1 MKLKRTFKTLLMI
14 IATVMSI
21 VSGIL
26 IDSGTLAYAATTYT
40 LTLNWDDGVEWV
52 ATDKDGIY
60 RWEKGGSKTFQA
72 GSKAYTYVRLK
83 NGATVKS
90 FFSRQENKDWTDYTY
105 TSGSLCY
112 DTWTMY
118 NNRNVDIYT
127 SVSSSADVSYDWDNL
142 VTGSKHYH
150 SSNGNEASWSN
161 LRDDLGRSPAPVYSI
176 YYKLQENR
184 YRETCYGDNQEDKD
198 FGGYEIML
206 RTEDSHNS
214 YWYGQSSYANG
225 DRFDDWYRDEFEGIK
240 LSNLAIVPVQI
251 KGDKFLQINISVK
264 NTNSYAKEIS
274 LATCS
279 DIQVADDD
287 NAATFFNGNGFT
299 MTNMYCETS
308 DNYHGGTIPAA
319 TLNVYAKDVPGY
331 VTDADAVY
339 IGHFVYRKEH
349 VWLNNVLGD
358 KATNYN
364 KYKHGG
370 TSGEGELDSGF
381 SIAWKNRTI
390 AAGQTQ
396 TYSYIIGIG
405 KYNSNNK
412 ITFNTNGGELKT
424 PGTSINNPSGNYS
437 NKVTVT
443 YGTDTY
449 SSMSNDIPERA
460 GYTFDGWW
468 TTPND
473 SNASVMVYDASGK
486 CNNDCNYWKNNQWQ
500 GTNDLTVYAHW
511 KANTYTVRL
520 NTGNIP
526 SSELTKLAETAS
538 TEGWTWNENGRYFS
552 KAFVQNENNYLPGVN
567 KFFSANNYESV
578 GSKVTDKYFV
588 QDKTKNPTKV
598 LYNWWTSAS
607 GGTDIGRGKK
617 IYNNLYEISKDNSG
631 IVNLYPHW
639 MGYTTVFNYSDTA
652 PSNTAGQTV
661 TINYNINDGMD
672 NNLYQIY
679 GNCFFYKGTDGE
691 YHDYEGANPD
701 LKVTASIPNS
711 NGYKY
716 IFNGWHHK
724 NWNYLTDGLGKL
736 TYKNNYNIGQGKT
749 SYSLSPHFSRVGIN
763 YNVRLNANV
772 PDTESTLQVLHQNG
786 ISSYIYNS
794 TSRYFS
800 RELTYD
806 DSQDMLSPDVYSLK
820 GYHLINRNNWYTE
833 KTGGNTVSAPCNNTE
848 AEYPDWAES
857 NWNLTTEDGATVD
870 LYAKW
875 QANNYKIAYNLDGGT
890 YGTSHPTSADYDT
903 MVTIDNPS
911 KAGYTF
917 TGWTITGYDST
928 TSGHNASAWTEET
941 GTSYKNLTATDGAT
955 VTFTATW
962 SKEAPKT
969 ARYTVKHYQ
978 MNTDGTYPSTPTN
991 MESFSGLIG
1000 SSVTPAVK
1008 DYGQIFDKPSTK
1020 TVTISAD
1027 GNTTVEYKYPRKK
1040 ARVIVGKSTGIKTTD
1055 PVPGDYADGY
1065 IGQTVTLSAI
1075 PETGYRFKNWT
1086 SLLKEN
1092 YGTVFSTTA
1101 GFNYTLTYNDSTA
1114 IQHQYGNGT
1123 STMWGAYMQAN
1134 AEPITYNI
1142 KYNYNGGIKGAFA
1155 PTSAKYNE
1163 DVKISNPTKKN
1174 CIFAGWTITGY
1185 DPNTSGHSSATWTD
1199 ETGASFK
1206 NLASVEGKTVTFT
1219 ATWVQKDVHL
1229 VTISGRGIKLS
1240 KPLSYDGHVGETK
1253 RITAE
1258 LKPGYRF
1265 VNWTNYYN
1273 ANEVIS
1279 TDKDF
1284 DYKLTDKDYDNYLSD
1299 KGGTYLKSNAV
1310 PIDYTITYELNGG
1323 TASNPVSYNVE
1334 SNTFTLNNPTR
1345 AGYTFAGWTG
1355 TDITGTSKTVTIN
1368 QGSIGNRTY
1377 TATWTSINYTIS
1389 YDLNG
1394 GAVAVN
1400 NPTSYNIETPT
1411 FTLNNPT
1418 KTGYIFEGWCES
1430 KDTSY
1435 VYNRNAV
1442 KRDESDST
1450 SYFIPECYASLDYAP
1465 VFDPAYYLA
1474 KYPDLKSVCGDDV
1487 NKALSHF
1494 VNYGMKEGRQ
1504 GSAEFEVNAYK
1515 AKYKD
1520 LSDAFGDNLPKYYI
1534 HYILAGKSE
1543 GRTMPQAS
1551 VSIYQGS
1558 IGNRTYTATWTPIE
1572 YSIVYTKGYTNNA
1585 KDDVIQS
1592 GIKYNKDVTLISN
1605 PFTGRSYTVKY
1616 STPTTDRDWDKVTA
1630 PAGFNGTL
1638 EFAHWNILSKTY
1650 AAGTKLKNLTTRN
1663 GDKITAT
1670 AQWKDKKFILPVVS
1684 RPGYVFA
1691 GWYSMVD
1698 RKVYK
1703 ANTEY
1708 TISQA
1713 LTAYDNTFTAQW
1725 TAKTDTPYKVEHYKM
1740 NLDGTTY
1747 TLADTDNFKGTT
1759 DTSVTPTV
1767 KTYEGFT
1774 SPSTQT
1780 VTIKGDGTTVI
1791 KYYYIRNKYTLD
1803 LNGLINGT
1811 LRGNLVDVV
1820 KNPITGAEDR
1830 HTAGTA
1836 VVTVNGTV
1844 VGNKVTDYCNEV
1856 YYGSSISIITTAESG
1871 YNIIDNSNVNFK
1883 MPAEGKTVTVTINAK
1898 DTKYLV
1904 RHWKKNVNTDSKT
1917 YNENSLN
1924 DSNYTMYDAEYLSGK
1939 AYSWVKPVVRT
1950 LEGFTY
1956 KGVLPSEGTAYV
1968 KPDGTTVIDVY
1979 YTRNTYTINGG
1990 NVNANV
1996 EYGNGISSVSG
2007 LKTYEY
2013 EQKVTLTAN
2022 LKTGYH
2028 WHGTDKCA
2036 SSGKYPTGWYSRNNS
2051 GVDDILTDNT
2061 TYNSQTIKFNMPA
2074 KNVYLGVKATNN
2086 SYTVVYNKNQ
2096 PVEPKS
2102 ISNVTGSTESQT
2114 FIYDESQN
2122 LRNNG
2127 FTLTGYTRKSGWMTK
2142 PSKNGNGT
2150 ADFSYG
2156 QSVKNL
2162 TTVNLGTVNLY
2173 AIWEDN
2179 APEEINI
2186 SSTNNFAAAQT
2197 VTLTARDYGSGID
2210 YISFGKNEKYEK
2222 VTCNTDGSVTF
2233 TRKVN
2238 ASGTYI
2244 FSVKDKNGK
2253 VSKKT
2258 ITFYQT
2264 TLNTNKNN
2272 IVSSDGK
2279 NVIESDFTSVPE
2291 TLSTDISINEAGKSI
2306 TPVTKRDGVDFLGW
2320 STDRKGKTGIISI
2333 KADDNKTYY
2342 AVWKDT
2348 KKPVAVLEDVTS
2360 NLSASQTITFKLYDT
2375 AEGKTNTGSDI
2386 AGYYIG
2392 TNPDAKSNTKKNVTA
2407 DKNGTYSGSETITL
2421 NGETTYYIF
2430 PYDKAGN
2437 IGDTIKLKSTGNNN
2451 TPEIT
2456 PGILFHRVDFNANGS
2471 TDSPATVNIPYVVI
2485 PHGST
2490 ITMPTAYRLGYHDYT
2505 GSDEQTADNDGKTSY
2520 WGTDSKAVTGFNTL
2534 KVTKSQ
2540 TCFALWKANKYTI
2553 TLVSNKPDTKN
2564 GYRVNS
2570 TYSPENDTKI
2580 TVTFDEVIP
2589 FSKAKNPAITGWTFK
2604 GYAFN
2609 ELSTSDN
2616 NNSKT
2621 VVSTNQKFGLQF
2633 VKDWYKDAGKTF
2645 ENVSDITLYAAWS
2658 ENRYTVNYNTTGGTA
2673 LKLNRITYW
2682 YEDEFSLPDAT
2693 GDYYNTF
2700 MKLED
2705 NKKAVTTY
2713 RPAHHFV
2720 MWKCVSDENS
2730 NGDVYSSGG
2739 KAVRLVSKNNGE
2751 CTLNA
2756 VWKQKQIVT
2765 LNITSDTFKESMT
2778 NDYAALA
2785 DAMWA
2790 EKGTGYIKDQTAI
2803 KEYTFTKTSDIKET
2817 K

>member
-14 IATVMSI
+14 IATVMSV

-52 ATDKDGIY
+52 ATDRNGTD

-72 GSKAYTYVRLK
+72 GSKAYTYVKLR

-105 TSGSLCY
+105 TSGSICY
-112 DTWTMY
+112 DTWTMH

-142 VTGSKHYH
+142 VIGSKHYH
-150 SSNGNEASWSN
+150 SSNGNESSWSN
-161 LRDDLGRSPAPVYSI
+161 LRDDLGRSPAPIYSI

-251 KGDKFLQINISVK
+251 KGDKFLQINISIK

-405 KYNSNNK
+405 KYNSDNK
-412 ITFNTNGGELKT
+412 ITFNANGGELKT
-424 PGTSINNPSGNYS
+424 PGTNINNPNGNNS

-520 NTGNIP
+520 NTGDIP
-526 SSELTKLAETAS
+526 SPELAELTETADK
-538 TEGWTWNENGRYFS
+538 EGWTWNENGRYFS
-552 KAFVQNENNYLPGVN
+552 KAFIQNENNYLPGVN

-607 GGTDIGRGKK
+607 GGTDIGRGEKT
-617 IYNNLYEISKDNSG
+617 YNNLYEISKDNSG

-639 MGYTTVFNYSDTA
+639 MGYTTVFNYTDTA

-661 TINYNINDGMD
+661 TINNNINDGID
-672 NNLYQIY
+672 NNLYQVY
-679 GNCFFYKGTDGE
+679 GSCFFYKGTDGA
-691 YHDYEGANPD
+691 YHDYEGTNPD
-701 LKVTASIPNS
+701 LKVTASIHNS

-736 TYKNNYNIGQGKT
+736 TYKNNYDIGKGKA
-749 SYSLSPHFSRVGIN
+749 SYVLSPHFSRVGID
-763 YNVRLNANV
+763 YIVRLHANV
-772 PDTESTLQVLHQNG
+772 PANTESTLQVLHQNG
-786 ISSYIYNS
+786 ISSYIYDSNS
-794 TSRYFS
+794 FS

-820 GYHLINRNNWYTE
+820 GYHLISRSNWYTE

-848 AEYPDWAES
+848 AEYPDWAEN

-870 LYAKW
+870 LYARWK
-875 QANNYKIAYNLDGGT
+875 ANTYKIAYNLDGGT
-890 YGTSHPTSADYDT
+890 YGTSHPTSANYDT

-911 KAGYTF
+911 KSGYTF
-917 TGWTITGYDST
+917 TGWTITGYDT
-928 TSGHNASAWTEET
+928 ETSGYAGSAWTGET

-978 MNTDGTYPSTPTN
+978 MNADGTYPSTPTN

-1000 SSVTPAVK
+1000 SSATPAVK

-1027 GNTTVEYKYPRKK
+1027 GSTTVEYKYPRKK
-1040 ARVIVGKSTGIKTTD
+1040 ARVIVGKNTGIKTTD
-1055 PVPGDYADGY
+1055 PIPGDYADGY
-1065 IGQTVTLSAI
+1065 IGQTVTLSAT

-1086 SLLKEN
+1086 SLLKKN
-1092 YGTVFSTTA
+1092 YGTVFSNTA
-1101 GFNYTLTYNDSTA
+1101 SFNYTLTYNDSTA

-1185 DPNTSGHSSATWTD
+1185 DTETSGHNASAWTG

-1206 NLASVEGKTVTFT
+1206 NLASIEGKTVTFT
-1219 ATWVQKDVHL
+1219 AVWNVATANFQTTGD
-1229 VTISGRGIKLS
+1229 TGIASTSHPNKTS
-1240 KPLSYDGHVGETK
+1240 ENIGSS
-1253 RITAE
+1253 IN
-1258 LKPGYRF
+1258 
-1265 VNWTNYYN
+1265 VN
-1273 ANEVIS
+1273 A
-1279 TDKDF
+1279 K
-1284 DYKLTDKDYDNYLSD
+1284 
-1299 KGGTYLKSNAV
+1299 
-1310 PIDYTITYELNGG
+1310 
-1323 TASNPVSYNVE
+1323 
-1334 SNTFTLNNPTR
+1334 LNN
-1345 AGYTFAGWTG
+1345 GYTFAGWYNGSTLVSDKMNFNYTMPDADTVLTAKTTPAKYTVSYYANGGRHHDNQFAGQTKWTDIATYGQKYAVWYNGLVKDGNIFIGWNTKSDGTG
-1355 TDITGTSKTVTIN
+1355 TWWATTEDRSGKPTWMESNGIWYWEGIWN
-1368 QGSIGNRTY
+1368 ENNNCPFGNLDLY
-1377 TATWTSINYTIS
+1377 AIWTPINYTIS

-1394 GAVAVN
+1394 GAVAVS
-1400 NPTSYNIETPT
+1400 NPTGYNIETPT
-1411 FTLNNPT
+1411 FTLNNPVRLGYVFVGW
-1418 KTGYIFEGWCES
+1418 TGSNG
-1430 KDTSY
+1430 TS
-1435 VYNRNAV
+1435 
-1442 KRDESDST
+1442 
-1450 SYFIPECYASLDYAP
+1450 
-1465 VFDPAYYLA
+1465 
-1474 KYPDLKSVCGDDV
+1474 
-1487 NKALSHF
+1487 
-1494 VNYGMKEGRQ
+1494 
-1504 GSAEFEVNAYK
+1504 
-1515 AKYKD
+1515 
-1520 LSDAFGDNLPKYYI
+1520 
-1534 HYILAGKSE
+1534 
-1543 GRTMPQAS
+1543 PQKN
-1551 VSIYQGS
+1551 VSIYKGS
-1558 IGNRTYTATWTPIE
+1558 TGNRTYKANWTANTG
-1572 YSIVYTKGYTNNA
+1572 TK
-1585 KDDVIQS
+1585 
-1592 GIKYNKDVTLISN
+1592 
-1605 PFTGRSYTVKY
+1605 YTV
-1616 STPTTDRDWDKVTA
+1616 
-1630 PAGFNGTL
+1630 
-1638 EFAHWNILSKTY
+1638 
-1650 AAGTKLKNLTTRN
+1650 
-1663 GDKITAT
+1663 
-1670 AQWKDKKFILPVVS
+1670 
-1684 RPGYVFA
+1684 
-1691 GWYSMVD
+1691 
-1698 RKVYK
+1698 
-1703 ANTEY
+1703 EY
-1708 TISQA
+1708 YQ
-1713 LTAYDNTFTAQW
+1713 
-1725 TAKTDTPYKVEHYKM
+1725 M
-1740 NLDGTTY
+1740 NLDGKTY
-1747 TLADTDNFKGTT
+1747 TKHESKTFTGTT
-1759 DTSVTPTV
+1759 DTKVASLDTLK
-1767 KTYEGFT
+1767 KTYTGFT
-1774 SPSTQT
+1774 YAYAENADAIINGNGNT
-1780 VTIKGDGTTVI
+1780 VVKL
-1791 KYYYIRNKYTLD
+1791 YYSRNKYTLD

-1871 YNIIDNSNVNFK
+1871 YSIIDNGNVSFK
-1883 MPAEGKTVTVTINAK
+1883 MPAEDKTVTVTINAK

-1924 DSNYTMYDAEYLSGK
+1924 DSNYTIYDAEYLNGK
-1939 AYSWVKPVVRT
+1939 AYSWVTPDIKT
-1950 LEGFTY
+1950 YEGFTY
-1956 KGVLPSEGTAYV
+1956 KATLPSEGTAYV

-2022 LKTGYH
+2022 LKIGYH

-2051 GVDDILTDNT
+2051 GVDGILTDNT

-2074 KNVYLGVKATNN
+2074 RNVYLKVKATNN

-2102 ISNVTGSTESQT
+2102 ISNVTGSIESQT

-2173 AIWEDN
+2173 AVWEDN

-2186 SSTNNFAAAQT
+2186 SSTNDFAATQT

-2210 YISFGKNEKYEK
+2210 YISFGKDEKYEK
-2222 VTCNTDGSVTF
+2222 VTCNADGSVTF

-2291 TLSTDISINEAGKSI
+2291 TLSTYISINEAGKSI

-2392 TNPDAKSNTKKNVTA
+2392 TNPDAESNTKKNVTA

-2471 TDSPATVNIPYVVI
+2471 TDSPATVNIPYAVI

-2589 FSKAKNPAITGWTFK
+2589 FSKAKNPEITGWTFK

-2621 VVSTNQKFGLQF
+2621 VVRTNQKFGLQF

-2720 MWKCVSDENS
+2720 MWKCISDENS

-2765 LNITSDTFKESMT
+2765 LNITSDTFRESMT

-2790 EKGTGYIKDQTAI
+2790 KKGTGYIKDQTAI

>member
-1 MKLKRTFKTLLMI
+1 MKLKRNFKTLLMI
-14 IATVMSI
+14 IATVMSV

-52 ATDKDGIY
+52 ATDRNGTD

-72 GSKAYTYVRLK
+72 GSKAYTYVKLR

-90 FFSRQENKDWTDYTY
+90 FFSRQENYEWTDYTY
-105 TSGSLCY
+105 ISGDLCY

-118 NNRNVDIYT
+118 DNRNVDIYT

-150 SSNGNEASWSN
+150 LSNGYESSWSN

-308 DNYHGGTIPAA
+308 DNYLFGTIPTA

-364 KYKHGG
+364 KYAHGG
-370 TSGEGELDSGF
+370 TSGEGELDSSF

-405 KYNSNNK
+405 KYNSDNK
-412 ITFNTNGGELKT
+412 ITFNANGGELKT

-520 NTGNIP
+520 NTGDIP
-526 SSELTKLAETAS
+526 SSELTKLTETAS
-538 TEGWTWNENGRYFS
+538 TEGWAWNENGRYFS

-588 QDKTKNPTKV
+588 QDKAKNPTKV
-598 LYNWWTSAS
+598 LYNWWTSGE

-639 MGYTTVFNYSDTA
+639 MGYTTAFNYSDTA

-661 TINYNINDGMD
+661 TINNNINDGID

-701 LKVTASIPNS
+701 LKVTASIPDS

-820 GYHLINRNNWYTE
+820 GYHLVSRSNWYTE
-833 KTGGNTVSAPCNNTE
+833 KTGGNTVSAPCNNTKT
-848 AEYPDWAES
+848 EYPDWTEK
-857 NWNLTTEDGATVD
+857 NWNLTTTDRATVD
-870 LYAKW
+870 LYARW

-903 MVTIDNPS
+903 IITIDNPS

-928 TSGHNASAWTEET
+928 ASGHNASAWTEET

-962 SKEAPKT
+962 KKEAPKT
-969 ARYTVKHYQ
+969 ANLQTTGDVGIKTTSHATKTVV
-978 MNTDGTYPSTPTN
+978 N
-991 MESFSGLIG
+991 IG
-1000 SSVTPAVK
+1000 SSVQVSAVLNTGYVFKGWYNGDVKVSDDLSFVYTMPNK
-1008 DYGQIFDKPSTK
+1008 DTVLTAKTEIKWYTMTFDPNGGILKNPGNNLYNAEWKNGNTVSVGWNINDFCYMNGDIPTRRGYRFTGWYLGSESVYNKYGVAIKNSSLYSYDTDYHWRYDGNVTVKAGWDAINYKISYKVVTGAGSIPSQ
-1020 TVTISAD
+1020 TVHYGDSFTLAD
-1027 GNTTVEYKYPRKK
+1027 GNAFTYTGHTFSYWYVRRSSDKK
-1040 ARVIVGKSTGIKTTD
+1040 VFCYDGNWHTTD
-1055 PVPGDYADGY
+1055 GSDLYGSDV
-1065 IGQTVTLSAI
+1065 S
-1075 PETGYRFKNWT
+1075 NWYPYNN
-1086 SLLKEN
+1086 S
-1092 YGTVFSTTA
+1092 G
-1101 GFNYTLTYNDSTA
+1101 LTFEMNDSWIRSDIDA
-1114 IQHQYGNGT
+1114 DEEFVF
-1123 STMWGAYMQAN
+1123 WGFWAAD
-1134 AEPITYNI
+1134 EYNI
-1142 KYNYNGGIKGAFA
+1142 IYN
-1155 PTSAKYNE
+1155 
-1163 DVKISNPTKKN
+1163 
-1174 CIFAGWTITGY
+1174 
-1185 DPNTSGHSSATWTD
+1185 
-1199 ETGASFK
+1199 
-1206 NLASVEGKTVTFT
+1206 
-1219 ATWVQKDVHL
+1219 
-1229 VTISGRGIKLS
+1229 
-1240 KPLSYDGHVGETK
+1240 
-1253 RITAE
+1253 
-1258 LKPGYRF
+1258 
-1265 VNWTNYYN
+1265 
-1273 ANEVIS
+1273 
-1279 TDKDF
+1279 
-1284 DYKLTDKDYDNYLSD
+1284 
-1299 KGGTYLKSNAV
+1299 
-1310 PIDYTITYELNGG
+1310 LNGG
-1323 TASNPVSYNVE
+1323 T
-1334 SNTFTLNNPTR
+1334 
-1345 AGYTFAGWTG
+1345 
-1355 TDITGTSKTVTIN
+1355 
-1368 QGSIGNRTY
+1368 
-1377 TATWTSINYTIS
+1377 
-1389 YDLNG
+1389 LNG
-1394 GAVAVN
+1394 KT
-1400 NPTSYNIETPT
+1400 NPDTYNIETPT

-1418 KTGYIFEGWCES
+1418 RTGYIFAGWCES

-1435 VYNRNAV
+1435 VYNRNANEV
-1442 KRDESDST
+1442 IKKDESDST
-1450 SYFIPECYASLDYAP
+1450 SCFIPECYASLDYAP

-1474 KYPDLKSVCGDDV
+1474 KYPDLKSAYGDDA

-1494 VNYGMKEGRQ
+1494 VKYGMKEGRQ

-1520 LSDAFGDNLPKYYI
+1520 LKDAFGDNLPKYYI

-1543 GRTMPQAS
+1543 GRTISQAS
-1551 VSIYQGS
+1551 ISIYQGS
-1558 IGNRTYTATWTPIE
+1558 IGNRTYTATWTPIN
-1572 YSIVYTKGYTNNA
+1572 YTINYDLNGGTVA
-1585 KDDVIQS
+1585 V
-1592 GIKYNKDVTLISN
+1592 SN
-1605 PFTGRSYTVKY
+1605 PTSYNIE
-1616 STPTTDRDWDKVTA
+1616 TPT
-1630 PAGFNGTL
+1630 
-1638 EFAHWNILSKTY
+1638 FALNNPIRL
-1650 AAGTKLKNLTTRN
+1650 
-1663 GDKITAT
+1663 
-1670 AQWKDKKFILPVVS
+1670 
-1684 RPGYVFA
+1684 GYVFA
-1691 GWYSMVD
+1691 GWTGSNGTTPQKNVSIYKGSTGN
-1698 RKVYK
+1698 KFYK
-1703 ANTEY
+1703 AN
-1708 TISQA
+1708 
-1713 LTAYDNTFTAQW
+1713 W
-1725 TAKTDTPYKVEHYKM
+1725 TAADVGYTVNHYVMDINGNYPSTPTKTER
-1740 NLDGTTY
+1740 LSG
-1747 TLADTDNFKGTT
+1747 FT
-1759 DTSVTPTV
+1759 DTSVTAKRLSLGNGFTYPDVQTV
-1767 KTYEGFT
+1767 K
-1774 SPSTQT
+1774 
-1780 VTIKGDGTTVI
+1780 IKADGTTVV
-1791 KYYYIRNKYTLD
+1791 KYYYTRNKYTLD

-1830 HTAGTA
+1830 HTAGTT
-1836 VVTVNGTV
+1836 VVTVNETV

-1871 YNIIDNSNVNFK
+1871 YSIIDNSNVIFK

-1924 DSNYTMYDAEYLSGK
+1924 DSNYTMYDAEYLNGK

-2051 GVDDILTDNT
+2051 GVDGILTDNT

-2074 KNVYLGVKATNN
+2074 RNVYLGVKATNN

-2127 FTLTGYTRKSGWMTK
+2127 FTLTGYTRKSGWMTAS
-2142 PSKNGNGT
+2142 SKNGNGT

-2173 AIWEDN
+2173 AVWEDN

-2186 SSTNNFAAAQT
+2186 SSTNNFAATQT

-2210 YISFGKNEKYEK
+2210 YISFGKDEKYEK
-2222 VTCNTDGSVTF
+2222 VTCNADGSVTF

-2291 TLSTDISINEAGKSI
+2291 TLSTNISINEAGKSI

-2333 KADDNKTYY
+2333 KADGNKTCY
-2342 AVWKDT
+2342 AIWKDT

-2375 AEGKTNTGSDI
+2375 AGGKTNTGSDI

-2471 TDSPATVNIPYVVI
+2471 TDSPATVNIPYAVI

-2589 FSKAKNPAITGWTFK
+2589 FSKAKNPEITGWTFK

>member
-1 MKLKRTFKTLLMI
+1 MKLKRNFKTLLMI
-14 IATVMSI
+14 IATVMSV

-52 ATDKDGIY
+52 ATDRNGTD

-72 GSKAYTYVRLK
+72 GSKAYTYVKLR

-90 FFSRQENKDWTDYTY
+90 FFSRQENYEWTDYTY
-105 TSGSLCY
+105 ISGDLCY

-118 NNRNVDIYT
+118 GSRNVDIYT

-161 LRDDLGRSPAPVYSI
+161 LRDDLGRSPAPIYSI

-308 DNYHGGTIPAA
+308 TTQAGTVPTA

-364 KYKHGG
+364 KYAHGG

-405 KYNSNNK
+405 KYNSDNK
-412 ITFNTNGGELKT
+412 ITFNANGGELKT

-520 NTGNIP
+520 NTGDIP
-526 SSELTKLAETAS
+526 SSELTKLTETAS

-588 QDKTKNPTKV
+588 QDKAKNPTKV
-598 LYNWWTSAS
+598 LYNWWTSGE

-639 MGYTTVFNYSDTA
+639 MGYTTAFNYSDTA

-661 TINYNINDGMD
+661 TINNNINDGID

-691 YHDYEGANPD
+691 YHDYEGTNPD
-701 LKVTASIPNS
+701 LKVTASIPDS

-736 TYKNNYNIGQGKT
+736 TYKNNYDIGKGKA
-749 SYSLSPHFSRVGIN
+749 SYVLSPHFSRVGIS
-763 YNVRLNANV
+763 YDVRLNANV
-772 PDTESTLQVLHQNG
+772 PENTESTLQVLHRNG
-786 ISSYIYNS
+786 ISSYIYDSN
-794 TSRYFS
+794 SRYFS

-806 DSQDMLSPDVYSLK
+806 DLQDMLSPDVYSLK
-820 GYHLINRNNWYTE
+820 GYHLVSRSNWYTE
-833 KTGGNTVSAPCNNTE
+833 KTGGNIVSAPCNNTKT
-848 AEYPDWAES
+848 EYPDWTEK
-857 NWNLTTEDGATVD
+857 NWNLTTTDRATVD
-870 LYAKW
+870 LYARW

-903 MVTIDNPS
+903 IVTIDNPS

-928 TSGHNASAWTEET
+928 ASGHNASAWTEET

-1065 IGQTVTLSAI
+1065 IGQTVTLSAT

-1101 GFNYTLTYNDSTA
+1101 GFNYTLTYNDSRA
-1114 IQHQYGNGT
+1114 VQHQYGNGT

-1199 ETGASFK
+1199 ETSASFK

-1229 VTISGRGIKLS
+1229 ATISGRGIKLS
-1240 KPLSYDGHVGETK
+1240 KPVQYDGYVGETK
-1253 RITAE
+1253 RVTAE

-1355 TDITGTSKTVTIN
+1355 TDITGTSKIVTIN

-1377 TATWTSINYTIS
+1377 TATWTPINYTIN

-1394 GAVAVN
+1394 GTVAVS

-1411 FTLNNPT
+1411 FALNNP
-1418 KTGYIFEGWCES
+1418 I
-1430 KDTSY
+1430 
-1435 VYNRNAV
+1435 R
-1442 KRDESDST
+1442 
-1450 SYFIPECYASLDYAP
+1450 L
-1465 VFDPAYYLA
+1465 
-1474 KYPDLKSVCGDDV
+1474 
-1487 NKALSHF
+1487 
-1494 VNYGMKEGRQ
+1494 
-1504 GSAEFEVNAYK
+1504 
-1515 AKYKD
+1515 
-1520 LSDAFGDNLPKYYI
+1520 
-1534 HYILAGKSE
+1534 
-1543 GRTMPQAS
+1543 
-1551 VSIYQGS
+1551 
-1558 IGNRTYTATWTPIE
+1558 
-1572 YSIVYTKGYTNNA
+1572 
-1585 KDDVIQS
+1585 
-1592 GIKYNKDVTLISN
+1592 
-1605 PFTGRSYTVKY
+1605 
-1616 STPTTDRDWDKVTA
+1616 
-1630 PAGFNGTL
+1630 
-1638 EFAHWNILSKTY
+1638 
-1650 AAGTKLKNLTTRN
+1650 
-1663 GDKITAT
+1663 
-1670 AQWKDKKFILPVVS
+1670 
-1684 RPGYVFA
+1684 GYVFA
-1691 GWYSMVD
+1691 GWTGSNGTTPQKNVSIYKGSTGN
-1698 RKVYK
+1698 KFYK
-1703 ANTEY
+1703 AN
-1708 TISQA
+1708 
-1713 LTAYDNTFTAQW
+1713 W
-1725 TAKTDTPYKVEHYKM
+1725 TAADVGYTVNHYVMDINGNYPSTPTKTER
-1740 NLDGTTY
+1740 LSG
-1747 TLADTDNFKGTT
+1747 FT
-1759 DTSVTPTV
+1759 DTSVTAKRLSLGNGFTYPDVQTV
-1767 KTYEGFT
+1767 K
-1774 SPSTQT
+1774 
-1780 VTIKGDGTTVI
+1780 IKADGTTVV
-1791 KYYYIRNKYTLD
+1791 KYYYTRNKYTLD

-2022 LKTGYH
+2022 LKVGYH

-2051 GVDDILTDNT
+2051 GVDGILTDNT

-2074 KNVYLGVKATNN
+2074 RNVYLGVKATNN

-2186 SSTNNFAAAQT
+2186 SSTNNFAATQT
-2197 VTLTARDYGSGID
+2197 VTLTARDYGSGIN
-2210 YISFGKNEKYEK
+2210 YISFGKDEKYEK
-2222 VTCNTDGSVTF
+2222 VTCNADGSVTF

-2291 TLSTDISINEAGKSI
+2291 TLSTYISINEAGKSI

-2333 KADDNKTYY
+2333 KADGNKTCY
-2342 AVWKDT
+2342 AIWKDT

-2471 TDSPATVNIPYVVI
+2471 TDSPATVNIPYAVI

-2490 ITMPTAYRLGYHDYT
+2490 ITMPTAYRFGYHDYT

-2589 FSKAKNPAITGWTFK
+2589 FSKAKNPEITGWTFK

>member
-14 IATVMSI
+14 IATVMSVI
-21 VSGIL
+21 SGIL
-26 IDSGTLAYAATTYT
+26 TDSGTLAYAATTYT

-52 ATDKDGIY
+52 ATDRNGTD

-72 GSKAYTYVRLK
+72 GSKAYTYVKLR

-112 DTWTMY
+112 DTWTMH

-142 VTGSKHYH
+142 VTSSKHYH

-161 LRDDLGRSPAPVYSI
+161 LRDDLGRSPAPIYSI

-206 RTEDSHNS
+206 RTEHNDKTYNE
-214 YWYGQSSYANG
+214 YWYGRSSYANG
-225 DRFDDWYRDEFEGIK
+225 NGFDDWYRDEFEGIK

-308 DNYHGGTIPAA
+308 DNYPFGTIPTA

-349 VWLNNVLGD
+349 IWSNNVLGD

-364 KYKHGG
+364 KYAHGG

-405 KYNSNNK
+405 KYNSDNK
-412 ITFNTNGGELKT
+412 ITFDANGGELKT
-424 PGTSINNPSGNYS
+424 PGTNINNPSGNYS

-520 NTGNIP
+520 NTGDIP
-526 SSELTKLAETAS
+526 SSELAELTETAS

-552 KAFVQNENNYLPGVN
+552 KAFIQNENNYLPGVN

-607 GGTDIGRGKK
+607 GGTDIGRGEKT
-617 IYNNLYEISKDNSG
+617 YNNLYEISKDNSG

-639 MGYTTVFNYSDTA
+639 MGYTTVFNYTDIA

-661 TINYNINDGMD
+661 TINNNINDGID
-672 NNLYQIY
+672 NNLYQVY
-679 GNCFFYKGTDGE
+679 GSCFFYKGTDGA
-691 YHDYEGANPD
+691 YHDYEGTNPD

-724 NWNYLTDGLGKL
+724 KLNYLTDGLGKL

-749 SYSLSPHFSRVGIN
+749 SYSLSPHFTRTGID
-763 YNVRLNANV
+763 YTVRLHANV

-786 ISSYIYNS
+786 ISSYIYDSNS
-794 TSRYFS
+794 FS

-820 GYHLINRNNWYTE
+820 GYHLISRSNWYTE

-848 AEYPDWAES
+848 AEYPDWAEK

-870 LYAKW
+870 LYARWK
-875 QANNYKIAYNLDGGT
+875 ANTYKIAYNLDGGT
-890 YGTSHPTSADYDT
+890 YGTSHPDSANYDT

-911 KAGYTF
+911 KSGYTF
-917 TGWTITGYDST
+917 AGWTITGYDT
-928 TSGHNASAWTEET
+928 ETSGHNASAWT
-941 GTSYKNLTATDGAT
+941 G
-955 VTFTATW
+955 
-962 SKEAPKT
+962 
-969 ARYTVKHYQ
+969 
-978 MNTDGTYPSTPTN
+978 
-991 MESFSGLIG
+991 
-1000 SSVTPAVK
+1000 
-1008 DYGQIFDKPSTK
+1008 
-1020 TVTISAD
+1020 
-1027 GNTTVEYKYPRKK
+1027 
-1040 ARVIVGKSTGIKTTD
+1040 
-1055 PVPGDYADGY
+1055 
-1065 IGQTVTLSAI
+1065 
-1075 PETGYRFKNWT
+1075 
-1086 SLLKEN
+1086 
-1092 YGTVFSTTA
+1092 
-1101 GFNYTLTYNDSTA
+1101 
-1114 IQHQYGNGT
+1114 
-1123 STMWGAYMQAN
+1123 
-1134 AEPITYNI
+1134 
-1142 KYNYNGGIKGAFA
+1142 
-1155 PTSAKYNE
+1155 
-1163 DVKISNPTKKN
+1163 
-1174 CIFAGWTITGY
+1174 
-1185 DPNTSGHSSATWTD
+1185 

-1206 NLASVEGKTVTFT
+1206 NLASTEGKTVTFT
-1219 ATWVQKDVHL
+1219 AVWNVATANFQTTGD
-1229 VTISGRGIKLS
+1229 TGIASTSHPNKTS
-1240 KPLSYDGHVGETK
+1240 ENIGSS
-1253 RITAE
+1253 IN
-1258 LKPGYRF
+1258 
-1265 VNWTNYYN
+1265 VN
-1273 ANEVIS
+1273 A
-1279 TDKDF
+1279 K
-1284 DYKLTDKDYDNYLSD
+1284 
-1299 KGGTYLKSNAV
+1299 
-1310 PIDYTITYELNGG
+1310 
-1323 TASNPVSYNVE
+1323 
-1334 SNTFTLNNPTR
+1334 LNN
-1345 AGYTFAGWTG
+1345 GYTFAGWYNGSTLVSDKMNFNYTMPN
-1355 TDITGTSKTVTIN
+1355 TDTVLTAKTTP
-1368 QGSIGNRTY
+1368 
-1377 TATWTSINYTIS
+1377 AKYTIS

-1394 GAVAVN
+1394 GAVAVS

-1411 FTLNNPT
+1411 FTLNNPVRLGYVFVGW
-1418 KTGYIFEGWCES
+1418 TGSNG
-1430 KDTSY
+1430 T
-1435 VYNRNAV
+1435 
-1442 KRDESDST
+1442 T
-1450 SYFIPECYASLDYAP
+1450 
-1465 VFDPAYYLA
+1465 
-1474 KYPDLKSVCGDDV
+1474 
-1487 NKALSHF
+1487 
-1494 VNYGMKEGRQ
+1494 
-1504 GSAEFEVNAYK
+1504 
-1515 AKYKD
+1515 
-1520 LSDAFGDNLPKYYI
+1520 
-1534 HYILAGKSE
+1534 
-1543 GRTMPQAS
+1543 TPQKN
-1551 VSIYQGS
+1551 VSIYKGS
-1558 IGNRTYTATWTPIE
+1558 TGNRTYKANWTANT
-1572 YSIVYTKGYTNNA
+1572 
-1585 KDDVIQS
+1585 
-1592 GIKYNKDVTLISN
+1592 
-1605 PFTGRSYTVKY
+1605 
-1616 STPTTDRDWDKVTA
+1616 
-1630 PAGFNGTL
+1630 
-1638 EFAHWNILSKTY
+1638 
-1650 AAGTKLKNLTTRN
+1650 GTK
-1663 GDKITAT
+1663 
-1670 AQWKDKKFILPVVS
+1670 
-1684 RPGYVFA
+1684 
-1691 GWYSMVD
+1691 
-1698 RKVYK
+1698 
-1703 ANTEY
+1703 Y
-1708 TISQA
+1708 T
-1713 LTAYDNTFTAQW
+1713 
-1725 TAKTDTPYKVEHYKM
+1725 VEHYKM

-1747 TLADTDNFKGTT
+1747 TLADTDNLKGTT
-1759 DTSVTPTV
+1759 DTSVTPAV

-1780 VTIKGDGTTVI
+1780 VTIKGDGTTVV
-1791 KYYYIRNKYTLD
+1791 KYYYTRNKYTLD

-1871 YNIIDNSNVNFK
+1871 YSIIDNDNVSFK

-1924 DSNYTMYDAEYLSGK
+1924 DSNYTMYDAEYLNGK

-1950 LEGFTY
+1950 LKGFTY

-1990 NVNANV
+1990 NINANV

-2028 WHGTDKCA
+2028 WHDTDDCI
-2036 SSGKYPTGWYSRNNS
+2036 SSIKYPTGWYSRNNS
-2051 GVDDILTDNT
+2051 GVDGILTDNT

-2074 KNVYLGVKATNN
+2074 RNVKLGVKATNN
-2086 SYTVVYNKNQ
+2086 SYTVVYNGNK
-2096 PVEPKS
+2096 PTDPS
-2102 ISNVTGSTESQT
+2102 SLYNVQVIDEIKQE
-2114 FIYDESQN
+2114 FIYNESQN
-2122 LRNNG
+2122 IATNKFNLA
-2127 FTLTGYTRKSGWMTK
+2127 GYTRKDGWMTK
-2142 PSKNGNGT
+2142 PSTDGNGT
-2150 ADFSYG
+2150 ADYAYG
-2156 QSVKNL
+2156 ETVINLTDKNL
-2162 TTVNLGTVNLY
+2162 DVINLY

-2186 SSTNNFAAAQT
+2186 SSTNDFATTQT
-2197 VTLTARDYGSGID
+2197 VTLTARDYGSGIN
-2210 YISFGKNEKYEK
+2210 YISFGKDEKYEK
-2222 VTCNTDGSVTF
+2222 VTCNDDGSVTF

-2291 TLSTDISINEAGKSI
+2291 TLSTYISINEAGKSI
-2306 TPVTKRDGVDFLGW
+2306 TPVTKRNGVDFLGW

-2333 KADDNKTYY
+2333 KADGNKTYY
-2342 AVWKDT
+2342 AIWKDT
-2348 KKPVAVLEDVTS
+2348 INPLVVITDVS
-2360 NLSASQTITFKLYDT
+2360 NKDADSQTIKFNLYDLDADLT
-2375 AEGKTNTGSDI
+2375 DKDFEGKNLEYIRKHGEKTGSDI
-2386 AGYYIG
+2386 AAYWFGKNPVYNGNGNSRTVTEIVKDEGYSVNLER
-2392 TNPDAKSNTKKNVTA
+2392 TV
-2407 DKNGTYSGSETITL
+2407 
-2421 NGETTYYIF
+2421 GEANYYYIF
-2430 PYDKAGN
+2430 AEDKAGN
-2437 IGDTIKLKSTGNNN
+2437 ISKTTIAIDANGNVTPNN
-2451 TPEIT
+2451 DLTFCSLT
-2456 PGILFHRVDFNANGS
+2456 LNANDGLIQE
-2471 TDSPATVNIPYVVI
+2471 N
-2485 PHGST
+2485 GQNT
-2490 ITMPTAYRLGYHDYT
+2490 IQKLIRKGNTYNLTNVHAERTGYHDT
-2505 GSDEQTADNDGKTSY
+2505 ESDTDGVSMHWSHEIALGSNIIDEDKQTVI
-2520 WGTDSKAVTGFNTL
+2520 GTDNSVNPESLTEWEAKGNDTLYTKWTPNAYTL
-2534 KVTKSQ
+2534 KVY
-2540 TCFALWKANKYTI
+2540 L
-2553 TLVSNKPDTKN
+2553 NKPVKATEDINTYNTVSSDTNKWVYDTYT
-2564 GYRVNS
+2564 GY
-2570 TYSPENDTKI
+2570 YK
-2580 TVTFDEVIP
+2580 TVLVYDKVWSIP
-2589 FSKAKNPAITGWTFK
+2589 DSAEFAGLTGWTTTGFK
-2604 GYAFN
+2604 N
-2609 ELSTSDN
+2609 
-2616 NNSKT
+2616 
-2621 VVSTNQKFGLQF
+2621 V
-2633 VKDWYKDAGKTF
+2633 GKTGK
-2645 ENVSDITLYAAWS
+2645 SDIIYLNSLNRSYDEADDVSKASDIGTNLTSVKGDAVAYTMLWK
-2658 ENRYTVNYNTTGGTA
+2658 ENRYTVNFRANGGTA
-2673 LKLNRITYW
+2673 VKRVTL
-2682 YEDEFSLPDAT
+2682 
-2693 GDYYNTF
+2693 
-2700 MKLED
+2700 LEKKID
-2705 NKKAVTTY
+2705 GSAKERTVDTTASANKKATDKTY
-2713 RPAHHFV
+2713 DTSIIIGYESMIKVLDSPVRPGFTFTFFTKDKDYAKTAHMKDDKPDFDKSV
-2720 MWKCVSDENS
+2720 LCTGELSEEAAKMYREEYKITGSL
-2730 NGDVYSSGG
+2730 NGDEEVNLYSSW
-2739 KAVRLVSKNNGE
+2739 SKR
-2751 CTLNA
+2751 
-2756 VWKQKQIVT
+2756 KPVT
-2765 LNITSDTFKESMT
+2765 LQSFISANSIRTDANVLTKIALGTYITRDNAKDINSAWFNKNYKT
-2778 NDYAALA
+2778 ND
-2785 DAMWA
+2785 
-2790 EKGTGYIKDQTAI
+2790 KG
-2803 KEYTFTKTSDIKET
+2803 EYVMNDTVEVLQEWDVTKTEIKQT
-2817 K
+2817 YSKKIMADNN

>member
-14 IATVMSI
+14 IATVMSV

-26 IDSGTLAYAATTYT
+26 IDSGILAYAATTYT

-72 GSKAYTYVRLK
+72 GSKAYTYVKLK
-83 NGATVKS
+83 NDATVKS

-105 TSGSLCY
+105 TSGSICY

-142 VTGSKHYH
+142 VTSSKHYH

-161 LRDDLGRSPAPVYSI
+161 LRDDLGRSPAPIYSI

-225 DRFDDWYRDEFEGIK
+225 NGFDDWYRDEFEGIK

-287 NAATFFNGNGFT
+287 NATTFFNGNGFT

-308 DNYHGGTIPAA
+308 TAQLGTIPTA

-339 IGHFVYRKEH
+339 IGHFVYRKQH
-349 VWLNNVLGD
+349 IWSNNVLGD
-358 KATNYN
+358 KTTYFN
-364 KYKHGG
+364 KKPHGG
-370 TSGEGELDSGF
+370 TSGEGESDSGF

-405 KYNSNNK
+405 KYNSDNK
-412 ITFNTNGGELKT
+412 ITFNANGGELKT
-424 PGTSINNPSGNYS
+424 PGTNINNPSGNYS

-460 GYTFDGWW
+460 GYIFDGWW

-520 NTGNIP
+520 NTGDIP
-526 SSELTKLAETAS
+526 SSELAELTETAS

-617 IYNNLYEISKDNSG
+617 IYNNLYEISKGNSG

-639 MGYTTVFNYSDTA
+639 MGYTTVFNYTDNSPA
-652 PSNTAGQTV
+652 NTAGLTV
-661 TINYNINDGMD
+661 TINNSINDGMD
-672 NNLYQIY
+672 SNLYQVY
-679 GNCFFYKGTDGE
+679 GSCFFYKGTDGK
-691 YHDYEGANPD
+691 YHDYEGTNPD

-736 TYKNNYNIGQGKT
+736 TYKNDYNIGQGKT
-749 SYSLSPHFSRVGIN
+749 SYNLSPHFTRTGID
-763 YNVRLNANV
+763 YIVRLHANV

-786 ISSYIYNS
+786 ISSYIYDSN
-794 TSRYFS
+794 SRYFS

-820 GYHLINRNNWYTE
+820 GYHLISTSNWYTE
-833 KTGGNTVSAPCNNTE
+833 KTGGNTVSAPCNNTK
-848 AEYPDWAES
+848 AEYPDWTEK
-857 NWNLTTEDGATVD
+857 NWNLTTTDGATVD
-870 LYAKW
+870 LYARW

-903 MVTIDNPS
+903 MVAIDNPS

-928 TSGHNASAWTEET
+928 TSGHNAATWTGET
-941 GTSYKNLTATDGAT
+941 GTSYKNLTATDGAI

-962 SKEAPKT
+962 KKEAPKT
-969 ARYTVKHYQ
+969 ANLQTTGDVGIKATSHPDKAVVNIGSNVQVSAVLNTGYVFKGWYNGDVKVSDDLSFVYTMPNKDTVLTAKTEIKWYTMTFDPNGGILKNPGNNLYNAEWKNGNTVSVGWNINDFCYMNGDIPTRRGYRFTGWYLGSESVYNKYGVAIKNSSLYSYDTDYHWRYDGNVTVKAGWNAINYKISYKVVTGAGSIPSQTVHYG
-978 MNTDGTYPSTPTN
+978 D
-991 MESFSGLIG
+991 SFTL
-1000 SSVTPAVK
+1000 
-1008 DYGQIFDKPSTK
+1008 
-1020 TVTISAD
+1020 AD
-1027 GNTTVEYKYPRKK
+1027 GNAFTYTGHTFSYWYVRRSSDKK
-1040 ARVIVGKSTGIKTTD
+1040 VFCYDGNWHTTD
-1055 PVPGDYADGY
+1055 GSDLYGSDV
-1065 IGQTVTLSAI
+1065 S
-1075 PETGYRFKNWT
+1075 NWYPYNN
-1086 SLLKEN
+1086 S
-1092 YGTVFSTTA
+1092 G
-1101 GFNYTLTYNDSTA
+1101 LTFEMNDSWVRSDTDADEEFVFWGFWTA
-1114 IQHQYGNGT
+1114 DEYNIIYNLDGGTLNGKT
-1123 STMWGAYMQAN
+1123 N
-1134 AEPITYNI
+1134 PDTYNI
-1142 KYNYNGGIKGAFA
+1142 
-1155 PTSAKYNE
+1155 
-1163 DVKISNPTKKN
+1163 
-1174 CIFAGWTITGY
+1174 
-1185 DPNTSGHSSATWTD
+1185 
-1199 ETGASFK
+1199 ET
-1206 NLASVEGKTVTFT
+1206 
-1219 ATWVQKDVHL
+1219 
-1229 VTISGRGIKLS
+1229 
-1240 KPLSYDGHVGETK
+1240 P
-1253 RITAE
+1253 
-1258 LKPGYRF
+1258 
-1265 VNWTNYYN
+1265 
-1273 ANEVIS
+1273 
-1279 TDKDF
+1279 
-1284 DYKLTDKDYDNYLSD
+1284 
-1299 KGGTYLKSNAV
+1299 
-1310 PIDYTITYELNGG
+1310 
-1323 TASNPVSYNVE
+1323 
-1334 SNTFTLNNPTR
+1334 TFTLNNPTR
-1345 AGYTFAGWTG
+1345 TGYIFAGWTG
-1355 TDITGTSKTVTIN
+1355 TDITGTSKIVTIN
-1368 QGSIGNRTY
+1368 
-1377 TATWTSINYTIS
+1377 
-1389 YDLNG
+1389 
-1394 GAVAVN
+1394 
-1400 NPTSYNIETPT
+1400 
-1411 FTLNNPT
+1411 
-1418 KTGYIFEGWCES
+1418 
-1430 KDTSY
+1430 
-1435 VYNRNAV
+1435 
-1442 KRDESDST
+1442 
-1450 SYFIPECYASLDYAP
+1450 
-1465 VFDPAYYLA
+1465 
-1474 KYPDLKSVCGDDV
+1474 
-1487 NKALSHF
+1487 H
-1494 VNYGMKEGRQ
+1494 
-1504 GSAEFEVNAYK
+1504 
-1515 AKYKD
+1515 
-1520 LSDAFGDNLPKYYI
+1520 
-1534 HYILAGKSE
+1534 
-1543 GRTMPQAS
+1543 
-1551 VSIYQGS
+1551 GS

-1585 KDDVIQS
+1585 KDDVIQN

-1650 AAGTKLKNLTTRN
+1650 AAGTKLKNLTTKN

-1670 AQWKDKKFILPVVS
+1670 AQWKDKKFTLPVVS
-1684 RPGYVFA
+1684 RTGYVFA
-1691 GWYSMVD
+1691 GWYSLVD

-1759 DTSVTPTV
+1759 DTSVTPAI

-1780 VTIKGDGTTVI
+1780 VTIKGDGTTVV
-1791 KYYYIRNKYTLD
+1791 KYYYTRNKYTLD

-1871 YNIIDNSNVNFK
+1871 YSIIDNSNVNFK
-1883 MPAEGKTVTVTINAK
+1883 MPAESKTVTVTINAK

-2022 LKTGYH
+2022 LKIGYH

-2051 GVDDILTDNT
+2051 GVDGILTDNT

-2074 KNVYLGVKATNN
+2074 RNVYLKVKATNN

-2102 ISNVTGSTESQT
+2102 ISNVTGNTESQT

-2173 AIWEDN
+2173 AVWEDN

-2186 SSTNNFAAAQT
+2186 SSTNDFAATQT

-2210 YISFGKNEKYEK
+2210 YISFGKDEKYEK
-2222 VTCNTDGSVTF
+2222 VTCNADGSVTF

-2291 TLSTDISINEAGKSI
+2291 TLSTYISINEAGKSI

-2375 AEGKTNTGSDI
+2375 AEGKINTGSDI

-2392 TNPDAKSNTKKNVTA
+2392 TNPDAESNTKKNVTA

-2471 TDSPATVNIPYVVI
+2471 TDSPATVNIPYAVI

-2589 FSKAKNPAITGWTFK
+2589 FSKAKNPEITGWTFK

-2621 VVSTNQKFGLQF
+2621 VVRTNQKFGLQF

-2720 MWKCVSDENS
+2720 MWKCISDENS

-2790 EKGTGYIKDQTAI
+2790 KKGTGYIKDQTAI

>member
-52 ATDKDGIY
+52 ATDRNGTD

-72 GSKAYTYVRLK
+72 GSKAYTYVKLR

-90 FFSRQENKDWTDYTY
+90 FFSRQENYEWTDYTY
-105 TSGSLCY
+105 ISGDLCY
-112 DTWTMY
+112 DTWTMHD
-118 NNRNVDIYT
+118 NRNVDIYT

-150 SSNGNEASWSN
+150 SSNGNESSWSN

-405 KYNSNNK
+405 KYNEDNK
-412 ITFNTNGGELKT
+412 ITFNANGGELKT

-520 NTGNIP
+520 NTGDIP
-526 SSELTKLAETAS
+526 SSELTKLTETAS

-588 QDKTKNPTKV
+588 QDKAKNPTKV

-639 MGYTTVFNYSDTA
+639 MGYTTVFNYTDNA
-652 PSNTAGQTV
+652 PANTAGLTV
-661 TINYNINDGMD
+661 TINNSINDGMD
-672 NNLYQIY
+672 NCLYQVY
-679 GNCFFYKGTDGE
+679 GSCFFYKGTDGE
-691 YHDYEGANPD
+691 YHDYEGTNPD
-701 LKVTASIPNS
+701 LKVTASIPDS

-820 GYHLINRNNWYTE
+820 GYHLVSRSNWYTE
-833 KTGGNTVSAPCNNTE
+833 KTGGNIVSAPCNNTKT
-848 AEYPDWAES
+848 EYPDWTEK
-857 NWNLTTEDGATVD
+857 NWNLTTTDRATVD
-870 LYAKW
+870 LYARW

-903 MVTIDNPS
+903 IVTIDNPS

-928 TSGHNASAWTEET
+928 ASGHNASAWTEET

-1310 PIDYTITYELNGG
+1310 PIDYTITYKLNGG

-1368 QGSIGNRTY
+1368 QGSTGNRTY
-1377 TATWTSINYTIS
+1377 TATWTPVNYTIN

-1394 GAVAVN
+1394 GTVAVS

-1411 FTLNNPT
+1411 FALNNP
-1418 KTGYIFEGWCES
+1418 I
-1430 KDTSY
+1430 
-1435 VYNRNAV
+1435 R
-1442 KRDESDST
+1442 
-1450 SYFIPECYASLDYAP
+1450 L
-1465 VFDPAYYLA
+1465 
-1474 KYPDLKSVCGDDV
+1474 
-1487 NKALSHF
+1487 
-1494 VNYGMKEGRQ
+1494 
-1504 GSAEFEVNAYK
+1504 
-1515 AKYKD
+1515 
-1520 LSDAFGDNLPKYYI
+1520 
-1534 HYILAGKSE
+1534 
-1543 GRTMPQAS
+1543 
-1551 VSIYQGS
+1551 
-1558 IGNRTYTATWTPIE
+1558 
-1572 YSIVYTKGYTNNA
+1572 
-1585 KDDVIQS
+1585 
-1592 GIKYNKDVTLISN
+1592 
-1605 PFTGRSYTVKY
+1605 
-1616 STPTTDRDWDKVTA
+1616 
-1630 PAGFNGTL
+1630 
-1638 EFAHWNILSKTY
+1638 
-1650 AAGTKLKNLTTRN
+1650 
-1663 GDKITAT
+1663 
-1670 AQWKDKKFILPVVS
+1670 
-1684 RPGYVFA
+1684 GYVFA
-1691 GWYSMVD
+1691 GWTGSNGTTPQKNVSIYKGSTGN
-1698 RKVYK
+1698 KFYK
-1703 ANTEY
+1703 AN
-1708 TISQA
+1708 
-1713 LTAYDNTFTAQW
+1713 W
-1725 TAKTDTPYKVEHYKM
+1725 TAADVGYTVNHYVMDINGNYPSTPTKTER
-1740 NLDGTTY
+1740 LSG
-1747 TLADTDNFKGTT
+1747 FT
-1759 DTSVTPTV
+1759 DTSVTAKRLSLGNGFTYPDVQTV
-1767 KTYEGFT
+1767 K
-1774 SPSTQT
+1774 
-1780 VTIKGDGTTVI
+1780 IKTDGTTVV
-1791 KYYYIRNKYTLD
+1791 KYYYTRNKYTLD

-1871 YNIIDNSNVNFK
+1871 YSIIDNTNVNFK

-2051 GVDDILTDNT
+2051 GVDGILTDNT

-2074 KNVYLGVKATNN
+2074 RNVYLGVKATNN

-2150 ADFSYG
+2150 TDFSYG

-2186 SSTNNFAAAQT
+2186 SSTNDFAATQT

-2210 YISFGKNEKYEK
+2210 YISFEKDEKYEK
-2222 VTCNTDGSVTF
+2222 VACNADGSVTF

-2291 TLSTDISINEAGKSI
+2291 TLSTYISINEAGKSI

-2333 KADDNKTYY
+2333 KADGNKTCY
-2342 AVWKDT
+2342 AIWKDT
-2348 KKPVAVLEDVTS
+2348 KKPIAVLEDVTS

-2471 TDSPATVNIPYVVI
+2471 TDSPATVNIPYAVI

-2490 ITMPTAYRLGYHDYT
+2490 ITMPTAYRFGYHDYT

-2589 FSKAKNPAITGWTFK
+2589 FSKAKNPEITGWTFK

>member
-14 IATVMSI
+14 IATVMSV

-72 GSKAYTYVRLK
+72 GSKAYTYVKLK

-105 TSGSLCY
+105 TSGSICY

-142 VTGSKHYH
+142 VTSSKHYH

-161 LRDDLGRSPAPVYSI
+161 LRDDLGRSPAPIYSI

-299 MTNMYCETS
+299 MTNMYCKTS

-405 KYNSNNK
+405 KYNSDNK
-412 ITFNTNGGELKT
+412 ITFNANGGELKT

-520 NTGNIP
+520 NTGDIP
-526 SSELTKLAETAS
+526 SSELTKLTETAS

-639 MGYTTVFNYSDTA
+639 MGYTTVFNYTDNA
-652 PSNTAGQTV
+652 PANTAGLTV
-661 TINYNINDGMD
+661 TINNSINDGMD
-672 NNLYQIY
+672 NCLYQVY
-679 GNCFFYKGTDGE
+679 GSCFFYKGTDGE
-691 YHDYEGANPD
+691 YHDYEGTNPD
-701 LKVTASIPNS
+701 LKVTASIPDS

-820 GYHLINRNNWYTE
+820 GYHLVSRSNWYTE
-833 KTGGNTVSAPCNNTE
+833 KTGGNTVSAPCNNTKT
-848 AEYPDWAES
+848 EYPDWTEK
-857 NWNLTTEDGATVD
+857 NWNLTTTDRATVD
-870 LYAKW
+870 LYARW

-903 MVTIDNPS
+903 IVTIDNPS

-928 TSGHNASAWTEET
+928 ASGHNASAWTEET

-1284 DYKLTDKDYDNYLSD
+1284 DYKITDKDYDNYLSD

-1377 TATWTSINYTIS
+1377 TATWTPINYTIN

-1394 GAVAVN
+1394 GTVAVS

-1411 FTLNNPT
+1411 FALNNP
-1418 KTGYIFEGWCES
+1418 I
-1430 KDTSY
+1430 
-1435 VYNRNAV
+1435 R
-1442 KRDESDST
+1442 
-1450 SYFIPECYASLDYAP
+1450 L
-1465 VFDPAYYLA
+1465 
-1474 KYPDLKSVCGDDV
+1474 
-1487 NKALSHF
+1487 
-1494 VNYGMKEGRQ
+1494 
-1504 GSAEFEVNAYK
+1504 
-1515 AKYKD
+1515 
-1520 LSDAFGDNLPKYYI
+1520 
-1534 HYILAGKSE
+1534 
-1543 GRTMPQAS
+1543 
-1551 VSIYQGS
+1551 
-1558 IGNRTYTATWTPIE
+1558 
-1572 YSIVYTKGYTNNA
+1572 
-1585 KDDVIQS
+1585 
-1592 GIKYNKDVTLISN
+1592 
-1605 PFTGRSYTVKY
+1605 
-1616 STPTTDRDWDKVTA
+1616 
-1630 PAGFNGTL
+1630 
-1638 EFAHWNILSKTY
+1638 
-1650 AAGTKLKNLTTRN
+1650 
-1663 GDKITAT
+1663 
-1670 AQWKDKKFILPVVS
+1670 
-1684 RPGYVFA
+1684 GYVFA
-1691 GWYSMVD
+1691 GWTGSNGTTPQKNVSIYKGSTGN
-1698 RKVYK
+1698 KFYK
-1703 ANTEY
+1703 AN
-1708 TISQA
+1708 
-1713 LTAYDNTFTAQW
+1713 W
-1725 TAKTDTPYKVEHYKM
+1725 TAADVGYTVNHYVMDINGNYPSTPTKTER
-1740 NLDGTTY
+1740 LSG
-1747 TLADTDNFKGTT
+1747 FT
-1759 DTSVTPTV
+1759 DTSVTAKRLSLGNGFTYPDVQTV
-1767 KTYEGFT
+1767 K
-1774 SPSTQT
+1774 
-1780 VTIKGDGTTVI
+1780 IKADGTTVV
-1791 KYYYIRNKYTLD
+1791 KYYYTRNKYTLD

-1830 HTAGTA
+1830 HTAGTT
-1836 VVTVNGTV
+1836 VVTVNETV

-1871 YNIIDNSNVNFK
+1871 YSIIDNTNVNFK

-2051 GVDDILTDNT
+2051 GVDGILTDNT

-2074 KNVYLGVKATNN
+2074 RNVYLGVKATNN

-2102 ISNVTGSTESQT
+2102 ISNVTGNTESQT

-2186 SSTNNFAAAQT
+2186 SSTNNFAATQT

-2210 YISFGKNEKYEK
+2210 YISFGKDEKYEK
-2222 VTCNTDGSVTF
+2222 VTCNADGSVTF

-2291 TLSTDISINEAGKSI
+2291 TLSTNISINEAGKSI

-2333 KADDNKTYY
+2333 KADGNKTCY
-2342 AVWKDT
+2342 AIWKDT

-2471 TDSPATVNIPYVVI
+2471 TDSPATVNIPYAVI

-2589 FSKAKNPAITGWTFK
+2589 FSKAKNPEITGWTFK

>member
-1 MKLKRTFKTLLMI
+1 MKLKRNFKTLLMI
-14 IATVMSI
+14 IATVMSV

-52 ATDKDGIY
+52 ATDRNGTD

-72 GSKAYTYVRLK
+72 GSKAYTYVKLR

-90 FFSRQENKDWTDYTY
+90 FFSRQENYEWTDYTY
-105 TSGSLCY
+105 ISGDLCY
-112 DTWTMY
+112 DTWTMHD
-118 NNRNVDIYT
+118 NRNVDIYT

-150 SSNGNEASWSN
+150 SSNGNESSWSN

-308 DNYHGGTIPAA
+308 DNYPFGTIPTA

-364 KYKHGG
+364 KYAHGG

-405 KYNSNNK
+405 KYNSDNK
-412 ITFNTNGGELKT
+412 ITFNANGGELKT

-520 NTGNIP
+520 NTGDIP
-526 SSELTKLAETAS
+526 SSELTKLTETAS

-588 QDKTKNPTKV
+588 QDKAKNPTKV

-661 TINYNINDGMD
+661 TINNNINDGMD

-749 SYSLSPHFSRVGIN
+749 SYSLSPHFLRVGIN

-786 ISSYIYNS
+786 ISSYIYNN

-800 RELTYD
+800 RELTFD

-820 GYHLINRNNWYTE
+820 GYHLISRNNWYTE
-833 KTGGNTVSAPCNNTE
+833 KTGGNTVLAPCNNTE
-848 AEYPDWAES
+848 AEYPDWAEN

-870 LYAKW
+870 LYARW

-928 TSGHNASAWTEET
+928 TSGHNAATWTGET
-941 GTSYKNLTATDGAT
+941 GTSYKNLTATDGAI

-969 ARYTVKHYQ
+969 ANLQTTGDVGIKATSHPDKAVVNIGSNVQVSAVLNTGYVFKGWYNGNVKVSDDLSFVYTMPNKDTVLTAKTEIKWYTMTFDPNGGILKNPGNNLYNAEWKNGNTVSVGWNINDFCYMTGDIPTRRGYRFTGWYLGSESVYNKYGVAVRNSSLYSYDTDYHWRYDGNVTVKAGWDAINYKISYKVVTGAGNIPSQTVHYG
-978 MNTDGTYPSTPTN
+978 D
-991 MESFSGLIG
+991 SFTL
-1000 SSVTPAVK
+1000 
-1008 DYGQIFDKPSTK
+1008 
-1020 TVTISAD
+1020 AD
-1027 GNTTVEYKYPRKK
+1027 GNAFTYTGHTFSHWYVRRSSDKK
-1040 ARVIVGKSTGIKTTD
+1040 VFCYDGNWHTTD
-1055 PVPGDYADGY
+1055 GSDLYGSDV
-1065 IGQTVTLSAI
+1065 S
-1075 PETGYRFKNWT
+1075 NWYPYNN
-1086 SLLKEN
+1086 S
-1092 YGTVFSTTA
+1092 G
-1101 GFNYTLTYNDSTA
+1101 LTFEMNDSWIRSDTDADEEFVFWGFWTA
-1114 IQHQYGNGT
+1114 D
-1123 STMWGAYMQAN
+1123 
-1134 AEPITYNI
+1134 EYNI
-1142 KYNYNGGIKGAFA
+1142 IYNLDGG
-1155 PTSAKYNE
+1155 TLN
-1163 DVKISNPTKKN
+1163 
-1174 CIFAGWTITGY
+1174 
-1185 DPNTSGHSSATWTD
+1185 
-1199 ETGASFK
+1199 
-1206 NLASVEGKTVTFT
+1206 GKT
-1219 ATWVQKDVHL
+1219 
-1229 VTISGRGIKLS
+1229 
-1240 KPLSYDGHVGETK
+1240 
-1253 RITAE
+1253 
-1258 LKPGYRF
+1258 
-1265 VNWTNYYN
+1265 
-1273 ANEVIS
+1273 
-1279 TDKDF
+1279 
-1284 DYKLTDKDYDNYLSD
+1284 
-1299 KGGTYLKSNAV
+1299 
-1310 PIDYTITYELNGG
+1310 
-1323 TASNPVSYNVE
+1323 NPD
-1334 SNTFTLNNPTR
+1334 T
-1345 AGYTFAGWTG
+1345 
-1355 TDITGTSKTVTIN
+1355 
-1368 QGSIGNRTY
+1368 
-1377 TATWTSINYTIS
+1377 
-1389 YDLNG
+1389 
-1394 GAVAVN
+1394 
-1400 NPTSYNIETPT
+1400 YNIETPT

-1418 KTGYIFEGWCES
+1418 KTGYTFEGWTGTDITGTS
-1430 KDTSY
+1430 KIVTI
-1435 VYNRNAV
+1435 N
-1442 KRDESDST
+1442 
-1450 SYFIPECYASLDYAP
+1450 
-1465 VFDPAYYLA
+1465 
-1474 KYPDLKSVCGDDV
+1474 
-1487 NKALSHF
+1487 
-1494 VNYGMKEGRQ
+1494 
-1504 GSAEFEVNAYK
+1504 
-1515 AKYKD
+1515 
-1520 LSDAFGDNLPKYYI
+1520 
-1534 HYILAGKSE
+1534 
-1543 GRTMPQAS
+1543 
-1551 VSIYQGS
+1551 QGS

-1585 KDDVIQS
+1585 KDDVIQN

-1616 STPTTDRDWDKVTA
+1616 STSTSDRDWDKVTA

-1650 AAGTKLKNLTTRN
+1650 AAGTKLKNLTTKN

-1670 AQWKDKKFILPVVS
+1670 AQWKDKKFTLPVVN
-1684 RPGYVFA
+1684 RPGYVFV

-1747 TLADTDNFKGTT
+1747 TLADTDNLKGTT
-1759 DTSVTPTV
+1759 DTSVTPIV

-1780 VTIKGDGTTVI
+1780 ATIKGDGTTVV
-1791 KYYYIRNKYTLD
+1791 KYYYTRNKYTLD

-1871 YNIIDNSNVNFK
+1871 YSIIDNSNVNFK

-2051 GVDDILTDNT
+2051 GVNGILTDNT
-2061 TYNSQTIKFNMPA
+2061 TYDSQTIKFNMPA
-2074 KNVYLGVKATNN
+2074 RNVYLGVKATNN

-2102 ISNVTGSTESQT
+2102 ISNVTVTGSTESQT

-2162 TTVNLGTVNLY
+2162 TTVNLGMVNLY

-2186 SSTNNFAAAQT
+2186 SSTNDFAATQT

-2210 YISFGKNEKYEK
+2210 YISFGKDEKYEK
-2222 VTCNTDGSVTF
+2222 VTCNADGSVTF

-2291 TLSTDISINEAGKSI
+2291 TLSTYISINEAGKSI
-2306 TPVTKRDGVDFLGW
+2306 TPVTKRDGVDFKRDGVDFLGW

-2333 KADDNKTYY
+2333 KADGNKTCY
-2342 AVWKDT
+2342 AIWKDT

-2471 TDSPATVNIPYVVI
+2471 TDSPATVNIPYAVI

-2589 FSKAKNPAITGWTFK
+2589 FSKAKNPEITGWTFK

>member
-1 MKLKRTFKTLLMI
+1 MKLKRNFKTLLMI
-14 IATVMSI
+14 IATVMSV

-72 GSKAYTYVRLK
+72 GSKAYTYVKLK
-83 NGATVKS
+83 NGATIKS
-90 FFSRQENKDWTDYTY
+90 FFSRQENYEWTDYTY
-105 TSGSLCY
+105 ISGDLCY
-112 DTWTMY
+112 DTWTMHD
-118 NNRNVDIYT
+118 NRNVDIYT

-251 KGDKFLQINISVK
+251 KGDKFLQINISIK

-287 NAATFFNGNGFT
+287 NATTFFNGNGFT

-308 DNYHGGTIPAA
+308 SKYHGGTVPTA

-405 KYNSNNK
+405 KYNSDNK

-520 NTGNIP
+520 NTGDIP
-526 SSELTKLAETAS
+526 SSELTKLTETAS

-598 LYNWWTSAS
+598 LYNWWTSGE

-661 TINYNINDGMD
+661 TINNNINDGMD

-691 YHDYEGANPD
+691 YHDYEGTNPD

-749 SYSLSPHFSRVGIN
+749 SYSLSPHFLRVGIN

-786 ISSYIYNS
+786 ISSYIYNN

-917 TGWTITGYDST
+917 TGWTIMGYDST
-928 TSGHNASAWTEET
+928 TSGHNAATWTGET
-941 GTSYKNLTATDGAT
+941 GTSYKNLTATDGAI

-969 ARYTVKHYQ
+969 ANLQTTGDVGIKATSHPDKAVV
-978 MNTDGTYPSTPTN
+978 N
-991 MESFSGLIG
+991 IG
-1000 SSVTPAVK
+1000 SNVQVSAVLNTGYVFKGWYNGNVKVSDDLSFVYTMPNKDTVLTAKTEIKWYTMTFDPNGGILKNPGNNLYNAEWKNGNTVSVGWNINDFCYMTGDIPTRRGYRFTGWYLGSESVYNKYGVAVRNSSLYSYDT
-1008 DYGQIFDKPSTK
+1008 DYHWRYDGN
-1020 TVTISAD
+1020 VTIKAGWDAINYKISYKVVTGAGNIPSQTVHYGDSFTLAD
-1027 GNTTVEYKYPRKK
+1027 GNAFTYTGHTFSHWYVRRSSDKK
-1040 ARVIVGKSTGIKTTD
+1040 VFCYDGNWHTTD
-1055 PVPGDYADGY
+1055 GSDLYGSDV
-1065 IGQTVTLSAI
+1065 S
-1075 PETGYRFKNWT
+1075 NWYPYNN
-1086 SLLKEN
+1086 S
-1092 YGTVFSTTA
+1092 G
-1101 GFNYTLTYNDSTA
+1101 LTFEMNDSWIRSDTDADEEFVFWGFWTA
-1114 IQHQYGNGT
+1114 D
-1123 STMWGAYMQAN
+1123 
-1134 AEPITYNI
+1134 EYNI
-1142 KYNYNGGIKGAFA
+1142 IYN
-1155 PTSAKYNE
+1155 
-1163 DVKISNPTKKN
+1163 
-1174 CIFAGWTITGY
+1174 
-1185 DPNTSGHSSATWTD
+1185 
-1199 ETGASFK
+1199 
-1206 NLASVEGKTVTFT
+1206 
-1219 ATWVQKDVHL
+1219 
-1229 VTISGRGIKLS
+1229 
-1240 KPLSYDGHVGETK
+1240 
-1253 RITAE
+1253 
-1258 LKPGYRF
+1258 
-1265 VNWTNYYN
+1265 
-1273 ANEVIS
+1273 
-1279 TDKDF
+1279 
-1284 DYKLTDKDYDNYLSD
+1284 
-1299 KGGTYLKSNAV
+1299 
-1310 PIDYTITYELNGG
+1310 LNGG
-1323 TASNPVSYNVE
+1323 T
-1334 SNTFTLNNPTR
+1334 
-1345 AGYTFAGWTG
+1345 
-1355 TDITGTSKTVTIN
+1355 
-1368 QGSIGNRTY
+1368 
-1377 TATWTSINYTIS
+1377 
-1389 YDLNG
+1389 LNG
-1394 GAVAVN
+1394 KT
-1400 NPTSYNIETPT
+1400 NPDTYNIETPT

-1418 KTGYIFEGWCES
+1418 RTGYIFAGWCES

-1435 VYNRNAV
+1435 VYNRNANEV
-1442 KRDESDST
+1442 IKKDESDST
-1450 SYFIPECYASLDYAP
+1450 SCFIPECYASLDYAP

-1474 KYPDLKSVCGDDV
+1474 KYPDLKSAYGDDA

-1494 VNYGMKEGRQ
+1494 VKYGMKEGRQ

-1520 LSDAFGDNLPKYYI
+1520 LKDAFGDNLPKYYI

-1543 GRTMPQAS
+1543 GRTISQAS
-1551 VSIYQGS
+1551 ISIYQGS
-1558 IGNRTYTATWTPIE
+1558 IGNRTYTATWTP
-1572 YSIVYTKGYTNNA
+1572 VNYTINYDLNGGTVA
-1585 KDDVIQS
+1585 V
-1592 GIKYNKDVTLISN
+1592 SN
-1605 PFTGRSYTVKY
+1605 PTSYNIE
-1616 STPTTDRDWDKVTA
+1616 TPT
-1630 PAGFNGTL
+1630 
-1638 EFAHWNILSKTY
+1638 FALNNPIRL
-1650 AAGTKLKNLTTRN
+1650 
-1663 GDKITAT
+1663 
-1670 AQWKDKKFILPVVS
+1670 
-1684 RPGYVFA
+1684 GYVFA
-1691 GWYSMVD
+1691 GWTGSNGTTPQKNVSIYKGSTGN
-1698 RKVYK
+1698 KFYK
-1703 ANTEY
+1703 ANWIAADVGYTVNHYVMDINGNYPSTPTKTERL
-1708 TISQA
+1708 SG
-1713 LTAYDNTFTAQW
+1713 F
-1725 TAKTDTPYKVEHYKM
+1725 
-1740 NLDGTTY
+1740 
-1747 TLADTDNFKGTT
+1747 T
-1759 DTSVTPTV
+1759 DTSVTAKRLSLGNGFTYPDVQTV
-1767 KTYEGFT
+1767 K
-1774 SPSTQT
+1774 
-1780 VTIKGDGTTVI
+1780 IKADGTTVV
-1791 KYYYIRNKYTLD
+1791 KYYYTRNKYTLD

-1871 YNIIDNSNVNFK
+1871 YSIIDNTNVNFK

-2022 LKTGYH
+2022 LKVGYH

-2051 GVDDILTDNT
+2051 GVDGILTDNT

-2074 KNVYLGVKATNN
+2074 RNVYLGVKATNN

-2102 ISNVTGSTESQT
+2102 ISNVTGNTESQT

-2186 SSTNNFAAAQT
+2186 SSTNNFAATQT

-2210 YISFGKNEKYEK
+2210 YISFGKDEKYEK
-2222 VTCNTDGSVTF
+2222 VTCNADGSVTF

-2291 TLSTDISINEAGKSI
+2291 TLSTYISINEAGKSI
-2306 TPVTKRDGVDFLGW
+2306 TPVTKRDGVDFKRDGVDFLGW

-2333 KADDNKTYY
+2333 KADGNKTCY
-2342 AVWKDT
+2342 AIWKDT

-2471 TDSPATVNIPYVVI
+2471 TDSPATVNIPYAVI

-2589 FSKAKNPAITGWTFK
+2589 FSKAKNPEITGWTFK

-2673 LKLNRITYW
+2673 LKFNRITYW

>member
-1 MKLKRTFKTLLMI
+1 MKLKRNFKTLLMI
-14 IATVMSI
+14 IATVMSV
-21 VSGIL
+21 VSGIF

-52 ATDKDGIY
+52 ATDRNGTD

-72 GSKAYTYVRLK
+72 GSKAYTYVKLR

-90 FFSRQENKDWTDYTY
+90 FFSRQENYEWTDYTY
-105 TSGSLCY
+105 ISGDLCY
-112 DTWTMY
+112 DTWTMHD
-118 NNRNVDIYT
+118 NRNVDIYT

-150 SSNGNEASWSN
+150 SSNGNESSWSN

-308 DNYHGGTIPAA
+308 DNYPFGTIPTA

-364 KYKHGG
+364 KYAHGG

-405 KYNSNNK
+405 KYNSDNK
-412 ITFNTNGGELKT
+412 ITFNANGGELKT

-511 KANTYTVRL
+511 KAADVGYTV
-520 NTGNIP
+520 NHYVMDTNGN
-526 SSELTKLAETAS
+526 
-538 TEGWTWNENGRYFS
+538 
-552 KAFVQNENNYLPGVN
+552 
-567 KFFSANNYESV
+567 
-578 GSKVTDKYFV
+578 
-588 QDKTKNPTKV
+588 
-598 LYNWWTSAS
+598 
-607 GGTDIGRGKK
+607 
-617 IYNNLYEISKDNSG
+617 
-631 IVNLYPHW
+631 
-639 MGYTTVFNYSDTA
+639 
-652 PSNTAGQTV
+652 
-661 TINYNINDGMD
+661 
-672 NNLYQIY
+672 
-679 GNCFFYKGTDGE
+679 
-691 YHDYEGANPD
+691 
-701 LKVTASIPNS
+701 
-711 NGYKY
+711 
-716 IFNGWHHK
+716 
-724 NWNYLTDGLGKL
+724 
-736 TYKNNYNIGQGKT
+736 
-749 SYSLSPHFSRVGIN
+749 
-763 YNVRLNANV
+763 
-772 PDTESTLQVLHQNG
+772 
-786 ISSYIYNS
+786 
-794 TSRYFS
+794 
-800 RELTYD
+800 
-806 DSQDMLSPDVYSLK
+806 
-820 GYHLINRNNWYTE
+820 
-833 KTGGNTVSAPCNNTE
+833 
-848 AEYPDWAES
+848 
-857 NWNLTTEDGATVD
+857 
-870 LYAKW
+870 
-875 QANNYKIAYNLDGGT
+875 
-890 YGTSHPTSADYDT
+890 
-903 MVTIDNPS
+903 
-911 KAGYTF
+911 
-917 TGWTITGYDST
+917 
-928 TSGHNASAWTEET
+928 
-941 GTSYKNLTATDGAT
+941 
-955 VTFTATW
+955 
-962 SKEAPKT
+962 
-969 ARYTVKHYQ
+969 
-978 MNTDGTYPSTPTN
+978 YPSTPTKT
-991 MESFSGLIG
+991 ERLSG
-1000 SSVTPAVK
+1000 
-1008 DYGQIFDKPSTK
+1008 F
-1020 TVTISAD
+1020 
-1027 GNTTVEYKYPRKK
+1027 
-1040 ARVIVGKSTGIKTTD
+1040 
-1055 PVPGDYADGY
+1055 
-1065 IGQTVTLSAI
+1065 
-1075 PETGYRFKNWT
+1075 
-1086 SLLKEN
+1086 
-1092 YGTVFSTTA
+1092 
-1101 GFNYTLTYNDSTA
+1101 
-1114 IQHQYGNGT
+1114 
-1123 STMWGAYMQAN
+1123 M
-1134 AEPITYNI
+1134 
-1142 KYNYNGGIKGAFA
+1142 
-1155 PTSAKYNE
+1155 
-1163 DVKISNPTKKN
+1163 
-1174 CIFAGWTITGY
+1174 
-1185 DPNTSGHSSATWTD
+1185 
-1199 ETGASFK
+1199 
-1206 NLASVEGKTVTFT
+1206 
-1219 ATWVQKDVHL
+1219 
-1229 VTISGRGIKLS
+1229 
-1240 KPLSYDGHVGETK
+1240 
-1253 RITAE
+1253 
-1258 LKPGYRF
+1258 
-1265 VNWTNYYN
+1265 
-1273 ANEVIS
+1273 
-1279 TDKDF
+1279 
-1284 DYKLTDKDYDNYLSD
+1284 
-1299 KGGTYLKSNAV
+1299 
-1310 PIDYTITYELNGG
+1310 
-1323 TASNPVSYNVE
+1323 
-1334 SNTFTLNNPTR
+1334 
-1345 AGYTFAGWTG
+1345 
-1355 TDITGTSKTVTIN
+1355 
-1368 QGSIGNRTY
+1368 
-1377 TATWTSINYTIS
+1377 
-1389 YDLNG
+1389 
-1394 GAVAVN
+1394 
-1400 NPTSYNIETPT
+1400 
-1411 FTLNNPT
+1411 
-1418 KTGYIFEGWCES
+1418 
-1430 KDTSY
+1430 
-1435 VYNRNAV
+1435 
-1442 KRDESDST
+1442 
-1450 SYFIPECYASLDYAP
+1450 
-1465 VFDPAYYLA
+1465 
-1474 KYPDLKSVCGDDV
+1474 
-1487 NKALSHF
+1487 
-1494 VNYGMKEGRQ
+1494 
-1504 GSAEFEVNAYK
+1504 
-1515 AKYKD
+1515 
-1520 LSDAFGDNLPKYYI
+1520 
-1534 HYILAGKSE
+1534 
-1543 GRTMPQAS
+1543 
-1551 VSIYQGS
+1551 
-1558 IGNRTYTATWTPIE
+1558 
-1572 YSIVYTKGYTNNA
+1572 
-1585 KDDVIQS
+1585 
-1592 GIKYNKDVTLISN
+1592 
-1605 PFTGRSYTVKY
+1605 
-1616 STPTTDRDWDKVTA
+1616 
-1630 PAGFNGTL
+1630 
-1638 EFAHWNILSKTY
+1638 
-1650 AAGTKLKNLTTRN
+1650 
-1663 GDKITAT
+1663 
-1670 AQWKDKKFILPVVS
+1670 
-1684 RPGYVFA
+1684 
-1691 GWYSMVD
+1691 
-1698 RKVYK
+1698 
-1703 ANTEY
+1703 
-1708 TISQA
+1708 
-1713 LTAYDNTFTAQW
+1713 
-1725 TAKTDTPYKVEHYKM
+1725 
-1740 NLDGTTY
+1740 
-1747 TLADTDNFKGTT
+1747 
-1759 DTSVTPTV
+1759 DTSVTPNRLSLGDGFTYPDVQTV
-1767 KTYEGFT
+1767 K
-1774 SPSTQT
+1774 
-1780 VTIKGDGTTVI
+1780 IKADGTTVV
-1791 KYYYIRNKYTLD
+1791 KYYYTRNKYTLD

-2022 LKTGYH
+2022 LKVGYH

-2051 GVDDILTDNT
+2051 GVDGILTDNT

-2074 KNVYLGVKATNN
+2074 RNVYLGVKATNN

-2186 SSTNNFAAAQT
+2186 SSTNNFAATQT
-2197 VTLTARDYGSGID
+2197 VTLTARDYGSGIN
-2210 YISFGKNEKYEK
+2210 YISFGKDEKYEK
-2222 VTCNTDGSVTF
+2222 VTCNADGSVTF

-2291 TLSTDISINEAGKSI
+2291 TLSTYISINEAGKSI

-2333 KADDNKTYY
+2333 KADGNKTCY
-2342 AVWKDT
+2342 AIWKDT
-2348 KKPVAVLEDVTS
+2348 KKPIAVLEDVTS

-2471 TDSPATVNIPYVVI
+2471 TDSPATVNIPYAVI

-2589 FSKAKNPAITGWTFK
+2589 FSKAKNPEITGWTFK

>member
-14 IATVMSI
+14 IATVMSVI
-21 VSGIL
+21 SGIL
-26 IDSGTLAYAATTYT
+26 TDSGTLAYAATTYT

-52 ATDKDGIY
+52 ATDRNGTD

-90 FFSRQENKDWTDYTY
+90 FFSRQENKDWTDYIY

-150 SSNGNEASWSN
+150 SSNGNEASLN
-161 LRDDLGRSPAPVYSI
+161 YLRDDLGRSPAPIYSI

-206 RTEDSHNS
+206 RTEDNHNS

-225 DRFDDWYRDEFEGIK
+225 NGFDDWYRDEFEGIK

-251 KGDKFLQINISVK
+251 KGDKFLQINISIK
-264 NTNSYAKEIS
+264 NNNSYAKEIS

-279 DIQVADDD
+279 DIQIADDD
-287 NAATFFNGNGFT
+287 NATTFFNGNGFT

-308 DNYHGGTIPAA
+308 DNFPLGTIPTA

-339 IGHFVYRKEH
+339 IGHFVYRKQH
-349 VWLNNVLGD
+349 IWLNNVLGD
-358 KATNYN
+358 KTTYFN
-364 KYKHGG
+364 KKPHGG
-370 TSGEGELDSGF
+370 TSGEGESDSGF

-405 KYNSNNK
+405 KYNSDNK
-412 ITFNTNGGELKT
+412 ITFDANGGELKT
-424 PGTSINNPSGNYS
+424 PGTNINNPSGNYS

-460 GYTFDGWW
+460 GYIFDGWW

-520 NTGNIP
+520 NTGDIP
-526 SSELTKLAETAS
+526 SSELAELTETADK
-538 TEGWTWNENGRYFS
+538 EGWTWNENGRYFS

-567 KFFSANNYESV
+567 KFFSSNNYESV

-607 GGTDIGRGKK
+607 GGTDIGRGEKT
-617 IYNNLYEISKDNSG
+617 YNNLYEISKDNSG

-639 MGYTTVFNYSDTA
+639 MGYTTVFNYTDIA

-661 TINYNINDGMD
+661 TINNNINDGID
-672 NNLYQIY
+672 NNLYQVY
-679 GNCFFYKGTDGE
+679 GSCFFYKGTDGA
-691 YHDYEGANPD
+691 YHDYEGTNPD

-749 SYSLSPHFSRVGIN
+749 SYSLSPHFTRTGIN
-763 YNVRLNANV
+763 YNVRLHANV
-772 PDTESTLQVLHQNG
+772 PENTESTLQVLHRNG
-786 ISSYIYNS
+786 ISSYIYDSN
-794 TSRYFS
+794 SRYFS

-806 DSQDMLSPDVYSLK
+806 DLQDMLSPDVYSLK
-820 GYHLINRNNWYTE
+820 GYHLISRSNWYTE

-848 AEYPDWAES
+848 AEYPDWAEK

-870 LYAKW
+870 LYARWK
-875 QANNYKIAYNLDGGT
+875 ANTYKIAYNLDGGT
-890 YGTSHPTSADYDT
+890 YGTSHPDSANYDT

-911 KAGYTF
+911 KSGYTF

-928 TSGHNASAWTEET
+928 TSGHTGSTWTGET
-941 GTSYKNLTATDGAT
+941 GTSYKNLTAIDGAI
-955 VTFTATW
+955 VTFTAIW

-969 ARYTVKHYQ
+969 AKYIVKHYK
-978 MNTDGTYPSTPTN
+978 MDVNGNYPSVPDETENLTAN
-991 MESFSGLIG
+991 IG
-1000 SSVTPAVK
+1000 SSVTPNTK
-1008 DYGQIFDKPSTK
+1008 DYGKLYNKPSLK
-1020 TVTISAD
+1020 TI
-1027 GNTTVEYKYPRKK
+1027 TVSSDSGQNVIEYRYSRKM
-1040 ARVIVGKSTGIKTTD
+1040 ARVILYKDEGIKSTD
-1055 PVPGDYADGY
+1055 PIAGDYERDYVGAT
-1065 IGQTVTLSAI
+1065 IKLSAVMQK
-1075 PETGYRFKNWT
+1075 GYKFKNWT
-1086 SLLKEN
+1086 SKLDYNL
-1092 YGTVFSTTA
+1092 GTVLSTA
-1101 GFNYTLTYNDSTA
+1101 NPYNYTLTSEDMQGVTHTYNNGAGST
-1114 IQHQYGNGT
+1114 
-1123 STMWGAYMQAN
+1123 WGALIQAN
-1134 AEPITYNI
+1134 STPITYSI
-1142 KYNYNGGIKGAFA
+1142 AYNLNGGVFGAFH
-1155 PTSAKYNE
+1155 PTSTSYNE
-1163 DVKISNPTKKN
+1163 DVKISNPAKEN

-1185 DPNTSGHSSATWTD
+1185 DTETSGHNASAWTG

-1206 NLASVEGKTVTFT
+1206 NLASTEGKTVTFT
-1219 ATWVQKDVHL
+1219 AVWIVATANFQTTGD
-1229 VTISGRGIKLS
+1229 TGIASTSHPNKTS
-1240 KPLSYDGHVGETK
+1240 ENIGSS
-1253 RITAE
+1253 IN
-1258 LKPGYRF
+1258 
-1265 VNWTNYYN
+1265 VN
-1273 ANEVIS
+1273 A
-1279 TDKDF
+1279 K
-1284 DYKLTDKDYDNYLSD
+1284 
-1299 KGGTYLKSNAV
+1299 
-1310 PIDYTITYELNGG
+1310 
-1323 TASNPVSYNVE
+1323 
-1334 SNTFTLNNPTR
+1334 LNN
-1345 AGYTFAGWTG
+1345 GYTFAGWYNGSTLVSDKMNFNYTMPN
-1355 TDITGTSKTVTIN
+1355 TDTVLTAKTTP
-1368 QGSIGNRTY
+1368 
-1377 TATWTSINYTIS
+1377 AKYTIS

-1394 GAVAVN
+1394 GAVAVS

-1411 FTLNNPT
+1411 FTLNNPVRLGYVFVGW
-1418 KTGYIFEGWCES
+1418 TGSNG
-1430 KDTSY
+1430 T
-1435 VYNRNAV
+1435 
-1442 KRDESDST
+1442 T
-1450 SYFIPECYASLDYAP
+1450 
-1465 VFDPAYYLA
+1465 
-1474 KYPDLKSVCGDDV
+1474 
-1487 NKALSHF
+1487 
-1494 VNYGMKEGRQ
+1494 
-1504 GSAEFEVNAYK
+1504 
-1515 AKYKD
+1515 
-1520 LSDAFGDNLPKYYI
+1520 
-1534 HYILAGKSE
+1534 
-1543 GRTMPQAS
+1543 TPQKN
-1551 VSIYQGS
+1551 VSIYKGS
-1558 IGNRTYTATWTPIE
+1558 TGNRTYKANWTANT
-1572 YSIVYTKGYTNNA
+1572 
-1585 KDDVIQS
+1585 
-1592 GIKYNKDVTLISN
+1592 
-1605 PFTGRSYTVKY
+1605 
-1616 STPTTDRDWDKVTA
+1616 
-1630 PAGFNGTL
+1630 
-1638 EFAHWNILSKTY
+1638 
-1650 AAGTKLKNLTTRN
+1650 GTK
-1663 GDKITAT
+1663 
-1670 AQWKDKKFILPVVS
+1670 
-1684 RPGYVFA
+1684 
-1691 GWYSMVD
+1691 
-1698 RKVYK
+1698 
-1703 ANTEY
+1703 Y
-1708 TISQA
+1708 T
-1713 LTAYDNTFTAQW
+1713 
-1725 TAKTDTPYKVEHYKM
+1725 VEHYKM

-1747 TLADTDNFKGTT
+1747 TLADTDNLKGTT
-1759 DTSVTPTV
+1759 DTSVTPAV

-1780 VTIKGDGTTVI
+1780 VTIKGDGTTVV
-1791 KYYYIRNKYTLD
+1791 KYYYTRNKYTLD

-1871 YNIIDNSNVNFK
+1871 YSIIDNSNVSFK

-1904 RHWKKNVNTDSKT
+1904 RRWKKNVNTDSKT

-1924 DSNYTMYDAEYLSGK
+1924 DSNYTIYDAEYLNGK
-1939 AYSWVKPVVRT
+1939 AYSWVTPDIKT
-1950 LEGFTY
+1950 YEGFTY
-1956 KGVLPSEGTAYV
+1956 KATLPSEGTAYV

-2022 LKTGYH
+2022 LKIGYH

-2051 GVDDILTDNT
+2051 GVDGILTDNT

-2074 KNVYLGVKATNN
+2074 RNVYLKVKATNN

-2102 ISNVTGSTESQT
+2102 INNVTGSTESQT

-2127 FTLTGYTRKSGWMTK
+2127 FTLTGYTKKSGWMTAS
-2142 PSKNGNGT
+2142 SKNGNGT

-2179 APEEINI
+2179 APEKINI
-2186 SSTNNFAAAQT
+2186 SSTNDFAATQT

-2210 YISFGKNEKYEK
+2210 YISFGKDEKYEK
-2222 VTCNTDGSVTF
+2222 VTCNADGSVTF

-2291 TLSTDISINEAGKSI
+2291 TLSTYISINEAGKSI
-2306 TPVTKRDGVDFLGW
+2306 TPVTKRNGVDFLGW

-2333 KADDNKTYY
+2333 KADGNKTYY
-2342 AVWKDT
+2342 AIWKDT
-2348 KKPVAVLEDVTS
+2348 INPLVVITDVS
-2360 NLSASQTITFKLYDT
+2360 NKDADSQTIKFNLYDLDADLT
-2375 AEGKTNTGSDI
+2375 DKDFEGKDLEYIRKHGEKTGSDI
-2386 AGYYIG
+2386 AAYWFGKNPVYNGNGNSRTVTEIVKDEGYSVNLER
-2392 TNPDAKSNTKKNVTA
+2392 TV
-2407 DKNGTYSGSETITL
+2407 
-2421 NGETTYYIF
+2421 GEANYYYIF
-2430 PYDKAGN
+2430 AEDKAGN
-2437 IGDTIKLKSTGNNN
+2437 ISKTTIAVDANGNVTPNN
-2451 TPEIT
+2451 DLTFCSLT
-2456 PGILFHRVDFNANGS
+2456 LNANDGLIQE
-2471 TDSPATVNIPYVVI
+2471 N
-2485 PHGST
+2485 GQNT
-2490 ITMPTAYRLGYHDYT
+2490 IQKLIRKGNTYNLTNVHAERTGYHDT
-2505 GSDEQTADNDGKTSY
+2505 ESDTDGVSMHWSHEIALGSNIIDEDKQTVI
-2520 WGTDSKAVTGFNTL
+2520 GTDNSVNPESLTEWEAKGNDTLYTKWTPNAYTL
-2534 KVTKSQ
+2534 KVY
-2540 TCFALWKANKYTI
+2540 L
-2553 TLVSNKPDTKN
+2553 NKPVKATEDINTYNTVSSDTNKWIYDTYT
-2564 GYRVNS
+2564 GY
-2570 TYSPENDTKI
+2570 YK
-2580 TVTFDEVIP
+2580 TVLVYDKVWSIP
-2589 FSKAKNPAITGWTFK
+2589 DSAEFAGLTGWTTTGFK
-2604 GYAFN
+2604 N
-2609 ELSTSDN
+2609 
-2616 NNSKT
+2616 
-2621 VVSTNQKFGLQF
+2621 V
-2633 VKDWYKDAGKTF
+2633 GKTGK
-2645 ENVSDITLYAAWS
+2645 SDIIYLNSLNRSYDEADDVSKASDIGTNLTSVKGDAVAYTMLWK
-2658 ENRYTVNYNTTGGTA
+2658 ENRYTVNFRANGGTA
-2673 LKLNRITYW
+2673 VKRVTL
-2682 YEDEFSLPDAT
+2682 
-2693 GDYYNTF
+2693 
-2700 MKLED
+2700 LEKKID
-2705 NKKAVTTY
+2705 GSAKERTVDTTASANKKATDKTY
-2713 RPAHHFV
+2713 DTSIIIGYESMIKVLDSPVRPGFTFTFFTKDKDYAKTAHMKDDKPDFDKSV
-2720 MWKCVSDENS
+2720 LCTGELSEEAAKMYREEYKITGSL
-2730 NGDVYSSGG
+2730 NGDEEVNLYSSW
-2739 KAVRLVSKNNGE
+2739 SKR
-2751 CTLNA
+2751 
-2756 VWKQKQIVT
+2756 KPVT
-2765 LNITSDTFKESMT
+2765 LQSFISANSIRTDANALTKIALGTYITRDNAKDINSAWFNKNYKT
-2778 NDYAALA
+2778 ND
-2785 DAMWA
+2785 
-2790 EKGTGYIKDQTAI
+2790 KG
-2803 KEYTFTKTSDIKET
+2803 EYVMNDTVEVLQEWDVTKTEIKQT
-2817 K
+2817 YSKKIMADNN

>member
-14 IATVMSI
+14 IATVMSV

-72 GSKAYTYVRLK
+72 GSKAYTYVKLK

-105 TSGSLCY
+105 TSGSICY

-142 VTGSKHYH
+142 VTSSKHYH

-161 LRDDLGRSPAPVYSI
+161 LRDDLGRSPAPIYSI

-287 NAATFFNGNGFT
+287 NAATFFNGNSFT

-405 KYNSNNK
+405 KYNSDNK
-412 ITFNTNGGELKT
+412 ITFNANGGELKT

-520 NTGNIP
+520 NTGDIP
-526 SSELTKLAETAS
+526 SSELTKLTETAS

-588 QDKTKNPTKV
+588 QDKAKNPTKV

-639 MGYTTVFNYSDTA
+639 MGYTTVFNYTDNA
-652 PSNTAGQTV
+652 PANTAGLTV
-661 TINYNINDGMD
+661 TINNSINDGMD
-672 NNLYQIY
+672 NCLYQVY
-679 GNCFFYKGTDGE
+679 GSCFFYKGTDGE
-691 YHDYEGANPD
+691 YHDYEGTNPD
-701 LKVTASIPNS
+701 LKVTASIPDS

-820 GYHLINRNNWYTE
+820 GYHLVSRSNWYTE
-833 KTGGNTVSAPCNNTE
+833 KTGGNTVSAPCNNTKT
-848 AEYPDWAES
+848 EYPDWAES

-870 LYAKW
+870 LYARW

-890 YGTSHPTSADYDT
+890 YGISHPTSADYDT

-917 TGWTITGYDST
+917 IGWTIMGYDST
-928 TSGHNASAWTEET
+928 TSGHNAATWTGET
-941 GTSYKNLTATDGAT
+941 GTSYKNLTATDGAI

-969 ARYTVKHYQ
+969 ANLQTTGDVGIKATSHPDKAVVNIGSNVQVSAVLNTGYVFKGWYNGNVKVSDDLSFVYTMPNKDTVLTAKTEIKWYTMTFDPNGGILKNPGNNLYNAEWKNGNTVSVGWNINDFCYMTGDIPTRRGYRFTGWYLGSESVYNKYGVAVRNSSLYSYDTDYHWRYDGNVTVKAGWDAINYKISYKVVTGAGNIPSQTVHYG
-978 MNTDGTYPSTPTN
+978 D
-991 MESFSGLIG
+991 SFTL
-1000 SSVTPAVK
+1000 
-1008 DYGQIFDKPSTK
+1008 
-1020 TVTISAD
+1020 AD
-1027 GNTTVEYKYPRKK
+1027 GNAFTYTGHTFSHWYVRRSSDKK
-1040 ARVIVGKSTGIKTTD
+1040 VFCYDGNWHTTD
-1055 PVPGDYADGY
+1055 GSDLYGSDV
-1065 IGQTVTLSAI
+1065 S
-1075 PETGYRFKNWT
+1075 NWYPYNN
-1086 SLLKEN
+1086 S
-1092 YGTVFSTTA
+1092 G
-1101 GFNYTLTYNDSTA
+1101 LTFEMNDSWIRSDTDADEEFVFWGFWTA
-1114 IQHQYGNGT
+1114 D
-1123 STMWGAYMQAN
+1123 
-1134 AEPITYNI
+1134 EYNI
-1142 KYNYNGGIKGAFA
+1142 IYNLDGG
-1155 PTSAKYNE
+1155 TLN
-1163 DVKISNPTKKN
+1163 
-1174 CIFAGWTITGY
+1174 
-1185 DPNTSGHSSATWTD
+1185 
-1199 ETGASFK
+1199 
-1206 NLASVEGKTVTFT
+1206 GKT
-1219 ATWVQKDVHL
+1219 
-1229 VTISGRGIKLS
+1229 
-1240 KPLSYDGHVGETK
+1240 
-1253 RITAE
+1253 
-1258 LKPGYRF
+1258 
-1265 VNWTNYYN
+1265 
-1273 ANEVIS
+1273 
-1279 TDKDF
+1279 
-1284 DYKLTDKDYDNYLSD
+1284 
-1299 KGGTYLKSNAV
+1299 
-1310 PIDYTITYELNGG
+1310 
-1323 TASNPVSYNVE
+1323 NPD
-1334 SNTFTLNNPTR
+1334 T
-1345 AGYTFAGWTG
+1345 
-1355 TDITGTSKTVTIN
+1355 
-1368 QGSIGNRTY
+1368 
-1377 TATWTSINYTIS
+1377 
-1389 YDLNG
+1389 
-1394 GAVAVN
+1394 
-1400 NPTSYNIETPT
+1400 YNIETPT

-1418 KTGYIFEGWCES
+1418 KTGYTFEGWTGTDITGTS
-1430 KDTSY
+1430 KIVTI
-1435 VYNRNAV
+1435 N
-1442 KRDESDST
+1442 
-1450 SYFIPECYASLDYAP
+1450 
-1465 VFDPAYYLA
+1465 
-1474 KYPDLKSVCGDDV
+1474 
-1487 NKALSHF
+1487 
-1494 VNYGMKEGRQ
+1494 
-1504 GSAEFEVNAYK
+1504 
-1515 AKYKD
+1515 
-1520 LSDAFGDNLPKYYI
+1520 
-1534 HYILAGKSE
+1534 
-1543 GRTMPQAS
+1543 
-1551 VSIYQGS
+1551 QGS
-1558 IGNRTYTATWTPIE
+1558 IGNRTYAATWTPIE

-1616 STPTTDRDWDKVTA
+1616 STSTTDRDWDKVTA

-1650 AAGTKLKNLTTRN
+1650 AAGTKLKNLTTKN

-1670 AQWKDKKFILPVVS
+1670 AQWKDKKFTLPVVS

-1759 DTSVTPTV
+1759 DTSVTPAI

-1780 VTIKGDGTTVI
+1780 VTIKGDGTTVV
-1791 KYYYIRNKYTLD
+1791 KYYYTRNKYTLD

-2022 LKTGYH
+2022 LKVGYH

-2051 GVDDILTDNT
+2051 GVDGILTDNT

-2074 KNVYLGVKATNN
+2074 RNVYLGVKATNN

-2210 YISFGKNEKYEK
+2210 YISFEKDEKYEK
-2222 VTCNTDGSVTF
+2222 VTCNADGSVTF

-2272 IVSSDGK
+2272 IVSSDEK

-2291 TLSTDISINEAGKSI
+2291 TLSTYISINEAGKSI

-2471 TDSPATVNIPYVVI
+2471 TDSPATVNIPYAVI

-2490 ITMPTAYRLGYHDYT
+2490 ITMPTAYRFGYHDYT

-2589 FSKAKNPAITGWTFK
+2589 FSKAKNPEITGWTFK

>member
-1 MKLKRTFKTLLMI
+1 MI
-14 IATVMSI
+14 IATVMSV
-21 VSGIL
+21 VSGIF

-52 ATDKDGIY
+52 ATDRNGTD

-72 GSKAYTYVRLK
+72 GSKAYTYVKLR

-90 FFSRQENKDWTDYTY
+90 FFSRQENYEWTDYTY
-105 TSGSLCY
+105 ISGDLCY
-112 DTWTMY
+112 DTWTMHD
-118 NNRNVDIYT
+118 NRNVDIYT

-150 SSNGNEASWSN
+150 SSNGNESSWSN

-308 DNYHGGTIPAA
+308 DNYPFGTIPTA

-364 KYKHGG
+364 KYAHGG

-405 KYNSNNK
+405 KYNSDNK
-412 ITFNTNGGELKT
+412 ITFNANGGELKT

-520 NTGNIP
+520 NTGDIP
-526 SSELTKLAETAS
+526 SSELTKLTETAS

-588 QDKTKNPTKV
+588 QDKAKNPTKV

-639 MGYTTVFNYSDTA
+639 MGYTTVFNYTDNA
-652 PSNTAGQTV
+652 PANTAGLTV
-661 TINYNINDGMD
+661 TINNSINDGMD
-672 NNLYQIY
+672 NCLYQVY
-679 GNCFFYKGTDGE
+679 GSCFFYKGTDGE
-691 YHDYEGANPD
+691 YHDYEGTNPD
-701 LKVTASIPNS
+701 LKVTASIPDS

-820 GYHLINRNNWYTE
+820 GYHLVSRSNWYTE
-833 KTGGNTVSAPCNNTE
+833 KTGGNIVSAPCNNTKT
-848 AEYPDWAES
+848 EYPDWTEK
-857 NWNLTTEDGATVD
+857 NWNLTTTDRATVD
-870 LYAKW
+870 LYARW

-903 MVTIDNPS
+903 IVTIDNPS

-928 TSGHNASAWTEET
+928 ASGHNASAWTEET

-1310 PIDYTITYELNGG
+1310 PIDYTITYKLNGG

-1368 QGSIGNRTY
+1368 QGSTGNRTY
-1377 TATWTSINYTIS
+1377 TATWTPVNYTIN

-1394 GAVAVN
+1394 GTVAVS

-1411 FTLNNPT
+1411 FALNNP
-1418 KTGYIFEGWCES
+1418 I
-1430 KDTSY
+1430 
-1435 VYNRNAV
+1435 R
-1442 KRDESDST
+1442 
-1450 SYFIPECYASLDYAP
+1450 L
-1465 VFDPAYYLA
+1465 
-1474 KYPDLKSVCGDDV
+1474 
-1487 NKALSHF
+1487 
-1494 VNYGMKEGRQ
+1494 
-1504 GSAEFEVNAYK
+1504 
-1515 AKYKD
+1515 
-1520 LSDAFGDNLPKYYI
+1520 
-1534 HYILAGKSE
+1534 
-1543 GRTMPQAS
+1543 
-1551 VSIYQGS
+1551 
-1558 IGNRTYTATWTPIE
+1558 
-1572 YSIVYTKGYTNNA
+1572 
-1585 KDDVIQS
+1585 
-1592 GIKYNKDVTLISN
+1592 
-1605 PFTGRSYTVKY
+1605 
-1616 STPTTDRDWDKVTA
+1616 
-1630 PAGFNGTL
+1630 
-1638 EFAHWNILSKTY
+1638 
-1650 AAGTKLKNLTTRN
+1650 
-1663 GDKITAT
+1663 
-1670 AQWKDKKFILPVVS
+1670 
-1684 RPGYVFA
+1684 GYVFA
-1691 GWYSMVD
+1691 GWTGSNGTTPQKNVSIYKGSTGN
-1698 RKVYK
+1698 KFYK
-1703 ANTEY
+1703 AN
-1708 TISQA
+1708 
-1713 LTAYDNTFTAQW
+1713 W
-1725 TAKTDTPYKVEHYKM
+1725 TAADVGYTVNHYVMDINGNYPSTPTKTER
-1740 NLDGTTY
+1740 LSG
-1747 TLADTDNFKGTT
+1747 FT
-1759 DTSVTPTV
+1759 DTSVTAKRLSLGNGFTYPDVQTV
-1767 KTYEGFT
+1767 K
-1774 SPSTQT
+1774 
-1780 VTIKGDGTTVI
+1780 IKTDGTTVV
-1791 KYYYIRNKYTLD
+1791 KYYYTRNKYTLD

-1871 YNIIDNSNVNFK
+1871 YSIIDNTNVNFK

-2051 GVDDILTDNT
+2051 GVDGILTDNT

-2074 KNVYLGVKATNN
+2074 RNVYLGVKATNN

-2186 SSTNNFAAAQT
+2186 SSTNDFAATQT

-2210 YISFGKNEKYEK
+2210 YISFEKDEKYEK
-2222 VTCNTDGSVTF
+2222 VTCNADGSVTF

-2291 TLSTDISINEAGKSI
+2291 TLSTYISINEAGKSI

-2333 KADDNKTYY
+2333 KADGNKTCY
-2342 AVWKDT
+2342 AIWKDT

-2471 TDSPATVNIPYVVI
+2471 TDSPATVNIPYAVI

-2490 ITMPTAYRLGYHDYT
+2490 ITMPTAYRFGYHDYT

-2589 FSKAKNPAITGWTFK
+2589 FSKAKNPEITGWTFK

>member
-14 IATVMSI
+14 IATLMSV

-72 GSKAYTYVRLK
+72 GSKAYTYVKLK
-83 NGATVKS
+83 NGATIKS

-127 SVSSSADVSYDWDNL
+127 SASSSADVSYDWDNL
-142 VTGSKHYH
+142 VTSSKHYH

-251 KGDKFLQINISVK
+251 KGDKFLQINISIK

-287 NAATFFNGNGFT
+287 NATTFFNGNGFT

-308 DNYHGGTIPAA
+308 DNYPFGTIPTA

-381 SIAWKNRTI
+381 SIAWKNRII

-460 GYTFDGWW
+460 GYTFEGWW

-520 NTGNIP
+520 NTGDIP
-526 SSELTKLAETAS
+526 SSELTKLTETAS
-538 TEGWTWNENGRYFS
+538 TEGWAWNENGRYFS

-588 QDKTKNPTKV
+588 QDKAKNPTKV

-639 MGYTTVFNYSDTA
+639 MGYTTMFNYTDNA
-652 PSNTAGQTV
+652 PANTAGLTV
-661 TINYNINDGMD
+661 TINNSINDGMD
-672 NNLYQIY
+672 NCLYQVY
-679 GNCFFYKGTDGE
+679 GSCFFYKGTDGE
-691 YHDYEGANPD
+691 YHDYEEGINPD
-701 LKVTASIPNS
+701 LKVTASIPDN

-736 TYKNNYNIGQGKT
+736 TYKNNYDIGKGKA
-749 SYSLSPHFSRVGIN
+749 SYVLSPHFSRVGIS
-763 YNVRLNANV
+763 YDVRLNANV
-772 PDTESTLQVLHQNG
+772 PENTESTLQVLHRNG
-786 ISSYIYNS
+786 ISSYIYDSN
-794 TSRYFS
+794 SRYFS

-806 DSQDMLSPDVYSLK
+806 DLQDMLSPDVYSLK
-820 GYHLINRNNWYTE
+820 GYHLVSRSNWYTE
-833 KTGGNTVSAPCNNTE
+833 KTGGNTVSAPCNNTKT
-848 AEYPDWAES
+848 EYPDWTEK
-857 NWNLTTEDGATVD
+857 NWNLTTTDGATVD
-870 LYAKW
+870 LYARW

-903 MVTIDNPS
+903 MVAIDNPS

-917 TGWTITGYDST
+917 TGWTIMGYDST
-928 TSGHNASAWTEET
+928 TSGHNAATWTGET
-941 GTSYKNLTATDGAT
+941 GTSYKNLTATDGAI

-969 ARYTVKHYQ
+969 ANLQTTGDVGIKATSHPDKAVVNIGSNVQVSAVLNTGYVFKGWYNGNVKVSDDLSFVYTMPNKDTVLTAKTEIKWYTMTFDPNGGILKNPGNNLYNAEWKNGNTVSVGWNINDFCYMTGDIPTRRGYRFTGWYLGSESVYNKYGVAVRNSSLYSYDIDYHWRYDGNVTVKAGWDAINYKISYKVVTGAGNIPSQTVHYG
-978 MNTDGTYPSTPTN
+978 D
-991 MESFSGLIG
+991 SFTL
-1000 SSVTPAVK
+1000 
-1008 DYGQIFDKPSTK
+1008 
-1020 TVTISAD
+1020 AD
-1027 GNTTVEYKYPRKK
+1027 GNAFTYTGHTFSHWYVRRSSDKK
-1040 ARVIVGKSTGIKTTD
+1040 VFCYDGNWHTTD
-1055 PVPGDYADGY
+1055 GSDLYGSDV
-1065 IGQTVTLSAI
+1065 S
-1075 PETGYRFKNWT
+1075 NWYPYNN
-1086 SLLKEN
+1086 S
-1092 YGTVFSTTA
+1092 G
-1101 GFNYTLTYNDSTA
+1101 LTFEMNDSWIRSDTDADEEFVFWGFWTA
-1114 IQHQYGNGT
+1114 D
-1123 STMWGAYMQAN
+1123 
-1134 AEPITYNI
+1134 EYNI
-1142 KYNYNGGIKGAFA
+1142 IYNLDGG
-1155 PTSAKYNE
+1155 TLN
-1163 DVKISNPTKKN
+1163 
-1174 CIFAGWTITGY
+1174 
-1185 DPNTSGHSSATWTD
+1185 
-1199 ETGASFK
+1199 
-1206 NLASVEGKTVTFT
+1206 GKT
-1219 ATWVQKDVHL
+1219 
-1229 VTISGRGIKLS
+1229 
-1240 KPLSYDGHVGETK
+1240 
-1253 RITAE
+1253 
-1258 LKPGYRF
+1258 
-1265 VNWTNYYN
+1265 
-1273 ANEVIS
+1273 
-1279 TDKDF
+1279 
-1284 DYKLTDKDYDNYLSD
+1284 
-1299 KGGTYLKSNAV
+1299 
-1310 PIDYTITYELNGG
+1310 
-1323 TASNPVSYNVE
+1323 NPD
-1334 SNTFTLNNPTR
+1334 T
-1345 AGYTFAGWTG
+1345 
-1355 TDITGTSKTVTIN
+1355 
-1368 QGSIGNRTY
+1368 
-1377 TATWTSINYTIS
+1377 
-1389 YDLNG
+1389 
-1394 GAVAVN
+1394 
-1400 NPTSYNIETPT
+1400 YNIETPT

-1418 KTGYIFEGWCES
+1418 KTGYTFEGWTGTDITGTS
-1430 KDTSY
+1430 KIVTI
-1435 VYNRNAV
+1435 N
-1442 KRDESDST
+1442 
-1450 SYFIPECYASLDYAP
+1450 
-1465 VFDPAYYLA
+1465 
-1474 KYPDLKSVCGDDV
+1474 
-1487 NKALSHF
+1487 
-1494 VNYGMKEGRQ
+1494 
-1504 GSAEFEVNAYK
+1504 
-1515 AKYKD
+1515 
-1520 LSDAFGDNLPKYYI
+1520 
-1534 HYILAGKSE
+1534 
-1543 GRTMPQAS
+1543 
-1551 VSIYQGS
+1551 QGS

-1585 KDDVIQS
+1585 KDDVIQN

-1616 STPTTDRDWDKVTA
+1616 STSTSDRDWDKVTA

-1650 AAGTKLKNLTTRN
+1650 AAGTKLKNLTTKN

-1670 AQWKDKKFILPVVS
+1670 AQWKDKKFTLPVVN

-1725 TAKTDTPYKVEHYKM
+1725 TAKTDTPYKIEHYKM

-1759 DTSVTPTV
+1759 DTSVTPAI

-1780 VTIKGDGTTVI
+1780 VTIKGDGTTVV
-1791 KYYYIRNKYTLD
+1791 KYYYTRNKYTLD

-1871 YNIIDNSNVNFK
+1871 YSIIDNRNVNFK

-2022 LKTGYH
+2022 LKVGYH

-2051 GVDDILTDNT
+2051 GVDGILTDNT

-2074 KNVYLGVKATNN
+2074 RNVYLGVKATNN

-2122 LRNNG
+2122 LKNNG

-2186 SSTNNFAAAQT
+2186 SSTNDFAATQT

-2210 YISFGKNEKYEK
+2210 YISFGKDEKYEK
-2222 VTCNTDGSVTF
+2222 VTCNADGSVTF
-2233 TRKVN
+2233 TRQVN
-2238 ASGTYI
+2238 ASGTYT

-2264 TLNTNKNN
+2264 TLSTNRNN

-2279 NVIESDFTSVPE
+2279 TVIESDFTSVPE
-2291 TLSTDISINEAGKSI
+2291 SLSTNISINEAGKSI

-2333 KADDNKTYY
+2333 KADGNKTCY
-2342 AVWKDT
+2342 AIWKDT
-2348 KKPVAVLEDVTS
+2348 INPLVVITDVS
-2360 NLSASQTITFKLYDT
+2360 NKDADSQTIKFNLYDLDADLT
-2375 AEGKTNTGSDI
+2375 DKDFEGKNLEYIRKHGEKTGSDI
-2386 AGYYIG
+2386 AAYWFGKNPVYNGNGNSRTVTEIVKDEGYSVNLER
-2392 TNPDAKSNTKKNVTA
+2392 TV
-2407 DKNGTYSGSETITL
+2407 
-2421 NGETTYYIF
+2421 GEAVTYYIF
-2430 PYDKAGN
+2430 AEDKVGN
-2437 IGDTIKLKSTGNNN
+2437 ISKTTIAVDANGNVTPNN
-2451 TPEIT
+2451 DLTFCSLT
-2456 PGILFHRVDFNANGS
+2456 LNANDGLIQE
-2471 TDSPATVNIPYVVI
+2471 N
-2485 PHGST
+2485 GQNT
-2490 ITMPTAYRLGYHDYT
+2490 IQKLIRKGNTYNLTNVHAERTGYHDT
-2505 GSDEQTADNDGKTSY
+2505 ESDTDGVSMHWSHEIALGSNIIDEDKQTVI
-2520 WGTDSKAVTGFNTL
+2520 GTDNSANPESLREWEAKGNDTLYTKWTPNAYTL
-2534 KVTKSQ
+2534 KV
-2540 TCFALWKANKYTI
+2540 YP
-2553 TLVSNKPDTKN
+2553 NKPVKATEDINTYNTVSSDTNKWVYDTYT
-2564 GYRVNS
+2564 GYYKTVLVYDKVWSIPDS
-2570 TYSPENDTKI
+2570 TA
-2580 TVTFDEVIP
+2580 F
-2589 FSKAKNPAITGWTFK
+2589 AGLTGWTTTGFK
-2604 GYAFN
+2604 NVGKTEKSDIIYLNSLNRSYDEADDVSKASDIGTN
-2609 ELSTSDN
+2609 LTS
-2616 NNSKT
+2616 
-2621 VVSTNQKFGLQF
+2621 
-2633 VKDWYKDAGKTF
+2633 VKDDAVAYTMLWK
-2645 ENVSDITLYAAWS
+2645 
-2658 ENRYTVNYNTTGGTA
+2658 ENRYTVNFRANGGTA
-2673 LKLNRITYW
+2673 VKRVTL
-2682 YEDEFSLPDAT
+2682 
-2693 GDYYNTF
+2693 
-2700 MKLED
+2700 LEKKID
-2705 NKKAVTTY
+2705 GSVKERTVDTTASADKKATDKTY
-2713 RPAHHFV
+2713 DTSIIIGYESMIKVLDSPVRPGFAFTFFTKDKDYAQTAHMKDDKPDFDKSV
-2720 MWKCVSDENS
+2720 LCTGELSEEAAKKYREEYKITGSL
-2730 NGDVYSSGG
+2730 NGDEEVNLYSSW
-2739 KAVRLVSKNNGE
+2739 SKR
-2751 CTLNA
+2751 
-2756 VWKQKQIVT
+2756 KPVT
-2765 LNITSDTFKESMT
+2765 LQSFISANSIRTDANALTKIALGTYITRDNAKDINSAWFNKNYKT
-2778 NDYAALA
+2778 ND
-2785 DAMWA
+2785 
-2790 EKGTGYIKDQTAI
+2790 KG
-2803 KEYTFTKTSDIKET
+2803 EYVMNDTVEVLQEWDVTKTEIKQT
-2817 K
+2817 YSKKIMADNN

>member
-14 IATVMSI
+14 IATVMSVI
-21 VSGIL
+21 SGIL
-26 IDSGTLAYAATTYT
+26 TDSGTLAYAATTYT

-60 RWEKGGSKTFQA
+60 RWKKGGSKTFQA
-72 GSKAYTYVRLK
+72 GSKAYTYVKLK

-112 DTWTMY
+112 DTWTMH

-142 VTGSKHYH
+142 VTSSKHYH

-161 LRDDLGRSPAPVYSI
+161 LRDDLGRSPAPIYSI

-206 RTEDSHNS
+206 RTEDNHNS

-251 KGDKFLQINISVK
+251 KGDKFLQINISIK

-349 VWLNNVLGD
+349 IWLNNVLGD

-370 TSGEGELDSGF
+370 TSGEGELDSSF

-405 KYNSNNK
+405 KYNSDNK
-412 ITFNTNGGELKT
+412 ITFNANGGELKT
-424 PGTSINNPSGNYS
+424 PGTNINNPSGNYS

-552 KAFVQNENNYLPGVN
+552 KAFIQNENNYLPGVN

-607 GGTDIGRGKK
+607 GGTDIGRGEKT
-617 IYNNLYEISKDNSG
+617 YNNLYEISKDNSG

-639 MGYTTVFNYSDTA
+639 MGYTTVFNYTDTA

-661 TINYNINDGMD
+661 TINNNINDGID
-672 NNLYQIY
+672 NNLYQVY
-679 GNCFFYKGTDGE
+679 GSCFFYKGTDGE
-691 YHDYEGANPD
+691 YHDYEGTNPD

-736 TYKNNYNIGQGKT
+736 TYKNNYDIGKGKA
-749 SYSLSPHFSRVGIN
+749 SYVLSPHFSRVGID
-763 YNVRLNANV
+763 YIVRLHANV
-772 PDTESTLQVLHQNG
+772 PANTESTLQVLHQNG
-786 ISSYIYNS
+786 ISSYIYDSNS
-794 TSRYFS
+794 FS

-806 DSQDMLSPDVYSLK
+806 DLQDMLSPDVYSLK
-820 GYHLINRNNWYTE
+820 GYHLISRSNWYTE

-870 LYAKW
+870 LYARW

-890 YGTSHPTSADYDT
+890 YGTSHPTSVDYDT

-911 KAGYTF
+911 KTGYTF

-928 TSGHNASAWTEET
+928 TSGYAGSTWTDET

-978 MNTDGTYPSTPTN
+978 MNADGTYPSTPTN

-1000 SSVTPAVK
+1000 SSATPAVK

-1027 GNTTVEYKYPRKK
+1027 GSTTVEYKYPRKK
-1040 ARVIVGKSTGIKTTD
+1040 ARVIVGKNTGIKTTD
-1055 PVPGDYADGY
+1055 PIPGDYADGY
-1065 IGQTVTLSAI
+1065 IGQTVTLSAT

-1086 SLLKEN
+1086 SLLKKN
-1092 YGTVFSTTA
+1092 YGTVFSNTA
-1101 GFNYTLTYNDSTA
+1101 SFNYTLTYNDSTA

-1185 DPNTSGHSSATWTD
+1185 DTETSGHNASAWTG

-1206 NLASVEGKTVTFT
+1206 NLASIEGKTVTFT
-1219 ATWVQKDVHL
+1219 AVWNVATANFQTTGD
-1229 VTISGRGIKLS
+1229 TGIASTSHPNKTS
-1240 KPLSYDGHVGETK
+1240 ENIGSS
-1253 RITAE
+1253 IN
-1258 LKPGYRF
+1258 
-1265 VNWTNYYN
+1265 VN
-1273 ANEVIS
+1273 A
-1279 TDKDF
+1279 K
-1284 DYKLTDKDYDNYLSD
+1284 
-1299 KGGTYLKSNAV
+1299 
-1310 PIDYTITYELNGG
+1310 
-1323 TASNPVSYNVE
+1323 
-1334 SNTFTLNNPTR
+1334 LNN
-1345 AGYTFAGWTG
+1345 GYTFAGWYNGSTLVSDKMNFNY
-1355 TDITGTSKTVTIN
+1355 TMPDADTVLTAKTTP
-1368 QGSIGNRTY
+1368 
-1377 TATWTSINYTIS
+1377 AKYTIS

-1394 GAVAVN
+1394 GAVAVS

-1411 FTLNNPT
+1411 FTLNNPVRLGYVFVGW
-1418 KTGYIFEGWCES
+1418 TGSNG
-1430 KDTSY
+1430 T
-1435 VYNRNAV
+1435 
-1442 KRDESDST
+1442 T
-1450 SYFIPECYASLDYAP
+1450 
-1465 VFDPAYYLA
+1465 
-1474 KYPDLKSVCGDDV
+1474 
-1487 NKALSHF
+1487 
-1494 VNYGMKEGRQ
+1494 
-1504 GSAEFEVNAYK
+1504 
-1515 AKYKD
+1515 
-1520 LSDAFGDNLPKYYI
+1520 
-1534 HYILAGKSE
+1534 
-1543 GRTMPQAS
+1543 TPQKN
-1551 VSIYQGS
+1551 VSIYKGS
-1558 IGNRTYTATWTPIE
+1558 TGNRTYKANWTANT
-1572 YSIVYTKGYTNNA
+1572 
-1585 KDDVIQS
+1585 
-1592 GIKYNKDVTLISN
+1592 
-1605 PFTGRSYTVKY
+1605 
-1616 STPTTDRDWDKVTA
+1616 
-1630 PAGFNGTL
+1630 
-1638 EFAHWNILSKTY
+1638 
-1650 AAGTKLKNLTTRN
+1650 GTK
-1663 GDKITAT
+1663 
-1670 AQWKDKKFILPVVS
+1670 
-1684 RPGYVFA
+1684 
-1691 GWYSMVD
+1691 
-1698 RKVYK
+1698 
-1703 ANTEY
+1703 Y
-1708 TISQA
+1708 T
-1713 LTAYDNTFTAQW
+1713 
-1725 TAKTDTPYKVEHYKM
+1725 VEHYKM

-1747 TLADTDNFKGTT
+1747 TLADTDNLKGTT
-1759 DTSVTPTV
+1759 DTSVTPAV

-1780 VTIKGDGTTVI
+1780 VTIKGDGTTVV
-1791 KYYYIRNKYTLD
+1791 KYYYTRNKYTLD

-1871 YNIIDNSNVNFK
+1871 YSIIDNDNVSFK

-1904 RHWKKNVNTDSKT
+1904 RRWKKNVNTDSKT

-1924 DSNYTMYDAEYLSGK
+1924 DSNYTIYDAEYLNGK
-1939 AYSWVKPVVRT
+1939 AYSWVTPDIKT
-1950 LEGFTY
+1950 YEGFTY
-1956 KGVLPSEGTAYV
+1956 KATLPSEGTAYV

-2022 LKTGYH
+2022 LKIGYH

-2051 GVDDILTDNT
+2051 GVDGILTDNT

-2074 KNVYLGVKATNN
+2074 RNVYLKVKATNN

-2102 ISNVTGSTESQT
+2102 ISNVTGSIESQT

-2127 FTLTGYTRKSGWMTK
+2127 FTLTGYTKKSGWMTAS
-2142 PSKNGNGT
+2142 SKNGNGT

-2179 APEEINI
+2179 TPEEINI
-2186 SSTNNFAAAQT
+2186 SSTNDFAATQT

-2210 YISFGKNEKYEK
+2210 YISFGKDEKYEK
-2222 VTCNTDGSVTF
+2222 VTCNADGSVTF

-2291 TLSTDISINEAGKSI
+2291 TLSTISINEAGKSI

-2333 KADDNKTYY
+2333 KADGNKTYY
-2342 AVWKDT
+2342 AIWKDT
-2348 KKPVAVLEDVTS
+2348 INPLVVITDVS
-2360 NLSASQTITFKLYDT
+2360 NKDADSQTIKFNLYDLDADLT
-2375 AEGKTNTGSDI
+2375 DKDFEGKDLEYIRKHGEKTGSDI
-2386 AGYYIG
+2386 AAYWFGKNPVYNGNGNSRTVTEIVKDEGYSVNLER
-2392 TNPDAKSNTKKNVTA
+2392 TV
-2407 DKNGTYSGSETITL
+2407 
-2421 NGETTYYIF
+2421 GEAVTYYIF
-2430 PYDKAGN
+2430 AEDKAGN
-2437 IGDTIKLKSTGNNN
+2437 ISKTTIAIDANGNVTPNN
-2451 TPEIT
+2451 DLTFCSLT
-2456 PGILFHRVDFNANGS
+2456 LNANDGLIQE
-2471 TDSPATVNIPYVVI
+2471 N
-2485 PHGST
+2485 GQNT
-2490 ITMPTAYRLGYHDYT
+2490 IQKLIRKGNTYNLTNVHAERTGYHDT
-2505 GSDEQTADNDGKTSY
+2505 ESDTDGVSMHWSHEIALGSNIIDEDKQTVI
-2520 WGTDSKAVTGFNTL
+2520 GTDNSVNPESLTEWEAKGNDTLYTKWTPNAYTL
-2534 KVTKSQ
+2534 KVY
-2540 TCFALWKANKYTI
+2540 L
-2553 TLVSNKPDTKN
+2553 NKPVKATEDINTYNTVSSDTNKWVYDTYT
-2564 GYRVNS
+2564 GY
-2570 TYSPENDTKI
+2570 YK
-2580 TVTFDEVIP
+2580 TVLVYDKVWSIP
-2589 FSKAKNPAITGWTFK
+2589 DSAEFAGLTGWTTTGFK
-2604 GYAFN
+2604 N
-2609 ELSTSDN
+2609 
-2616 NNSKT
+2616 
-2621 VVSTNQKFGLQF
+2621 V
-2633 VKDWYKDAGKTF
+2633 GKTGK
-2645 ENVSDITLYAAWS
+2645 SDIIYLNSLNRSYDEADDVSKASDIGTNLTSVKGDAVAYTMLWK
-2658 ENRYTVNYNTTGGTA
+2658 ENRYTVNFRANGGTA
-2673 LKLNRITYW
+2673 VKRVTL
-2682 YEDEFSLPDAT
+2682 
-2693 GDYYNTF
+2693 
-2700 MKLED
+2700 LEKKID
-2705 NKKAVTTY
+2705 GSAKERTVDTTASANKKATDKTY
-2713 RPAHHFV
+2713 DTSIIIGYESMIKALDSPVRPGFTFTFFTKDKDYAKTAHMKDDKPDFDKSV
-2720 MWKCVSDENS
+2720 LCTGELSEEAAKMYREEYKITGSL
-2730 NGDVYSSGG
+2730 NGDEEVNLYSSW
-2739 KAVRLVSKNNGE
+2739 SKR
-2751 CTLNA
+2751 
-2756 VWKQKQIVT
+2756 KPVT
-2765 LNITSDTFKESMT
+2765 LQSFISANSIRTDANALTKIALGTYITRDNAKDINSAWFNKNYKT
-2778 NDYAALA
+2778 ND
-2785 DAMWA
+2785 
-2790 EKGTGYIKDQTAI
+2790 KG
-2803 KEYTFTKTSDIKET
+2803 EYVMNDTVEVLQEWDVTKTEIKQT
-2817 K
+2817 YSKKIMADNN

>member
-14 IATVMSI
+14 IATVMSV

-72 GSKAYTYVRLK
+72 DSKAYTYVKLK

-142 VTGSKHYH
+142 VTSSKHYH

-161 LRDDLGRSPAPVYSI
+161 LRDDLGRSPAPIYSI

-206 RTEDSHNS
+206 RTEDNHNS

-251 KGDKFLQINISVK
+251 KGDKFLQINISIK

-370 TSGEGELDSGF
+370 TSGEGDLDSGF

-405 KYNSNNK
+405 KYNSDNK
-412 ITFNTNGGELKT
+412 ITFNANGGELKT
-424 PGTSINNPSGNYS
+424 PGTNINNPSGNYS

-460 GYTFDGWW
+460 GYTFEGWW

-520 NTGNIP
+520 NTGDIP
-526 SSELTKLAETAS
+526 SSELAELTETAS

-552 KAFVQNENNYLPGVN
+552 KAFIQNENNYLPGVN

-639 MGYTTVFNYSDTA
+639 MGYTTVFNYTDTA
-652 PSNTAGQTV
+652 PSNTAGLTV
-661 TINYNINDGMD
+661 TINNSINDGMD
-672 NNLYQIY
+672 SNLYQVY
-679 GNCFFYKGTDGE
+679 GSCFFYKGTDGA
-691 YHDYEGANPD
+691 YHDYEGTNPD

-736 TYKNNYNIGQGKT
+736 TYKNDYNIGQGKT
-749 SYSLSPHFSRVGIN
+749 SYNLSPHFTRTGID
-763 YNVRLNANV
+763 YIVRLHANV

-786 ISSYIYNS
+786 ISSYIYDSNS
-794 TSRYFS
+794 FS

-806 DSQDMLSPDVYSLK
+806 DLQDMLSPDVYSLK
-820 GYHLINRNNWYTE
+820 GYHLISRSNWYTE

-848 AEYPDWAES
+848 AEYPDWAEK

-870 LYAKW
+870 LYARW
-875 QANNYKIAYNLDGGT
+875 QTNTYKIAYNLDGGT
-890 YGTSHPTSADYDT
+890 HGTSHPTSANYDT

-911 KAGYTF
+911 KTGYTF

-928 TSGHNASAWTEET
+928 TSGHTGSTWTGET

-969 ARYTVKHYQ
+969 AKYIVKHYK
-978 MNTDGTYPSTPTN
+978 MDVNGNYPSVPDETENLTAN
-991 MESFSGLIG
+991 IG
-1000 SSVTPAVK
+1000 SSVTPNTK
-1008 DYGQIFDKPSTK
+1008 DYGKLYNKPSLK
-1020 TVTISAD
+1020 TI
-1027 GNTTVEYKYPRKK
+1027 TVSSDSGQNVIEYRYSRKM
-1040 ARVIVGKSTGIKTTD
+1040 ARVILYKDEGIKSTD
-1055 PVPGDYADGY
+1055 PIAGDYERDYVGAT
-1065 IGQTVTLSAI
+1065 IKLSAVMQK
-1075 PETGYRFKNWT
+1075 GYKFKNWT
-1086 SLLKEN
+1086 SKFDYNL
-1092 YGTVFSTTA
+1092 GTVLSTTNPY
-1101 GFNYTLTYNDSTA
+1101 NYTLTSEDMQGVTHTYNNGAGST
-1114 IQHQYGNGT
+1114 
-1123 STMWGAYMQAN
+1123 WGALIQAN
-1134 AEPITYNI
+1134 STPITYSI
-1142 KYNYNGGIKGAFA
+1142 AYNLNGGVFGAFH
-1155 PTSAKYNE
+1155 PTSTSYNE
-1163 DVKISNPTKKN
+1163 DVKISNPAKEN

-1185 DPNTSGHSSATWTD
+1185 DTETSGHSAATWTG

-1206 NLASVEGKTVTFT
+1206 NLASTEGKTVTFT
-1219 ATWVQKDVHL
+1219 AVWNVATANFQTTGD
-1229 VTISGRGIKLS
+1229 TGIASTSHPNKTS
-1240 KPLSYDGHVGETK
+1240 ENIGSS
-1253 RITAE
+1253 IN
-1258 LKPGYRF
+1258 
-1265 VNWTNYYN
+1265 VN
-1273 ANEVIS
+1273 A
-1279 TDKDF
+1279 K
-1284 DYKLTDKDYDNYLSD
+1284 
-1299 KGGTYLKSNAV
+1299 
-1310 PIDYTITYELNGG
+1310 
-1323 TASNPVSYNVE
+1323 
-1334 SNTFTLNNPTR
+1334 LNN
-1345 AGYTFAGWTG
+1345 GYTFAGWYNGSTLVSDKMNFNYTMPN
-1355 TDITGTSKTVTIN
+1355 TDTVLTAKTTP
-1368 QGSIGNRTY
+1368 
-1377 TATWTSINYTIS
+1377 AKYTIS

-1394 GAVAVN
+1394 GAVAVS

-1411 FTLNNPT
+1411 FTLNNPVRLGYVFVGW
-1418 KTGYIFEGWCES
+1418 TGSNG
-1430 KDTSY
+1430 T
-1435 VYNRNAV
+1435 
-1442 KRDESDST
+1442 T
-1450 SYFIPECYASLDYAP
+1450 
-1465 VFDPAYYLA
+1465 
-1474 KYPDLKSVCGDDV
+1474 
-1487 NKALSHF
+1487 
-1494 VNYGMKEGRQ
+1494 
-1504 GSAEFEVNAYK
+1504 
-1515 AKYKD
+1515 
-1520 LSDAFGDNLPKYYI
+1520 
-1534 HYILAGKSE
+1534 
-1543 GRTMPQAS
+1543 TPQKN
-1551 VSIYQGS
+1551 VSIYKGS
-1558 IGNRTYTATWTPIE
+1558 TGNRTYKANWTANT
-1572 YSIVYTKGYTNNA
+1572 
-1585 KDDVIQS
+1585 
-1592 GIKYNKDVTLISN
+1592 
-1605 PFTGRSYTVKY
+1605 
-1616 STPTTDRDWDKVTA
+1616 
-1630 PAGFNGTL
+1630 
-1638 EFAHWNILSKTY
+1638 
-1650 AAGTKLKNLTTRN
+1650 GTK
-1663 GDKITAT
+1663 
-1670 AQWKDKKFILPVVS
+1670 
-1684 RPGYVFA
+1684 
-1691 GWYSMVD
+1691 
-1698 RKVYK
+1698 
-1703 ANTEY
+1703 Y
-1708 TISQA
+1708 T
-1713 LTAYDNTFTAQW
+1713 
-1725 TAKTDTPYKVEHYKM
+1725 VEHYKM

-1747 TLADTDNFKGTT
+1747 TLADTDNLKGTT
-1759 DTSVTPTV
+1759 DTSVTPAI

-1780 VTIKGDGTTVI
+1780 VTIKGDGTTVV
-1791 KYYYIRNKYTLD
+1791 KYYYTRNKYTLD

-1871 YNIIDNSNVNFK
+1871 YSIIDNSNVSFK

-1904 RHWKKNVNTDSKT
+1904 RRWKKNVNTDSKT

-1924 DSNYTMYDAEYLSGK
+1924 DSNYTIYDAEYLNGK
-1939 AYSWVKPVVRT
+1939 AYSWVTPDIKT
-1950 LEGFTY
+1950 YEGFTY
-1956 KGVLPSEGTAYV
+1956 KATLPSEGTAYV

-1990 NVNANV
+1990 NINANV

-2028 WHGTDKCA
+2028 WHDTDDCI
-2036 SSGKYPTGWYSRNNS
+2036 SSIKYPTGWYSRNNS
-2051 GVDDILTDNT
+2051 GVDGILTDNT

-2074 KNVYLGVKATNN
+2074 RNVYLGVKATNN

-2127 FTLTGYTRKSGWMTK
+2127 FTLTGYTKKSGWMTAS
-2142 PSKNGNGT
+2142 SKNGNGT

-2186 SSTNNFAAAQT
+2186 SSTNDFATTQT

-2210 YISFGKNEKYEK
+2210 YISFGKDEKYEK
-2222 VTCNTDGSVTF
+2222 VTCNADGSVTF

-2272 IVSSDGK
+2272 IVSSDEK

-2291 TLSTDISINEAGKSI
+2291 TLSTYISINEAGKSI

-2392 TNPDAKSNTKKNVTA
+2392 TNPDAESNTKKNVTA

-2471 TDSPATVNIPYVVI
+2471 TDSPATVNIPYAVI

-2589 FSKAKNPAITGWTFK
+2589 FSKAKNPEITGWTFK

-2621 VVSTNQKFGLQF
+2621 VVRTNQKFGLQF

-2720 MWKCVSDENS
+2720 MWKCISDENS

>member
-1 MKLKRTFKTLLMI
+1 MKLKRNFKTLLMI
-14 IATVMSI
+14 IATVMSV
-21 VSGIL
+21 VSGIF

-52 ATDKDGIY
+52 ATDRNGTD

-72 GSKAYTYVRLK
+72 GSKAYTYVKLR

-90 FFSRQENKDWTDYTY
+90 FFSRQENYEWTDYTY
-105 TSGSLCY
+105 ISGDLCY
-112 DTWTMY
+112 DTWTMHD
-118 NNRNVDIYT
+118 NRNVDIYT

-150 SSNGNEASWSN
+150 SSNGNESSWSN

-308 DNYHGGTIPAA
+308 DNYPFGTIPTA

-364 KYKHGG
+364 KYAHGG

-405 KYNSNNK
+405 KYNSDNK
-412 ITFNTNGGELKT
+412 ITFNANGGELKT

-520 NTGNIP
+520 NTGDIP
-526 SSELTKLAETAS
+526 SSELTKLTETAS

-588 QDKTKNPTKV
+588 QDKAKNPTKV

-639 MGYTTVFNYSDTA
+639 MGYTTVFNYTDNA
-652 PSNTAGQTV
+652 PANTAGLTV
-661 TINYNINDGMD
+661 TINNSINDGMD
-672 NNLYQIY
+672 NCLYQVY
-679 GNCFFYKGTDGE
+679 GSCFFYKGTDGE
-691 YHDYEGANPD
+691 YHDYEGTNPD
-701 LKVTASIPNS
+701 LKVTASIPDS

-820 GYHLINRNNWYTE
+820 GYHLVSRSNWYTE
-833 KTGGNTVSAPCNNTE
+833 KTGGNIVSAPCNNTKT
-848 AEYPDWAES
+848 EYPDWTEK
-857 NWNLTTEDGATVD
+857 NWNLTTTDRATVD
-870 LYAKW
+870 LYARW

-903 MVTIDNPS
+903 IVTIDNPS

-928 TSGHNASAWTEET
+928 ASGHNASAWTEET

-1310 PIDYTITYELNGG
+1310 PIDYTITYKLNGG

-1368 QGSIGNRTY
+1368 QGSTGNRTY
-1377 TATWTSINYTIS
+1377 TATWTPVNYTIN

-1394 GAVAVN
+1394 GTVAVS

-1411 FTLNNPT
+1411 FALNNP
-1418 KTGYIFEGWCES
+1418 I
-1430 KDTSY
+1430 
-1435 VYNRNAV
+1435 R
-1442 KRDESDST
+1442 
-1450 SYFIPECYASLDYAP
+1450 L
-1465 VFDPAYYLA
+1465 
-1474 KYPDLKSVCGDDV
+1474 
-1487 NKALSHF
+1487 
-1494 VNYGMKEGRQ
+1494 
-1504 GSAEFEVNAYK
+1504 
-1515 AKYKD
+1515 
-1520 LSDAFGDNLPKYYI
+1520 
-1534 HYILAGKSE
+1534 
-1543 GRTMPQAS
+1543 
-1551 VSIYQGS
+1551 
-1558 IGNRTYTATWTPIE
+1558 
-1572 YSIVYTKGYTNNA
+1572 
-1585 KDDVIQS
+1585 
-1592 GIKYNKDVTLISN
+1592 
-1605 PFTGRSYTVKY
+1605 
-1616 STPTTDRDWDKVTA
+1616 
-1630 PAGFNGTL
+1630 
-1638 EFAHWNILSKTY
+1638 
-1650 AAGTKLKNLTTRN
+1650 
-1663 GDKITAT
+1663 
-1670 AQWKDKKFILPVVS
+1670 
-1684 RPGYVFA
+1684 GYVFA
-1691 GWYSMVD
+1691 GWTGSNGTTPQKNVSIYKGSTGN
-1698 RKVYK
+1698 KFYK
-1703 ANTEY
+1703 AN
-1708 TISQA
+1708 
-1713 LTAYDNTFTAQW
+1713 W
-1725 TAKTDTPYKVEHYKM
+1725 TAADVGYTVNHYVMDINGNYPSTPTKTER
-1740 NLDGTTY
+1740 LSG
-1747 TLADTDNFKGTT
+1747 FT
-1759 DTSVTPTV
+1759 DTSVTAKRLSLGNGFTYPDVQTV
-1767 KTYEGFT
+1767 K
-1774 SPSTQT
+1774 
-1780 VTIKGDGTTVI
+1780 IKTDGTTVV
-1791 KYYYIRNKYTLD
+1791 KYYYTRNKYTLD

-1871 YNIIDNSNVNFK
+1871 YSIIDNTNVNFK

-2051 GVDDILTDNT
+2051 GVDGILTDNT

-2074 KNVYLGVKATNN
+2074 RNVYLGVKATNN

-2186 SSTNNFAAAQT
+2186 SSTNDFAATQT

-2210 YISFGKNEKYEK
+2210 YISFEKDEKYEK
-2222 VTCNTDGSVTF
+2222 VTCNADGSVTF

-2291 TLSTDISINEAGKSI
+2291 TLSTYISINEAGKSI

-2333 KADDNKTYY
+2333 KADGNKTCY
-2342 AVWKDT
+2342 AIWKDT

-2471 TDSPATVNIPYVVI
+2471 TDSPATVNIPYAVI

-2490 ITMPTAYRLGYHDYT
+2490 ITMPTAYRFGYHDYT

-2589 FSKAKNPAITGWTFK
+2589 FSKAKNPEITGWTFK

-2803 KEYTFTKTSDIKET
+2803 KEYTFTKTSDIKEN

>member
-14 IATVMSI
+14 IATVMSV

-26 IDSGTLAYAATTYT
+26 INSGTLTYAATTYT

-52 ATDKDGIY
+52 ATDRNGTD

-72 GSKAYTYVRLK
+72 GSKAYTYVKLR

-90 FFSRQENKDWTDYTY
+90 FFSRQENYEWTDYTY
-105 TSGSLCY
+105 ISGDLCY

-118 NNRNVDIYT
+118 GSRNVDIYT

-405 KYNSNNK
+405 KYNSDNK
-412 ITFNTNGGELKT
+412 ITFDANGGKLKT
-424 PGTSINNPSGNYS
+424 PGENINKPNGNNS

-443 YGTDTY
+443 YGTASY
-449 SSMSNDIPERA
+449 SSMSGDIPERT

-486 CNNDCNYWKNNQWQ
+486 CNNNCNYWKNNQWQ

-511 KANTYTVRL
+511 KAADVGYTV
-520 NTGNIP
+520 NHYVMDTNGN
-526 SSELTKLAETAS
+526 
-538 TEGWTWNENGRYFS
+538 
-552 KAFVQNENNYLPGVN
+552 
-567 KFFSANNYESV
+567 
-578 GSKVTDKYFV
+578 
-588 QDKTKNPTKV
+588 
-598 LYNWWTSAS
+598 
-607 GGTDIGRGKK
+607 
-617 IYNNLYEISKDNSG
+617 
-631 IVNLYPHW
+631 
-639 MGYTTVFNYSDTA
+639 
-652 PSNTAGQTV
+652 
-661 TINYNINDGMD
+661 
-672 NNLYQIY
+672 
-679 GNCFFYKGTDGE
+679 
-691 YHDYEGANPD
+691 
-701 LKVTASIPNS
+701 
-711 NGYKY
+711 
-716 IFNGWHHK
+716 
-724 NWNYLTDGLGKL
+724 
-736 TYKNNYNIGQGKT
+736 
-749 SYSLSPHFSRVGIN
+749 
-763 YNVRLNANV
+763 
-772 PDTESTLQVLHQNG
+772 
-786 ISSYIYNS
+786 
-794 TSRYFS
+794 
-800 RELTYD
+800 
-806 DSQDMLSPDVYSLK
+806 
-820 GYHLINRNNWYTE
+820 
-833 KTGGNTVSAPCNNTE
+833 
-848 AEYPDWAES
+848 
-857 NWNLTTEDGATVD
+857 
-870 LYAKW
+870 
-875 QANNYKIAYNLDGGT
+875 
-890 YGTSHPTSADYDT
+890 
-903 MVTIDNPS
+903 
-911 KAGYTF
+911 
-917 TGWTITGYDST
+917 
-928 TSGHNASAWTEET
+928 
-941 GTSYKNLTATDGAT
+941 
-955 VTFTATW
+955 
-962 SKEAPKT
+962 
-969 ARYTVKHYQ
+969 
-978 MNTDGTYPSTPTN
+978 YPSTPTKT
-991 MESFSGLIG
+991 ERLSG
-1000 SSVTPAVK
+1000 
-1008 DYGQIFDKPSTK
+1008 F
-1020 TVTISAD
+1020 
-1027 GNTTVEYKYPRKK
+1027 
-1040 ARVIVGKSTGIKTTD
+1040 
-1055 PVPGDYADGY
+1055 
-1065 IGQTVTLSAI
+1065 
-1075 PETGYRFKNWT
+1075 
-1086 SLLKEN
+1086 
-1092 YGTVFSTTA
+1092 
-1101 GFNYTLTYNDSTA
+1101 
-1114 IQHQYGNGT
+1114 
-1123 STMWGAYMQAN
+1123 M
-1134 AEPITYNI
+1134 
-1142 KYNYNGGIKGAFA
+1142 
-1155 PTSAKYNE
+1155 
-1163 DVKISNPTKKN
+1163 
-1174 CIFAGWTITGY
+1174 
-1185 DPNTSGHSSATWTD
+1185 
-1199 ETGASFK
+1199 
-1206 NLASVEGKTVTFT
+1206 
-1219 ATWVQKDVHL
+1219 
-1229 VTISGRGIKLS
+1229 
-1240 KPLSYDGHVGETK
+1240 
-1253 RITAE
+1253 
-1258 LKPGYRF
+1258 
-1265 VNWTNYYN
+1265 
-1273 ANEVIS
+1273 
-1279 TDKDF
+1279 
-1284 DYKLTDKDYDNYLSD
+1284 
-1299 KGGTYLKSNAV
+1299 
-1310 PIDYTITYELNGG
+1310 
-1323 TASNPVSYNVE
+1323 
-1334 SNTFTLNNPTR
+1334 
-1345 AGYTFAGWTG
+1345 
-1355 TDITGTSKTVTIN
+1355 
-1368 QGSIGNRTY
+1368 
-1377 TATWTSINYTIS
+1377 
-1389 YDLNG
+1389 
-1394 GAVAVN
+1394 
-1400 NPTSYNIETPT
+1400 
-1411 FTLNNPT
+1411 
-1418 KTGYIFEGWCES
+1418 
-1430 KDTSY
+1430 
-1435 VYNRNAV
+1435 
-1442 KRDESDST
+1442 
-1450 SYFIPECYASLDYAP
+1450 
-1465 VFDPAYYLA
+1465 
-1474 KYPDLKSVCGDDV
+1474 
-1487 NKALSHF
+1487 
-1494 VNYGMKEGRQ
+1494 
-1504 GSAEFEVNAYK
+1504 
-1515 AKYKD
+1515 
-1520 LSDAFGDNLPKYYI
+1520 
-1534 HYILAGKSE
+1534 
-1543 GRTMPQAS
+1543 
-1551 VSIYQGS
+1551 
-1558 IGNRTYTATWTPIE
+1558 
-1572 YSIVYTKGYTNNA
+1572 
-1585 KDDVIQS
+1585 
-1592 GIKYNKDVTLISN
+1592 
-1605 PFTGRSYTVKY
+1605 
-1616 STPTTDRDWDKVTA
+1616 
-1630 PAGFNGTL
+1630 
-1638 EFAHWNILSKTY
+1638 
-1650 AAGTKLKNLTTRN
+1650 
-1663 GDKITAT
+1663 
-1670 AQWKDKKFILPVVS
+1670 
-1684 RPGYVFA
+1684 
-1691 GWYSMVD
+1691 
-1698 RKVYK
+1698 
-1703 ANTEY
+1703 
-1708 TISQA
+1708 
-1713 LTAYDNTFTAQW
+1713 
-1725 TAKTDTPYKVEHYKM
+1725 
-1740 NLDGTTY
+1740 
-1747 TLADTDNFKGTT
+1747 
-1759 DTSVTPTV
+1759 DTSVTPNRLSLGDGFTYPDVQTV
-1767 KTYEGFT
+1767 K
-1774 SPSTQT
+1774 
-1780 VTIKGDGTTVI
+1780 IKADGTTVV
-1791 KYYYIRNKYTLD
+1791 KYYYTRNKYTLD

-1871 YNIIDNSNVNFK
+1871 YSIIDNSNVNFK

-2022 LKTGYH
+2022 LKVGYH

-2036 SSGKYPTGWYSRNNS
+2036 SSGKYLTGWYSRNNS
-2051 GVDDILTDNT
+2051 GVDGILTDNT

-2074 KNVYLGVKATNN
+2074 RNVYLGVKATNN

-2096 PVEPKS
+2096 PVEPNS

-2186 SSTNNFAAAQT
+2186 SSTNDFAATQT

-2210 YISFGKNEKYEK
+2210 YISFGKDEKYEK
-2222 VTCNTDGSVTF
+2222 VTCNADGSVTF

-2291 TLSTDISINEAGKSI
+2291 TLSTYISINEAGKSI

-2333 KADDNKTYY
+2333 KADGNKTCY
-2342 AVWKDT
+2342 AIWKDT

-2360 NLSASQTITFKLYDT
+2360 NLSASQTIKFKLYDT
-2375 AEGKTNTGSDI
+2375 AERKTNTGSDI

-2392 TNPDAKSNTKKNVTA
+2392 TNPDAESNTKKNVTA

-2471 TDSPATVNIPYVVI
+2471 TDSPATVNIPYAVI

-2589 FSKAKNPAITGWTFK
+2589 FSKAKNPEITGWTFK

-2730 NGDVYSSGG
+2730 NGDVYSSGE

-2790 EKGTGYIKDQTAI
+2790 KKGTGYIKDQTAI

>member
-14 IATVMSI
+14 IATVMSV

-72 GSKAYTYVRLK
+72 GSKAYTYVKLK

-142 VTGSKHYH
+142 VTSSKHYH
-150 SSNGNEASWSN
+150 SSNGNESSWSN

-206 RTEDSHNS
+206 RTEDNHNS

-251 KGDKFLQINISVK
+251 KGDKFLQINISIK

-287 NAATFFNGNGFT
+287 NATTFFNGNGFT

-308 DNYHGGTIPAA
+308 DNYHGGTVPTA

-349 VWLNNVLGD
+349 IWLNNVLGD
-358 KATNYN
+358 KTTNYN
-364 KYKHGG
+364 KYAHGG

-405 KYNSNNK
+405 KYNSDNK
-412 ITFNTNGGELKT
+412 ITFNANGGELKT

-520 NTGNIP
+520 NTGDIP
-526 SSELTKLAETAS
+526 SSELTKLTETAS

-639 MGYTTVFNYSDTA
+639 MGYTTVFNYTDTA
-652 PSNTAGQTV
+652 PSNTAGLTV
-661 TINYNINDGMD
+661 TINNSINDGMD
-672 NNLYQIY
+672 SNLYQVY
-679 GNCFFYKGTDGE
+679 GSCFFYKGTDGA
-691 YHDYEGANPD
+691 YHDYEGTNPD

-736 TYKNNYNIGQGKT
+736 TYKNDYNIGQGKT
-749 SYSLSPHFSRVGIN
+749 SYNLSPHFTRTGID
-763 YNVRLNANV
+763 YIVRLHANV

-786 ISSYIYNS
+786 ISSYIYDSNS
-794 TSRYFS
+794 FS

-820 GYHLINRNNWYTE
+820 GYHLISTSNWYTE
-833 KTGGNTVSAPCNNTE
+833 KTGGNTVSAPCNNTK
-848 AEYPDWAES
+848 AEYPDWTEK
-857 NWNLTTEDGATVD
+857 NWNLTTTDGATVD
-870 LYAKW
+870 LYARW

-903 MVTIDNPS
+903 MVAIDNPS

-928 TSGHNASAWTEET
+928 TSGHNAATWTGET
-941 GTSYKNLTATDGAT
+941 GTSYKNLTATDGAI

-962 SKEAPKT
+962 KKEAPKT
-969 ARYTVKHYQ
+969 ANLQTTGDVGIKATSHPDKAVVNIGSNVQVSAVLNTGYVFKGWYNGDVKVSDDLSFVYTMPNKDTVLTAKTEIKWYTMTFDPNGGILKNPGNNLYNAEWKNGNTVSVGWNINDFCYMNGDIPTRRGYRFTGWYLGSESVYNKYGVAIKNSSLYSYDTDYHWRYDGNVTVKAGWNAINYKISYKVVTGAGSIPSQTVHYG
-978 MNTDGTYPSTPTN
+978 D
-991 MESFSGLIG
+991 SFTL
-1000 SSVTPAVK
+1000 
-1008 DYGQIFDKPSTK
+1008 
-1020 TVTISAD
+1020 AD
-1027 GNTTVEYKYPRKK
+1027 GNAFTYTGHTFSYWYVRRSSDKK
-1040 ARVIVGKSTGIKTTD
+1040 VFCYDGNWHTTD
-1055 PVPGDYADGY
+1055 GSDLYGSDV
-1065 IGQTVTLSAI
+1065 S
-1075 PETGYRFKNWT
+1075 NWYPYNN
-1086 SLLKEN
+1086 S
-1092 YGTVFSTTA
+1092 G
-1101 GFNYTLTYNDSTA
+1101 LTFEMNDSWVRSDTDADEEFVFWGFWTA
-1114 IQHQYGNGT
+1114 DEYNIIYNLDGGTLNGKT
-1123 STMWGAYMQAN
+1123 N
-1134 AEPITYNI
+1134 PDTYNI
-1142 KYNYNGGIKGAFA
+1142 
-1155 PTSAKYNE
+1155 
-1163 DVKISNPTKKN
+1163 
-1174 CIFAGWTITGY
+1174 
-1185 DPNTSGHSSATWTD
+1185 
-1199 ETGASFK
+1199 ET
-1206 NLASVEGKTVTFT
+1206 
-1219 ATWVQKDVHL
+1219 
-1229 VTISGRGIKLS
+1229 
-1240 KPLSYDGHVGETK
+1240 P
-1253 RITAE
+1253 
-1258 LKPGYRF
+1258 
-1265 VNWTNYYN
+1265 
-1273 ANEVIS
+1273 
-1279 TDKDF
+1279 
-1284 DYKLTDKDYDNYLSD
+1284 
-1299 KGGTYLKSNAV
+1299 
-1310 PIDYTITYELNGG
+1310 
-1323 TASNPVSYNVE
+1323 
-1334 SNTFTLNNPTR
+1334 TFTLNNPTR
-1345 AGYTFAGWTG
+1345 TGYIFAGWTG
-1355 TDITGTSKTVTIN
+1355 TDITGTSKIVTIN
-1368 QGSIGNRTY
+1368 
-1377 TATWTSINYTIS
+1377 
-1389 YDLNG
+1389 
-1394 GAVAVN
+1394 
-1400 NPTSYNIETPT
+1400 
-1411 FTLNNPT
+1411 
-1418 KTGYIFEGWCES
+1418 
-1430 KDTSY
+1430 
-1435 VYNRNAV
+1435 
-1442 KRDESDST
+1442 
-1450 SYFIPECYASLDYAP
+1450 
-1465 VFDPAYYLA
+1465 
-1474 KYPDLKSVCGDDV
+1474 
-1487 NKALSHF
+1487 H
-1494 VNYGMKEGRQ
+1494 
-1504 GSAEFEVNAYK
+1504 
-1515 AKYKD
+1515 
-1520 LSDAFGDNLPKYYI
+1520 
-1534 HYILAGKSE
+1534 
-1543 GRTMPQAS
+1543 
-1551 VSIYQGS
+1551 GS

-1585 KDDVIQS
+1585 KDDVIQN

-1650 AAGTKLKNLTTRN
+1650 AAGTKLKNLTTKN

-1670 AQWKDKKFILPVVS
+1670 AQWKDKKFTLPVVS

-1691 GWYSMVD
+1691 GWYSLVD

-1759 DTSVTPTV
+1759 DTSVTPAI

-1780 VTIKGDGTTVI
+1780 VTIKGDGTTVV

-1871 YNIIDNSNVNFK
+1871 YSIIDNSNVNFK
-1883 MPAEGKTVTVTINAK
+1883 MPAESKTVTVTINAK

-1990 NVNANV
+1990 NVNVNV

-2022 LKTGYH
+2022 LKVGYH

-2051 GVDDILTDNT
+2051 GVDGILTDNT

-2074 KNVYLGVKATNN
+2074 RNVYLGVKATNN

-2173 AIWEDN
+2173 AVWEDN

-2186 SSTNNFAAAQT
+2186 SSTNDFAATQT

-2210 YISFGKNEKYEK
+2210 YISFGKDEKYEK
-2222 VTCNTDGSVTF
+2222 VTCNADGSVTF

-2272 IVSSDGK
+2272 IVSSDEK

-2291 TLSTDISINEAGKSI
+2291 TLSTYISINEAGKSI

-2392 TNPDAKSNTKKNVTA
+2392 TNPDAESNTKKNVTA

-2471 TDSPATVNIPYVVI
+2471 TDSPATVNIPYAVI

-2589 FSKAKNPAITGWTFK
+2589 FSKAKNPEITGWTFK

-2645 ENVSDITLYAAWS
+2645 ENVSNITLYAAWS

>member
-14 IATVMSI
+14 IATVMSV

-127 SVSSSADVSYDWDNL
+127 SASSSADVSYDWDNL
-142 VTGSKHYH
+142 VTSSKHYH

-251 KGDKFLQINISVK
+251 KGDKFLQINISIK

-349 VWLNNVLGD
+349 IWLNNVLGD

-520 NTGNIP
+520 NTGDIP
-526 SSELTKLAETAS
+526 SSELTKLTETAS
-538 TEGWTWNENGRYFS
+538 TEGWIWNENDRYFS

-578 GSKVTDKYFV
+578 GSKVTNKYFV

-598 LYNWWTSAS
+598 LYNWWTSGE

-661 TINYNINDGMD
+661 TINNNINDGMD

-679 GNCFFYKGTDGE
+679 GSCFFYKGTDGE
-691 YHDYEGANPD
+691 YHDYEGTNPD
-701 LKVTASIPNS
+701 LKVTASIPDN

-736 TYKNNYNIGQGKT
+736 TYKNNYDIGKGKA
-749 SYSLSPHFSRVGIN
+749 SYVLSPHFSRVGIS
-763 YNVRLNANV
+763 YDVRLNANV
-772 PDTESTLQVLHQNG
+772 PENTESTLQVLHRNG
-786 ISSYIYNS
+786 ISSYIYDSN
-794 TSRYFS
+794 SRYFS

-820 GYHLINRNNWYTE
+820 GYHLVSRSNWYTE
-833 KTGGNTVSAPCNNTE
+833 KTGGNTVSAPCNNTKT
-848 AEYPDWAES
+848 EYPDWTEK
-857 NWNLTTEDGATVD
+857 NWNLTTTDRATVD
-870 LYAKW
+870 LYARW

-903 MVTIDNPS
+903 IVTIDNPS

-928 TSGHNASAWTEET
+928 ASGHNASAWTEET

-962 SKEAPKT
+962 KKEAPKT
-969 ARYTVKHYQ
+969 ANLQTTGDVGIKTTSHATKTVV
-978 MNTDGTYPSTPTN
+978 N
-991 MESFSGLIG
+991 IG
-1000 SSVTPAVK
+1000 SSVQVSAVLNTGYVFKGWYNGDVKVSDDLSFVYTMPNK
-1008 DYGQIFDKPSTK
+1008 DTVLTAKTEIKWYTMTFDPNGGILKNPGNNLYNAEWKNGNTVSVGWNINDFCYMNGDIPTRRGYRFTGWYLGSESVYNKYGVAIKNSSLYSYDTDYHWRYDGNVTVKAGWDAINYKISYKVVTGAGNIPSQ
-1020 TVTISAD
+1020 TVHYGDSFTLAD
-1027 GNTTVEYKYPRKK
+1027 GNAFTYTGHTFSHWYVRRSSDKK
-1040 ARVIVGKSTGIKTTD
+1040 VFCYDGNWHTTD
-1055 PVPGDYADGY
+1055 GSDLYGSDV
-1065 IGQTVTLSAI
+1065 S
-1075 PETGYRFKNWT
+1075 NWYPYNN
-1086 SLLKEN
+1086 S
-1092 YGTVFSTTA
+1092 G
-1101 GFNYTLTYNDSTA
+1101 LTFEMNDSWIRSDTDA
-1114 IQHQYGNGT
+1114 DEEFVF
-1123 STMWGAYMQAN
+1123 WGFWAAD
-1134 AEPITYNI
+1134 EYNI
-1142 KYNYNGGIKGAFA
+1142 IYN
-1155 PTSAKYNE
+1155 
-1163 DVKISNPTKKN
+1163 
-1174 CIFAGWTITGY
+1174 
-1185 DPNTSGHSSATWTD
+1185 
-1199 ETGASFK
+1199 
-1206 NLASVEGKTVTFT
+1206 
-1219 ATWVQKDVHL
+1219 
-1229 VTISGRGIKLS
+1229 
-1240 KPLSYDGHVGETK
+1240 
-1253 RITAE
+1253 
-1258 LKPGYRF
+1258 
-1265 VNWTNYYN
+1265 
-1273 ANEVIS
+1273 
-1279 TDKDF
+1279 
-1284 DYKLTDKDYDNYLSD
+1284 
-1299 KGGTYLKSNAV
+1299 
-1310 PIDYTITYELNGG
+1310 LNGG
-1323 TASNPVSYNVE
+1323 T
-1334 SNTFTLNNPTR
+1334 
-1345 AGYTFAGWTG
+1345 
-1355 TDITGTSKTVTIN
+1355 
-1368 QGSIGNRTY
+1368 
-1377 TATWTSINYTIS
+1377 
-1389 YDLNG
+1389 LNG
-1394 GAVAVN
+1394 KT
-1400 NPTSYNIETPT
+1400 NPDTYNIETPT

-1418 KTGYIFEGWCES
+1418 KTGYTFEGWTGTDITGTS
-1430 KDTSY
+1430 KIVTI
-1435 VYNRNAV
+1435 N
-1442 KRDESDST
+1442 
-1450 SYFIPECYASLDYAP
+1450 
-1465 VFDPAYYLA
+1465 
-1474 KYPDLKSVCGDDV
+1474 
-1487 NKALSHF
+1487 
-1494 VNYGMKEGRQ
+1494 
-1504 GSAEFEVNAYK
+1504 
-1515 AKYKD
+1515 
-1520 LSDAFGDNLPKYYI
+1520 
-1534 HYILAGKSE
+1534 
-1543 GRTMPQAS
+1543 
-1551 VSIYQGS
+1551 QGS

-1585 KDDVIQS
+1585 KDDVIQN

-1616 STPTTDRDWDKVTA
+1616 STSTSDRDWDKVTA

-1650 AAGTKLKNLTTRN
+1650 AAGTKLKNLTTKN

-1670 AQWKDKKFILPVVS
+1670 AQWKDKKFTLPVVN

-1759 DTSVTPTV
+1759 DTSVTPAI

-1780 VTIKGDGTTVI
+1780 VTIKGDGTTVV
-1791 KYYYIRNKYTLD
+1791 KYYYTRNKYTLD

-2022 LKTGYH
+2022 LKVGYH

-2051 GVDDILTDNT
+2051 GVDGILTDNT

-2074 KNVYLGVKATNN
+2074 RNVYLGVKATNN

-2162 TTVNLGTVNLY
+2162 TTVNLGMVNLY

-2186 SSTNNFAAAQT
+2186 SSTNDFAATQT

-2210 YISFGKNEKYEK
+2210 YISFGKDEKYEK
-2222 VTCNTDGSVTF
+2222 VTCNADGSVTF

-2291 TLSTDISINEAGKSI
+2291 TLSTYISINEAGKSI
-2306 TPVTKRDGVDFLGW
+2306 TPVTKRDGVDFKRDGVDFLGW

-2333 KADDNKTYY
+2333 KADGNKTCY
-2342 AVWKDT
+2342 AIWKDT

-2407 DKNGTYSGSETITL
+2407 DKNGTYSSSETITL

-2471 TDSPATVNIPYVVI
+2471 TDSPATVNVPYVVI

-2589 FSKAKNPAITGWTFK
+2589 FSKAKNPEITGWTFK

-2673 LKLNRITYW
+2673 LKHNRITYW

>member
-90 FFSRQENKDWTDYTY
+90 FFSRQGNKDWTDYTY
-105 TSGSLCY
+105 ISGDLCY

-118 NNRNVDIYT
+118 DNRNVDIYT

-150 SSNGNEASWSN
+150 SSNGSESSWSN
-161 LRDDLGRSPAPVYSI
+161 LRDDLGRSPAPIYSI

-308 DNYHGGTIPAA
+308 DNYHGGTIPTA

-358 KATNYN
+358 KATSYN

-370 TSGEGELDSGF
+370 ISGEGELDSGF

-405 KYNSNNK
+405 KYNSDNK
-412 ITFNTNGGELKT
+412 ITFNANGGELKT

-520 NTGNIP
+520 NTGDIP
-526 SSELTKLAETAS
+526 SSELTKLTETAS

-588 QDKTKNPTKV
+588 QDKAKNPTKV

-639 MGYTTVFNYSDTA
+639 MGYTTVFNYTDNA
-652 PSNTAGQTV
+652 PANTAGLTV
-661 TINYNINDGMD
+661 TINNSINDGMD
-672 NNLYQIY
+672 NCLYQVY
-679 GNCFFYKGTDGE
+679 GSCFFYKGTDGE
-691 YHDYEGANPD
+691 YHDYEGTNPD
-701 LKVTASIPNS
+701 LKVTASIPDS

-820 GYHLINRNNWYTE
+820 GYHLVSRSNWYTE
-833 KTGGNTVSAPCNNTE
+833 KTGGNIVSAPCNNTKT
-848 AEYPDWAES
+848 EYPDWTEK
-857 NWNLTTEDGATVD
+857 NWNLTTTDRATVD
-870 LYAKW
+870 LYARW

-903 MVTIDNPS
+903 IVTIDNPS

-928 TSGHNASAWTEET
+928 ASGHNASAWTEET

-962 SKEAPKT
+962 KKEAPKT
-969 ARYTVKHYQ
+969 ANLQTTGDVGIKTTSHATKTVV
-978 MNTDGTYPSTPTN
+978 N
-991 MESFSGLIG
+991 IG
-1000 SSVTPAVK
+1000 SSVQVSAVLNTGYVFKGWYNGDVKVSDDLSFVYTMPNK
-1008 DYGQIFDKPSTK
+1008 DTVLTAKTEIKWYTMTFDPNGGILKNPGNNLYNAEWKNGNTVSVGWNINDFCYMNGDIPTRRGYRFTGWYLGSESVYNKYGVAIKNSSLYSYDTDYHWRYDGNVTVKAGWDAINYKISYKVVTGAGSIPSQ
-1020 TVTISAD
+1020 TVYYGDSFTLAD
-1027 GNTTVEYKYPRKK
+1027 GNAFTYTGHTFSYWYVRRSSDKK
-1040 ARVIVGKSTGIKTTD
+1040 VFCYDGNWHTTD
-1055 PVPGDYADGY
+1055 GSDLYGSDV
-1065 IGQTVTLSAI
+1065 S
-1075 PETGYRFKNWT
+1075 NWYPYNN
-1086 SLLKEN
+1086 S
-1092 YGTVFSTTA
+1092 G
-1101 GFNYTLTYNDSTA
+1101 LTFEMNDSWIRSDTDA
-1114 IQHQYGNGT
+1114 DEEFVF
-1123 STMWGAYMQAN
+1123 WGFWAAD
-1134 AEPITYNI
+1134 EYNI
-1142 KYNYNGGIKGAFA
+1142 IYN
-1155 PTSAKYNE
+1155 
-1163 DVKISNPTKKN
+1163 
-1174 CIFAGWTITGY
+1174 
-1185 DPNTSGHSSATWTD
+1185 
-1199 ETGASFK
+1199 
-1206 NLASVEGKTVTFT
+1206 
-1219 ATWVQKDVHL
+1219 
-1229 VTISGRGIKLS
+1229 
-1240 KPLSYDGHVGETK
+1240 
-1253 RITAE
+1253 
-1258 LKPGYRF
+1258 
-1265 VNWTNYYN
+1265 
-1273 ANEVIS
+1273 
-1279 TDKDF
+1279 
-1284 DYKLTDKDYDNYLSD
+1284 
-1299 KGGTYLKSNAV
+1299 
-1310 PIDYTITYELNGG
+1310 LNGG
-1323 TASNPVSYNVE
+1323 T
-1334 SNTFTLNNPTR
+1334 
-1345 AGYTFAGWTG
+1345 
-1355 TDITGTSKTVTIN
+1355 
-1368 QGSIGNRTY
+1368 
-1377 TATWTSINYTIS
+1377 
-1389 YDLNG
+1389 LNG
-1394 GAVAVN
+1394 KT
-1400 NPTSYNIETPT
+1400 NPDTYNIETPT

-1418 KTGYIFEGWCES
+1418 KTGYTFEGWTGTDITGTS
-1430 KDTSY
+1430 KIVTI
-1435 VYNRNAV
+1435 N
-1442 KRDESDST
+1442 
-1450 SYFIPECYASLDYAP
+1450 
-1465 VFDPAYYLA
+1465 
-1474 KYPDLKSVCGDDV
+1474 
-1487 NKALSHF
+1487 
-1494 VNYGMKEGRQ
+1494 
-1504 GSAEFEVNAYK
+1504 
-1515 AKYKD
+1515 
-1520 LSDAFGDNLPKYYI
+1520 
-1534 HYILAGKSE
+1534 
-1543 GRTMPQAS
+1543 
-1551 VSIYQGS
+1551 QGS

-1585 KDDVIQS
+1585 KDDVIQN

-1616 STPTTDRDWDKVTA
+1616 STSTSDRDWDKVTA

-1650 AAGTKLKNLTTRN
+1650 AAGTKLKNLTTKN

-1670 AQWKDKKFILPVVS
+1670 AQWKDKKFTLPVVN

-1759 DTSVTPTV
+1759 DTSVTPAI

-1780 VTIKGDGTTVI
+1780 VTIKGDGTTVV
-1791 KYYYIRNKYTLD
+1791 KYYYTRNKYTLD

-1871 YNIIDNSNVNFK
+1871 YSIIDNTNVNFK

-2051 GVDDILTDNT
+2051 GVDGILTDNT

-2074 KNVYLGVKATNN
+2074 RNVYLGVKATNN

-2102 ISNVTGSTESQT
+2102 ISNVTGNTESQT

-2186 SSTNNFAAAQT
+2186 SSTNNFAATQT

-2210 YISFGKNEKYEK
+2210 YISFGKDEKYEK
-2222 VTCNTDGSVTF
+2222 VTCNADGSVTF

-2291 TLSTDISINEAGKSI
+2291 TLSTYISINEAGKSI
-2306 TPVTKRDGVDFLGW
+2306 TPVTKRDGVDFKRDGVDFLGW

-2333 KADDNKTYY
+2333 KADGNKTCY
-2342 AVWKDT
+2342 AIWKDT

-2589 FSKAKNPAITGWTFK
+2589 FSNAKNPEITGWTFK

-2673 LKLNRITYW
+2673 LKFNRITYW

>member
-14 IATVMSI
+14 IATVMSV

-72 GSKAYTYVRLK
+72 GSKAYTYVKLK
-83 NGATVKS
+83 NGATIKS

-118 NNRNVDIYT
+118 GSRNVDIYT

-161 LRDDLGRSPAPVYSI
+161 LRDDLGRSPAPIYSI

-287 NAATFFNGNGFT
+287 NATTFFNGNGFT

-308 DNYHGGTIPAA
+308 DNYPFGTIPTA

-538 TEGWTWNENGRYFS
+538 TEGWTWNENDRYFS

-639 MGYTTVFNYSDTA
+639 MGYTTVFNYTDNA
-652 PSNTAGQTV
+652 PANTAGLTV
-661 TINYNINDGMD
+661 TINNSINDGMD
-672 NNLYQIY
+672 NCLYQVY
-679 GNCFFYKGTDGE
+679 GSCFFYKGTDGE
-691 YHDYEGANPD
+691 YHDYEGTNPD
-701 LKVTASIPNS
+701 LKVTASIPDS

-820 GYHLINRNNWYTE
+820 GYHLVSRSNWYTE
-833 KTGGNTVSAPCNNTE
+833 KTGGNTVSAPCNNTKT
-848 AEYPDWAES
+848 EYPDWTEK
-857 NWNLTTEDGATVD
+857 NWNLTTTDGATVD
-870 LYAKW
+870 LYARW

-903 MVTIDNPS
+903 MVAIDNPS

-917 TGWTITGYDST
+917 TGWTIMGYDST
-928 TSGHNASAWTEET
+928 TSGYAGSTWTGET
-941 GTSYKNLTATDGAT
+941 GTSYKNLTATDGAI

-969 ARYTVKHYQ
+969 ANLQTTGDVGIKTTSHATKTVV
-978 MNTDGTYPSTPTN
+978 N
-991 MESFSGLIG
+991 IG
-1000 SSVTPAVK
+1000 SSVQVSAVLNTGYVFKGWYNGDVKVSDDLSFVYTMPNK
-1008 DYGQIFDKPSTK
+1008 DTVLTAKTEIKWYTMTFDPNGGILKNPGNNLYNAEWKNGNTVSVGWNINDFCYMNGDIPTRRGYRFTGWYLGSESVYNKYGVAIKNSSLYSYDTDYHWRYDGNVTVKAGWNAINYKISYKVVTGAGSIPSQ
-1020 TVTISAD
+1020 TVHYGDSFTLAD
-1027 GNTTVEYKYPRKK
+1027 GNAFTYTGHTFSYWYVRRSSDKK
-1040 ARVIVGKSTGIKTTD
+1040 VFCYDGNWHTTD
-1055 PVPGDYADGY
+1055 GSDLYGSDV
-1065 IGQTVTLSAI
+1065 S
-1075 PETGYRFKNWT
+1075 NWYPYNN
-1086 SLLKEN
+1086 S
-1092 YGTVFSTTA
+1092 G
-1101 GFNYTLTYNDSTA
+1101 LTFEMNDSWIRSDTDADEEFVFWGFWTA
-1114 IQHQYGNGT
+1114 DEYNIIYNLDGGTLNGKT
-1123 STMWGAYMQAN
+1123 N
-1134 AEPITYNI
+1134 PDTYNI
-1142 KYNYNGGIKGAFA
+1142 
-1155 PTSAKYNE
+1155 
-1163 DVKISNPTKKN
+1163 
-1174 CIFAGWTITGY
+1174 
-1185 DPNTSGHSSATWTD
+1185 
-1199 ETGASFK
+1199 ET
-1206 NLASVEGKTVTFT
+1206 
-1219 ATWVQKDVHL
+1219 
-1229 VTISGRGIKLS
+1229 
-1240 KPLSYDGHVGETK
+1240 P
-1253 RITAE
+1253 
-1258 LKPGYRF
+1258 
-1265 VNWTNYYN
+1265 
-1273 ANEVIS
+1273 
-1279 TDKDF
+1279 
-1284 DYKLTDKDYDNYLSD
+1284 
-1299 KGGTYLKSNAV
+1299 
-1310 PIDYTITYELNGG
+1310 
-1323 TASNPVSYNVE
+1323 
-1334 SNTFTLNNPTR
+1334 TFTLNNPTR
-1345 AGYTFAGWTG
+1345 TGYIFAGWTG
-1355 TDITGTSKTVTIN
+1355 TDITGTSKIVTIN
-1368 QGSIGNRTY
+1368 
-1377 TATWTSINYTIS
+1377 
-1389 YDLNG
+1389 
-1394 GAVAVN
+1394 
-1400 NPTSYNIETPT
+1400 
-1411 FTLNNPT
+1411 
-1418 KTGYIFEGWCES
+1418 
-1430 KDTSY
+1430 
-1435 VYNRNAV
+1435 
-1442 KRDESDST
+1442 
-1450 SYFIPECYASLDYAP
+1450 
-1465 VFDPAYYLA
+1465 
-1474 KYPDLKSVCGDDV
+1474 
-1487 NKALSHF
+1487 H
-1494 VNYGMKEGRQ
+1494 
-1504 GSAEFEVNAYK
+1504 
-1515 AKYKD
+1515 
-1520 LSDAFGDNLPKYYI
+1520 
-1534 HYILAGKSE
+1534 
-1543 GRTMPQAS
+1543 
-1551 VSIYQGS
+1551 GS

-1650 AAGTKLKNLTTRN
+1650 AAGTKLKNLTTKN

-1670 AQWKDKKFILPVVS
+1670 AQWKDKKFTLPVVS

-1691 GWYSMVD
+1691 GWYSLVD

-1759 DTSVTPTV
+1759 DTSVTPAI

-1780 VTIKGDGTTVI
+1780 VTIKGDGTTVV
-1791 KYYYIRNKYTLD
+1791 KYYYTRNKYTLD

-1904 RHWKKNVNTDSKT
+1904 RYWKKNVNTDSKT

-2051 GVDDILTDNT
+2051 GVDGILTDNT

-2074 KNVYLGVKATNN
+2074 RNVYLGVKATNN

-2186 SSTNNFAAAQT
+2186 SSTNNFAATQT
-2197 VTLTARDYGSGID
+2197 VTLTARDYGSGIN
-2210 YISFGKNEKYEK
+2210 YISFGKDEKYEK
-2222 VTCNTDGSVTF
+2222 VTCNADGSVTF

-2291 TLSTDISINEAGKSI
+2291 TLSTYISINEAGKSI

-2392 TNPDAKSNTKKNVTA
+2392 TNPDAESNTKKNVTA

-2471 TDSPATVNIPYVVI
+2471 TDSPATVNIPYAVI

-2589 FSKAKNPAITGWTFK
+2589 FSKAKNPEITGWTFK

>member
-14 IATVMSI
+14 IATVMSVI
-21 VSGIL
+21 SGIL
-26 IDSGTLAYAATTYT
+26 TDSGTLAYAATTYT

-52 ATDKDGIY
+52 ATDRNGTD

-72 GSKAYTYVRLK
+72 GSKAYTYVKLK

-142 VTGSKHYH
+142 VTSSKHYH
-150 SSNGNEASWSN
+150 SSNGNESSWSN

-206 RTEDSHNS
+206 RTEDNHNS

-251 KGDKFLQINISVK
+251 KGDKFLQINISIK

-370 TSGEGELDSGF
+370 TSGEGDLDSGF

-405 KYNSNNK
+405 KYNSDNK
-412 ITFNTNGGELKT
+412 ITFNANGGELKT
-424 PGTSINNPSGNYS
+424 PGTNINNPSGNYS

-520 NTGNIP
+520 NTGDIP
-526 SSELTKLAETAS
+526 SSELAELTETAS

-552 KAFVQNENNYLPGVN
+552 KAFIQNENNYLPGVN

-607 GGTDIGRGKK
+607 GGTDIGRGEKT
-617 IYNNLYEISKDNSG
+617 YNNLYEISKDNSG

-639 MGYTTVFNYSDTA
+639 MGYTTVFNYTDTA

-661 TINYNINDGMD
+661 TINNNINDGID
-672 NNLYQIY
+672 NNLYQVY
-679 GNCFFYKGTDGE
+679 GSCFFYKGTDGA
-691 YHDYEGANPD
+691 YHDYEGTNPD

-736 TYKNNYNIGQGKT
+736 TYKNDYNIGQGKT
-749 SYSLSPHFSRVGIN
+749 SYNLSPHFTRTGID
-763 YNVRLNANV
+763 YIVRLHANV

-786 ISSYIYNS
+786 ISSYIYDSN
-794 TSRYFS
+794 SRYFS

-820 GYHLINRNNWYTE
+820 GYHLISTSNWYTE
-833 KTGGNTVSAPCNNTE
+833 KTGGNTVSAPCNNTK
-848 AEYPDWAES
+848 AEYPDWTEK
-857 NWNLTTEDGATVD
+857 NWNLTTTDGATVD
-870 LYAKW
+870 LYARW

-903 MVTIDNPS
+903 MVAIDNPS

-928 TSGHNASAWTEET
+928 TSGHNAATWTGET
-941 GTSYKNLTATDGAT
+941 GTSYKNLTATDGAI

-962 SKEAPKT
+962 KKEAPKT
-969 ARYTVKHYQ
+969 ANLQTTGDVGIKATSHPDKAVVNIGSNVQVSAVLNTGYVFKGWYNGDVKVSDDLSFVYTMPNKDTVLTAKTEIKWYTMTFDPNGGILKNPGNNLYNAEWKNGNTVSVGWNINDFCYMNGDIPTRRGYRFTGWYLGSESVYNKYGVAIKNSSLYSYDTDYHWRYDGNVTVKAGWNAINYKISYKVVTGAGSIPSQTVHYG
-978 MNTDGTYPSTPTN
+978 D
-991 MESFSGLIG
+991 SFTL
-1000 SSVTPAVK
+1000 
-1008 DYGQIFDKPSTK
+1008 
-1020 TVTISAD
+1020 AD
-1027 GNTTVEYKYPRKK
+1027 GNAFTYTGHTFSYWYVRRSSDKK
-1040 ARVIVGKSTGIKTTD
+1040 VFCYDGNWHTTD
-1055 PVPGDYADGY
+1055 GSDLYGSDV
-1065 IGQTVTLSAI
+1065 S
-1075 PETGYRFKNWT
+1075 NWYPYNN
-1086 SLLKEN
+1086 S
-1092 YGTVFSTTA
+1092 G
-1101 GFNYTLTYNDSTA
+1101 LTFEMNDSWVRSDTDADEEFVFWGFWTA
-1114 IQHQYGNGT
+1114 DEYNIIYNLDGGTLNGKT
-1123 STMWGAYMQAN
+1123 N
-1134 AEPITYNI
+1134 PDTYNI
-1142 KYNYNGGIKGAFA
+1142 
-1155 PTSAKYNE
+1155 
-1163 DVKISNPTKKN
+1163 
-1174 CIFAGWTITGY
+1174 
-1185 DPNTSGHSSATWTD
+1185 
-1199 ETGASFK
+1199 ET
-1206 NLASVEGKTVTFT
+1206 
-1219 ATWVQKDVHL
+1219 
-1229 VTISGRGIKLS
+1229 
-1240 KPLSYDGHVGETK
+1240 P
-1253 RITAE
+1253 
-1258 LKPGYRF
+1258 
-1265 VNWTNYYN
+1265 
-1273 ANEVIS
+1273 
-1279 TDKDF
+1279 
-1284 DYKLTDKDYDNYLSD
+1284 
-1299 KGGTYLKSNAV
+1299 
-1310 PIDYTITYELNGG
+1310 
-1323 TASNPVSYNVE
+1323 
-1334 SNTFTLNNPTR
+1334 TFTLNNPTR
-1345 AGYTFAGWTG
+1345 TGYIFAGWTG
-1355 TDITGTSKTVTIN
+1355 TDITGTSKIVTIN
-1368 QGSIGNRTY
+1368 
-1377 TATWTSINYTIS
+1377 
-1389 YDLNG
+1389 
-1394 GAVAVN
+1394 
-1400 NPTSYNIETPT
+1400 
-1411 FTLNNPT
+1411 
-1418 KTGYIFEGWCES
+1418 
-1430 KDTSY
+1430 
-1435 VYNRNAV
+1435 
-1442 KRDESDST
+1442 
-1450 SYFIPECYASLDYAP
+1450 
-1465 VFDPAYYLA
+1465 
-1474 KYPDLKSVCGDDV
+1474 
-1487 NKALSHF
+1487 H
-1494 VNYGMKEGRQ
+1494 
-1504 GSAEFEVNAYK
+1504 
-1515 AKYKD
+1515 
-1520 LSDAFGDNLPKYYI
+1520 
-1534 HYILAGKSE
+1534 
-1543 GRTMPQAS
+1543 
-1551 VSIYQGS
+1551 GS

-1585 KDDVIQS
+1585 KDDVIQN

-1650 AAGTKLKNLTTRN
+1650 AAGTKLKNLTTKN

-1670 AQWKDKKFILPVVS
+1670 AQWKDKKFTLPVVS

-1691 GWYSMVD
+1691 GWYSLVD

-1759 DTSVTPTV
+1759 DTSVTPAI

-1780 VTIKGDGTTVI
+1780 VTIKGDGTTVV

-1871 YNIIDNSNVNFK
+1871 YSIIDNSNVNFK
-1883 MPAEGKTVTVTINAK
+1883 MPAESKTVTVTINAK

-1990 NVNANV
+1990 NVNVNV

-2022 LKTGYH
+2022 LKVGYH

-2051 GVDDILTDNT
+2051 GVDGILTDNT

-2074 KNVYLGVKATNN
+2074 RNVYLKVKATNN

-2102 ISNVTGSTESQT
+2102 ISNVTGSIESQT

-2127 FTLTGYTRKSGWMTK
+2127 FTLTGYTKKSGWMTAS
-2142 PSKNGNGT
+2142 SKNGNGT

-2179 APEEINI
+2179 TPEEINI
-2186 SSTNNFAAAQT
+2186 SSTNDFAATQT

-2210 YISFGKNEKYEK
+2210 YISFGKDEKYEK
-2222 VTCNTDGSVTF
+2222 VTCNADGSVTF

-2291 TLSTDISINEAGKSI
+2291 TLSTISINEAGKSI

-2392 TNPDAKSNTKKNVTA
+2392 TNPDAESNTKKNVTA

-2471 TDSPATVNIPYVVI
+2471 TDSPATVNIPYAVI

-2589 FSKAKNPAITGWTFK
+2589 FSKAKNPEITGWTFK

-2621 VVSTNQKFGLQF
+2621 VVRTNQKFGLQF

-2765 LNITSDTFKESMT
+2765 LNITSDTFRESMT

-2790 EKGTGYIKDQTAI
+2790 KKGTGYIKDQTAI

>member
-14 IATVMSI
+14 IATVMSV

-150 SSNGNEASWSN
+150 SSNGNEASLN
-161 LRDDLGRSPAPVYSI
+161 YLRDDLGRSPAPIYSI

-206 RTEDSHNS
+206 RTEDNHNS

-225 DRFDDWYRDEFEGIK
+225 NGFDDWYRDEFEGIK

-251 KGDKFLQINISVK
+251 KGDKFLQINISIK

-279 DIQVADDD
+279 DIQIADDD
-287 NAATFFNGNGFT
+287 NATTFFNGNGFT

-308 DNYHGGTIPAA
+308 DNFPLGTIPTA

-339 IGHFVYRKEH
+339 IGHFVYRKQH
-349 VWLNNVLGD
+349 IWLNNVLGD
-358 KATNYN
+358 KTTYFN
-364 KYKHGG
+364 KKPHGG
-370 TSGEGELDSGF
+370 TSGEGESDSGF

-405 KYNSNNK
+405 KYNSDNK
-412 ITFNTNGGELKT
+412 ITFDANSGELKT
-424 PGTSINNPSGNYS
+424 PGTNINNPSGNYS

-460 GYTFDGWW
+460 GYIFDGWW

-520 NTGNIP
+520 NTGDIP
-526 SSELTKLAETAS
+526 SSELTKLTETADK
-538 TEGWTWNENGRYFS
+538 EGWTWNENGRYFS

-598 LYNWWTSAS
+598 LYNWWTAAS
-607 GGTDIGRGKK
+607 GGTDIGRGEKT
-617 IYNNLYEISKDNSG
+617 YNNLYEISKDNSG

-639 MGYTTVFNYSDTA
+639 MGYTTVFNYTDNA
-652 PSNTAGQTV
+652 PANTAGLTV
-661 TINYNINDGMD
+661 TINNSINDGMN
-672 NNLYQIY
+672 NNLYQVY
-679 GNCFFYKGTDGE
+679 GSCFFYKGTDGT
-691 YHDYEGANPD
+691 YHDYEGTNPD

-749 SYSLSPHFSRVGIN
+749 SYSLSPHFTRTGIN
-763 YNVRLNANV
+763 YNVRLHANV

-786 ISSYIYNS
+786 ISSYIYDSNS
-794 TSRYFS
+794 FS

-806 DSQDMLSPDVYSLK
+806 DLQDMLSPDVYSLK
-820 GYHLINRNNWYTE
+820 GYHLISRSNWYTE

-870 LYAKW
+870 LYARW
-875 QANNYKIAYNLDGGT
+875 QANNYKIAYNLNGGT

-911 KAGYTF
+911 KTGYTF

-928 TSGHNASAWTEET
+928 TSGYAGSAWTDET

-969 ARYTVKHYQ
+969 AKYIVKHYK
-978 MNTDGTYPSTPTN
+978 MDVNGNYPSVPDETENLTAN
-991 MESFSGLIG
+991 IG
-1000 SSVTPAVK
+1000 SSVTPNTK
-1008 DYGQIFDKPSTK
+1008 DYGKLYNKPSLK
-1020 TVTISAD
+1020 TI
-1027 GNTTVEYKYPRKK
+1027 TVSSDSGQNVIEYRYSRKM
-1040 ARVIVGKSTGIKTTD
+1040 ARVILYKDEGIKSTD
-1055 PVPGDYADGY
+1055 PIAGDYERDYVGAT
-1065 IGQTVTLSAI
+1065 IKLSAVMQK
-1075 PETGYRFKNWT
+1075 GYKFKNWT
-1086 SLLKEN
+1086 SKLDYNL
-1092 YGTVFSTTA
+1092 GTVLSTA
-1101 GFNYTLTYNDSTA
+1101 NPYNYTLTSEDMQGVTHTYNNGAGST
-1114 IQHQYGNGT
+1114 
-1123 STMWGAYMQAN
+1123 WGALIQAN
-1134 AEPITYNI
+1134 STPITYSI
-1142 KYNYNGGIKGAFA
+1142 AYNLNGGVFGAFH
-1155 PTSAKYNE
+1155 PTSTSYNE
-1163 DVKISNPTKKN
+1163 DVKISNPAKEN

-1185 DPNTSGHSSATWTD
+1185 DTETSGHNASAWTG

-1206 NLASVEGKTVTFT
+1206 NLASTEGKTVTFT
-1219 ATWVQKDVHL
+1219 AVWNVATANFQTTGD
-1229 VTISGRGIKLS
+1229 TGIASTSHPNKTS
-1240 KPLSYDGHVGETK
+1240 ENIGSS
-1253 RITAE
+1253 IN
-1258 LKPGYRF
+1258 
-1265 VNWTNYYN
+1265 VN
-1273 ANEVIS
+1273 A
-1279 TDKDF
+1279 K
-1284 DYKLTDKDYDNYLSD
+1284 
-1299 KGGTYLKSNAV
+1299 
-1310 PIDYTITYELNGG
+1310 
-1323 TASNPVSYNVE
+1323 
-1334 SNTFTLNNPTR
+1334 LNN
-1345 AGYTFAGWTG
+1345 GYTFAGWYNGSTLVSDKMNFNYTMPN
-1355 TDITGTSKTVTIN
+1355 TDTVLTAKTTP
-1368 QGSIGNRTY
+1368 
-1377 TATWTSINYTIS
+1377 AKYTIS

-1394 GAVAVN
+1394 GAVAVS

-1411 FTLNNPT
+1411 FTLNNPVRLGYVFVGW
-1418 KTGYIFEGWCES
+1418 TGSNG
-1430 KDTSY
+1430 T
-1435 VYNRNAV
+1435 
-1442 KRDESDST
+1442 T
-1450 SYFIPECYASLDYAP
+1450 
-1465 VFDPAYYLA
+1465 
-1474 KYPDLKSVCGDDV
+1474 
-1487 NKALSHF
+1487 
-1494 VNYGMKEGRQ
+1494 
-1504 GSAEFEVNAYK
+1504 
-1515 AKYKD
+1515 
-1520 LSDAFGDNLPKYYI
+1520 
-1534 HYILAGKSE
+1534 
-1543 GRTMPQAS
+1543 TPQKN
-1551 VSIYQGS
+1551 VSIYKGS
-1558 IGNRTYTATWTPIE
+1558 TGNRTYKANWTANT
-1572 YSIVYTKGYTNNA
+1572 
-1585 KDDVIQS
+1585 
-1592 GIKYNKDVTLISN
+1592 
-1605 PFTGRSYTVKY
+1605 
-1616 STPTTDRDWDKVTA
+1616 
-1630 PAGFNGTL
+1630 
-1638 EFAHWNILSKTY
+1638 
-1650 AAGTKLKNLTTRN
+1650 GTK
-1663 GDKITAT
+1663 
-1670 AQWKDKKFILPVVS
+1670 
-1684 RPGYVFA
+1684 
-1691 GWYSMVD
+1691 
-1698 RKVYK
+1698 
-1703 ANTEY
+1703 Y
-1708 TISQA
+1708 T
-1713 LTAYDNTFTAQW
+1713 
-1725 TAKTDTPYKVEHYKM
+1725 VEHYKM

-1747 TLADTDNFKGTT
+1747 TLADTDNLKGTT
-1759 DTSVTPTV
+1759 DTSVTPAV

-1780 VTIKGDGTTVI
+1780 VTIKGDGTTVV
-1791 KYYYIRNKYTLD
+1791 KYYYTRNKYTLD

-1871 YNIIDNSNVNFK
+1871 YSIIDNDNVSFK

-1924 DSNYTMYDAEYLSGK
+1924 DSNYTIYDAEYLNGK
-1939 AYSWVKPVVRT
+1939 AYSWVTPDIKT
-1950 LEGFTY
+1950 YEGFTY
-1956 KGVLPSEGTAYV
+1956 KATLPSEGTAYV

-1990 NVNANV
+1990 NINANV

-2007 LKTYEY
+2007 LKIYEY

-2028 WHGTDKCA
+2028 WHDTDDCI
-2036 SSGKYPTGWYSRNNS
+2036 SSIKYPTGWYSRNNS
-2051 GVDDILTDNT
+2051 GVDGILTDNT

-2074 KNVYLGVKATNN
+2074 RNVYLIVKATNN

-2102 ISNVTGSTESQT
+2102 ISNVTGSIESQT

-2127 FTLTGYTRKSGWMTK
+2127 FTLTGYTKKSGWMTAS
-2142 PSKNGNGT
+2142 SKNGNGT

-2179 APEEINI
+2179 TPEEINI
-2186 SSTNNFAAAQT
+2186 SSTNDFATTQT
-2197 VTLTARDYGSGID
+2197 VTLTARDYGSGIN
-2210 YISFGKNEKYEK
+2210 YISFGKDEKYEK
-2222 VTCNTDGSVTF
+2222 VTCNDDGSVTF

-2291 TLSTDISINEAGKSI
+2291 TLSTYISINEAGKSI
-2306 TPVTKRDGVDFLGW
+2306 TPVTKRNGVDFLGW

-2333 KADDNKTYY
+2333 KADGNKTYY
-2342 AVWKDT
+2342 AIWKDT
-2348 KKPVAVLEDVTS
+2348 INPLVVITDVS
-2360 NLSASQTITFKLYDT
+2360 NKDADSQTIKFNLYDLDADLT
-2375 AEGKTNTGSDI
+2375 DKDFEGKNLEYIRKHGEKTGSDI
-2386 AGYYIG
+2386 AAYWFGKNPVYNGNGNSRTVTEIVKDEGYSVNLER
-2392 TNPDAKSNTKKNVTA
+2392 TV
-2407 DKNGTYSGSETITL
+2407 
-2421 NGETTYYIF
+2421 GEAVTYYIF
-2430 PYDKAGN
+2430 AEDKAGN
-2437 IGDTIKLKSTGNNN
+2437 ISKTTIAIDANGNVTPNN
-2451 TPEIT
+2451 DLTFCSLT
-2456 PGILFHRVDFNANGS
+2456 LNANDGLIQE
-2471 TDSPATVNIPYVVI
+2471 N
-2485 PHGST
+2485 GQNT
-2490 ITMPTAYRLGYHDYT
+2490 IQKLIRKGNTYNLTNVHAERTGYHDT
-2505 GSDEQTADNDGKTSY
+2505 ESDTDGVSMHWSHEIALGSNIIDEDKQTVI
-2520 WGTDSKAVTGFNTL
+2520 GTDNSVNPESLTEWEAKGNDTLYTKWTPNAYTL
-2534 KVTKSQ
+2534 KVY
-2540 TCFALWKANKYTI
+2540 L
-2553 TLVSNKPDTKN
+2553 NKPVKATEDINTYNTVSSDTNKWVYDTYT
-2564 GYRVNS
+2564 GY
-2570 TYSPENDTKI
+2570 YK
-2580 TVTFDEVIP
+2580 TVLVYDKVWSIP
-2589 FSKAKNPAITGWTFK
+2589 DSAEFAGLTGWTTTGFK
-2604 GYAFN
+2604 N
-2609 ELSTSDN
+2609 
-2616 NNSKT
+2616 
-2621 VVSTNQKFGLQF
+2621 V
-2633 VKDWYKDAGKTF
+2633 GKTGK
-2645 ENVSDITLYAAWS
+2645 SDIIYLNSLNRSYDEADDVSKASDIGTNLTSVKGDAVAYTMLWK
-2658 ENRYTVNYNTTGGTA
+2658 ENRYTVNFRANGGTA
-2673 LKLNRITYW
+2673 VKRVTL
-2682 YEDEFSLPDAT
+2682 
-2693 GDYYNTF
+2693 
-2700 MKLED
+2700 LEKKID
-2705 NKKAVTTY
+2705 GSAKERTVDTTASANKKATDKTY
-2713 RPAHHFV
+2713 DTSIIIGYESMIKVLDSPVRPGFTFTFFTKDKDYAKTAHMKDDKPDFDKSV
-2720 MWKCVSDENS
+2720 LCTGELSEEAAKMYREEYKITGSL
-2730 NGDVYSSGG
+2730 NGDEEVNLYSSW
-2739 KAVRLVSKNNGE
+2739 SKR
-2751 CTLNA
+2751 
-2756 VWKQKQIVT
+2756 KPVT
-2765 LNITSDTFKESMT
+2765 LQSFISANSIRTDANVLTKIALGTYITRDNAKDINSAWFNKNYKT
-2778 NDYAALA
+2778 ND
-2785 DAMWA
+2785 
-2790 EKGTGYIKDQTAI
+2790 KG
-2803 KEYTFTKTSDIKET
+2803 EYVMNDTVEVLQEWDVTKTEIKQT
-2817 K
+2817 YSKKIMADNN

>member
-14 IATVMSI
+14 IATVMSV

-72 GSKAYTYVRLK
+72 GSKAYTYVKLK

-105 TSGSLCY
+105 TSGSICY

-142 VTGSKHYH
+142 VTSSKHYH

-161 LRDDLGRSPAPVYSI
+161 LRDDLGRSPAPIYSI

-520 NTGNIP
+520 NTGDIP
-526 SSELTKLAETAS
+526 SSELTKLTETAS
-538 TEGWTWNENGRYFS
+538 TEGWTWNENDRYFS

-588 QDKTKNPTKV
+588 QDKAKNPTKV

-617 IYNNLYEISKDNSG
+617 IYNNLHEISKDNSG

-639 MGYTTVFNYSDTA
+639 MGYTTVFNYTDNA
-652 PSNTAGQTV
+652 PANTAGLTV
-661 TINYNINDGMD
+661 TINNSINDGMD
-672 NNLYQIY
+672 NCLYQVY
-679 GNCFFYKGTDGE
+679 GSCFFYKGTDGE
-691 YHDYEGANPD
+691 YHDYEGTNPD
-701 LKVTASIPNS
+701 LKVTASIPDS

-772 PDTESTLQVLHQNG
+772 PDTESTLQVLHQSG

-820 GYHLINRNNWYTE
+820 GYHLVSRSNWYTE
-833 KTGGNTVSAPCNNTE
+833 KTGGNTVSAPCNNTKT
-848 AEYPDWAES
+848 EYPDWTEK
-857 NWNLTTEDGATVD
+857 NWNLTTTDRATVD
-870 LYAKW
+870 LYARW

-903 MVTIDNPS
+903 IVTIDNPS

-928 TSGHNASAWTEET
+928 ASGHNASAWTEET

-1284 DYKLTDKDYDNYLSD
+1284 DYKITDKDYDNYLSD

-1368 QGSIGNRTY
+1368 QGSTGNRTY
-1377 TATWTSINYTIS
+1377 TATWTPVNYTIN

-1394 GAVAVN
+1394 GTVAVS

-1411 FTLNNPT
+1411 FALNNP
-1418 KTGYIFEGWCES
+1418 I
-1430 KDTSY
+1430 
-1435 VYNRNAV
+1435 R
-1442 KRDESDST
+1442 
-1450 SYFIPECYASLDYAP
+1450 L
-1465 VFDPAYYLA
+1465 
-1474 KYPDLKSVCGDDV
+1474 
-1487 NKALSHF
+1487 
-1494 VNYGMKEGRQ
+1494 
-1504 GSAEFEVNAYK
+1504 
-1515 AKYKD
+1515 
-1520 LSDAFGDNLPKYYI
+1520 
-1534 HYILAGKSE
+1534 
-1543 GRTMPQAS
+1543 
-1551 VSIYQGS
+1551 
-1558 IGNRTYTATWTPIE
+1558 
-1572 YSIVYTKGYTNNA
+1572 
-1585 KDDVIQS
+1585 
-1592 GIKYNKDVTLISN
+1592 
-1605 PFTGRSYTVKY
+1605 
-1616 STPTTDRDWDKVTA
+1616 
-1630 PAGFNGTL
+1630 
-1638 EFAHWNILSKTY
+1638 
-1650 AAGTKLKNLTTRN
+1650 
-1663 GDKITAT
+1663 
-1670 AQWKDKKFILPVVS
+1670 
-1684 RPGYVFA
+1684 GYVFA
-1691 GWYSMVD
+1691 GWTGSNGTTPQKNVSIYKGSTGN
-1698 RKVYK
+1698 KFYK
-1703 ANTEY
+1703 AN
-1708 TISQA
+1708 
-1713 LTAYDNTFTAQW
+1713 W
-1725 TAKTDTPYKVEHYKM
+1725 TAADVGYTVNHYVMDINGNYPSTPTKTER
-1740 NLDGTTY
+1740 LSG
-1747 TLADTDNFKGTT
+1747 FT
-1759 DTSVTPTV
+1759 DTSVTAKRLSLGNGFTYPDVQTV
-1767 KTYEGFT
+1767 K
-1774 SPSTQT
+1774 
-1780 VTIKGDGTTVI
+1780 IKTDGTTVV
-1791 KYYYIRNKYTLD
+1791 KYYYTRNKYTLD

-1830 HTAGTA
+1830 HTAGTT
-1836 VVTVNGTV
+1836 VVTVNETV

-1871 YNIIDNSNVNFK
+1871 YSIIDNSNVIFK

-1924 DSNYTMYDAEYLSGK
+1924 DSNYTMYDAEYLNGK

-2051 GVDDILTDNT
+2051 GVDGILTDNT

-2074 KNVYLGVKATNN
+2074 RNVYLGVKATNN

-2186 SSTNNFAAAQT
+2186 SSTNDFAATQT

-2210 YISFGKNEKYEK
+2210 YISFEKDEKYEK
-2222 VTCNTDGSVTF
+2222 VTCNADGSVTF

-2272 IVSSDGK
+2272 IVSSDEK

-2291 TLSTDISINEAGKSI
+2291 TLSTYISINEAGKSI
-2306 TPVTKRDGVDFLGW
+2306 TPVTKRDGVDFKRDGVDFLGW

-2333 KADDNKTYY
+2333 KADGNKTYY

-2392 TNPDAKSNTKKNVTA
+2392 TNPDAESNTKKNVTA

-2471 TDSPATVNIPYVVI
+2471 TDSPATVNIPYAVI

-2490 ITMPTAYRLGYHDYT
+2490 ITMPTAYRFGYHDYT

-2589 FSKAKNPAITGWTFK
+2589 FSKAKNPEITGWTFK

>member
-142 VTGSKHYH
+142 VTSSKHYH

-308 DNYHGGTIPAA
+308 DNYHGGTIPTA

-405 KYNSNNK
+405 KYNSDNK
-412 ITFNTNGGELKT
+412 ITFNANGGELKT

-520 NTGNIP
+520 NTGDIP
-526 SSELTKLAETAS
+526 SSELTKLTETAS

-588 QDKTKNPTKV
+588 QDKAKNPTKV

-639 MGYTTVFNYSDTA
+639 MGYTTVFNYTDNA
-652 PSNTAGQTV
+652 PANTAGLTV
-661 TINYNINDGMD
+661 TINNSINDGMD
-672 NNLYQIY
+672 NCLYQVY
-679 GNCFFYKGTDGE
+679 GSCFFYKGTDGE
-691 YHDYEGANPD
+691 YHDYEGTNPD
-701 LKVTASIPNS
+701 LKVTASIPDS

-820 GYHLINRNNWYTE
+820 GYHLVSRSNWYTE
-833 KTGGNTVSAPCNNTE
+833 KTGGNIVSAPCNNTKT
-848 AEYPDWAES
+848 EYPDWTEK
-857 NWNLTTEDGATVD
+857 NWNLTTTDRATVD
-870 LYAKW
+870 LYARW

-928 TSGHNASAWTEET
+928 TSGHNAATWTGET
-941 GTSYKNLTATDGAT
+941 GTSYKNLTATNGAT

-991 MESFSGLIG
+991 TESFSGLIG

-1310 PIDYTITYELNGG
+1310 PIDYTITYKLNGG

-1368 QGSIGNRTY
+1368 QGSTGNRTY
-1377 TATWTSINYTIS
+1377 TATWTPVNYTIN

-1394 GAVAVN
+1394 GTVAVS

-1411 FTLNNPT
+1411 FALNNP
-1418 KTGYIFEGWCES
+1418 I
-1430 KDTSY
+1430 
-1435 VYNRNAV
+1435 R
-1442 KRDESDST
+1442 
-1450 SYFIPECYASLDYAP
+1450 L
-1465 VFDPAYYLA
+1465 
-1474 KYPDLKSVCGDDV
+1474 
-1487 NKALSHF
+1487 
-1494 VNYGMKEGRQ
+1494 
-1504 GSAEFEVNAYK
+1504 
-1515 AKYKD
+1515 
-1520 LSDAFGDNLPKYYI
+1520 
-1534 HYILAGKSE
+1534 
-1543 GRTMPQAS
+1543 
-1551 VSIYQGS
+1551 
-1558 IGNRTYTATWTPIE
+1558 
-1572 YSIVYTKGYTNNA
+1572 
-1585 KDDVIQS
+1585 
-1592 GIKYNKDVTLISN
+1592 
-1605 PFTGRSYTVKY
+1605 
-1616 STPTTDRDWDKVTA
+1616 
-1630 PAGFNGTL
+1630 
-1638 EFAHWNILSKTY
+1638 
-1650 AAGTKLKNLTTRN
+1650 
-1663 GDKITAT
+1663 
-1670 AQWKDKKFILPVVS
+1670 
-1684 RPGYVFA
+1684 GYVFA
-1691 GWYSMVD
+1691 GWTGSNGTTPQKNVSIYKGSTGN
-1698 RKVYK
+1698 KFYK
-1703 ANTEY
+1703 AN
-1708 TISQA
+1708 
-1713 LTAYDNTFTAQW
+1713 W
-1725 TAKTDTPYKVEHYKM
+1725 TAADVGYTVNHYVMDINGNYPSTPTKTER
-1740 NLDGTTY
+1740 LSG
-1747 TLADTDNFKGTT
+1747 FT
-1759 DTSVTPTV
+1759 DTSVTAKRLSLGNGFTYPDVQTV
-1767 KTYEGFT
+1767 K
-1774 SPSTQT
+1774 
-1780 VTIKGDGTTVI
+1780 IKTDGTTVV
-1791 KYYYIRNKYTLD
+1791 KYYYTRNKYTLD

-1871 YNIIDNSNVNFK
+1871 YSIIDNTNVNFK

-2051 GVDDILTDNT
+2051 GVDGILTDNT

-2074 KNVYLGVKATNN
+2074 RNVYLGVKATNN

-2186 SSTNNFAAAQT
+2186 SSTNDFAATQT

-2210 YISFGKNEKYEK
+2210 YISFEKDEKYEK
-2222 VTCNTDGSVTF
+2222 VTCNADGSVTF

-2291 TLSTDISINEAGKSI
+2291 TLSTYISINEAGKSI

-2333 KADDNKTYY
+2333 KADGNKTCY
-2342 AVWKDT
+2342 AIWKDT

-2471 TDSPATVNIPYVVI
+2471 TDSPATVNIPYAVI

-2490 ITMPTAYRLGYHDYT
+2490 ITMPTAYRFGYHDYT

-2589 FSKAKNPAITGWTFK
+2589 FSKAKNPEITGWTFK

>member
-14 IATVMSI
+14 IATVMSV

-72 GSKAYTYVRLK
+72 GSKAYTYVKLK

-105 TSGSLCY
+105 TSGSICY

-142 VTGSKHYH
+142 VTSSKHYH

-161 LRDDLGRSPAPVYSI
+161 LRDDLGRSPAPIYSI

-520 NTGNIP
+520 NTGDIP
-526 SSELTKLAETAS
+526 SSELTKLTETAS
-538 TEGWTWNENGRYFS
+538 TEGWTWNENDRYFS

-588 QDKTKNPTKV
+588 QDKAKNPTKV

-639 MGYTTVFNYSDTA
+639 MGYTTVFNYTDNA
-652 PSNTAGQTV
+652 PANTAGLTV
-661 TINYNINDGMD
+661 TINNSINDGMD
-672 NNLYQIY
+672 NCLYQVY
-679 GNCFFYKGTDGE
+679 GSCFFYKGTDGE
-691 YHDYEGANPD
+691 YHDYEGTNPD
-701 LKVTASIPNS
+701 LKVTASIPDS

-820 GYHLINRNNWYTE
+820 GYHLVSRSNWYTE
-833 KTGGNTVSAPCNNTE
+833 KTGGNIVSAPCNNTKT
-848 AEYPDWAES
+848 EYPDWTEK
-857 NWNLTTEDGATVD
+857 NWNLTTTDRATVD
-870 LYAKW
+870 LYARW

-903 MVTIDNPS
+903 IVTIDNPS

-928 TSGHNASAWTEET
+928 ASGHNASAWTEET

-1310 PIDYTITYELNGG
+1310 PIDYTITYKLNGG

-1368 QGSIGNRTY
+1368 QGSTGNRTY
-1377 TATWTSINYTIS
+1377 TATWTPVNYTIN

-1394 GAVAVN
+1394 GTVAVS

-1411 FTLNNPT
+1411 FALNNP
-1418 KTGYIFEGWCES
+1418 I
-1430 KDTSY
+1430 
-1435 VYNRNAV
+1435 R
-1442 KRDESDST
+1442 
-1450 SYFIPECYASLDYAP
+1450 L
-1465 VFDPAYYLA
+1465 
-1474 KYPDLKSVCGDDV
+1474 
-1487 NKALSHF
+1487 
-1494 VNYGMKEGRQ
+1494 
-1504 GSAEFEVNAYK
+1504 
-1515 AKYKD
+1515 
-1520 LSDAFGDNLPKYYI
+1520 
-1534 HYILAGKSE
+1534 
-1543 GRTMPQAS
+1543 
-1551 VSIYQGS
+1551 
-1558 IGNRTYTATWTPIE
+1558 
-1572 YSIVYTKGYTNNA
+1572 
-1585 KDDVIQS
+1585 
-1592 GIKYNKDVTLISN
+1592 
-1605 PFTGRSYTVKY
+1605 
-1616 STPTTDRDWDKVTA
+1616 
-1630 PAGFNGTL
+1630 
-1638 EFAHWNILSKTY
+1638 
-1650 AAGTKLKNLTTRN
+1650 
-1663 GDKITAT
+1663 
-1670 AQWKDKKFILPVVS
+1670 
-1684 RPGYVFA
+1684 GYVFA
-1691 GWYSMVD
+1691 GWTGSNGTTPQKNVSIYKGSTGN
-1698 RKVYK
+1698 KFYK
-1703 ANTEY
+1703 AN
-1708 TISQA
+1708 
-1713 LTAYDNTFTAQW
+1713 W
-1725 TAKTDTPYKVEHYKM
+1725 TAADVGYTVNHYVMDINGNYPSTPTKTER
-1740 NLDGTTY
+1740 LSG
-1747 TLADTDNFKGTT
+1747 FT
-1759 DTSVTPTV
+1759 DTSVTAKRLSLGNGFTYPDVQTV
-1767 KTYEGFT
+1767 K
-1774 SPSTQT
+1774 
-1780 VTIKGDGTTVI
+1780 IKTDGTTVV
-1791 KYYYIRNKYTLD
+1791 KYYYTRNKYILD

-1871 YNIIDNSNVNFK
+1871 YSIIDNTNVNFK

-2051 GVDDILTDNT
+2051 GVDGILTDNT

-2074 KNVYLGVKATNN
+2074 RNVYLGVKATNN

-2186 SSTNNFAAAQT
+2186 SSTNNFAATQT
-2197 VTLTARDYGSGID
+2197 VTLTARDYGSGIN
-2210 YISFGKNEKYEK
+2210 YISFGKDEKYEK
-2222 VTCNTDGSVTF
+2222 VTCNADGSVTF

-2291 TLSTDISINEAGKSI
+2291 TLSTYISINEAGKSI
-2306 TPVTKRDGVDFLGW
+2306 TPVTKRDGVDFKRDGVDFLGW

-2333 KADDNKTYY
+2333 KADGNKTCY
-2342 AVWKDT
+2342 AIWKDT

-2471 TDSPATVNIPYVVI
+2471 TDSPATVNIPYAVI

-2589 FSKAKNPAITGWTFK
+2589 FSKAKNPEITGWTFK

>member
-1 MKLKRTFKTLLMI
+1 MKLKRNFKTLLMI
-14 IATVMSI
+14 IATVMSV
-21 VSGIL
+21 VSGIF

-60 RWEKGGSKTFQA
+60 RWEKGSSKTFQA
-72 GSKAYTYVRLK
+72 GSKAYTYVKLK
-83 NGATVKS
+83 NGATIKS

-142 VTGSKHYH
+142 VTSSKHYH
-150 SSNGNEASWSN
+150 SSNGNESSWSN

-251 KGDKFLQINISVK
+251 KGDKFLQINISIK

-308 DNYHGGTIPAA
+308 DNYPFGTIPTA

-364 KYKHGG
+364 KYAHGG
-370 TSGEGELDSGF
+370 TSGEGELDSSF

-405 KYNSNNK
+405 KYNSDNK
-412 ITFNTNGGELKT
+412 ITFNANGGELKT

-520 NTGNIP
+520 NTGDIP
-526 SSELTKLAETAS
+526 SSELTKLTETAS

-588 QDKTKNPTKV
+588 QDKAKNPTKV

-639 MGYTTVFNYSDTA
+639 MGYTTVFNYTDNA
-652 PSNTAGQTV
+652 PANTAGLTV
-661 TINYNINDGMD
+661 TINNSINDGMD
-672 NNLYQIY
+672 NCLYQVY
-679 GNCFFYKGTDGE
+679 GSCFFYKGTDGE
-691 YHDYEGANPD
+691 YHDYEGTNPD
-701 LKVTASIPNS
+701 LKVTASIPDS

-806 DSQDMLSPDVYSLK
+806 DSQDMLSPDVYLLK
-820 GYHLINRNNWYTE
+820 GYHLVSRSNWYTE
-833 KTGGNTVSAPCNNTE
+833 KTGGNIVSAPCNNTKT
-848 AEYPDWAES
+848 EYPDWTEK
-857 NWNLTTEDGATVD
+857 NWNLTTTDRATVD
-870 LYAKW
+870 LYARW

-903 MVTIDNPS
+903 IVTIDNPS

-928 TSGHNASAWTEET
+928 ASGHNASAWTEET

-1310 PIDYTITYELNGG
+1310 PIDYTITYKLNGG

-1368 QGSIGNRTY
+1368 QGSTGNRTY
-1377 TATWTSINYTIS
+1377 TATWTPVNYTIN

-1394 GAVAVN
+1394 GTVAVS

-1411 FTLNNPT
+1411 FALNNP
-1418 KTGYIFEGWCES
+1418 I
-1430 KDTSY
+1430 
-1435 VYNRNAV
+1435 R
-1442 KRDESDST
+1442 
-1450 SYFIPECYASLDYAP
+1450 L
-1465 VFDPAYYLA
+1465 
-1474 KYPDLKSVCGDDV
+1474 
-1487 NKALSHF
+1487 
-1494 VNYGMKEGRQ
+1494 
-1504 GSAEFEVNAYK
+1504 
-1515 AKYKD
+1515 
-1520 LSDAFGDNLPKYYI
+1520 
-1534 HYILAGKSE
+1534 
-1543 GRTMPQAS
+1543 
-1551 VSIYQGS
+1551 
-1558 IGNRTYTATWTPIE
+1558 
-1572 YSIVYTKGYTNNA
+1572 
-1585 KDDVIQS
+1585 
-1592 GIKYNKDVTLISN
+1592 
-1605 PFTGRSYTVKY
+1605 
-1616 STPTTDRDWDKVTA
+1616 
-1630 PAGFNGTL
+1630 
-1638 EFAHWNILSKTY
+1638 
-1650 AAGTKLKNLTTRN
+1650 
-1663 GDKITAT
+1663 
-1670 AQWKDKKFILPVVS
+1670 
-1684 RPGYVFA
+1684 GYVFA
-1691 GWYSMVD
+1691 GWTGSNGTTPQKNVSIYKGSTGN
-1698 RKVYK
+1698 KFYK
-1703 ANTEY
+1703 AN
-1708 TISQA
+1708 
-1713 LTAYDNTFTAQW
+1713 W
-1725 TAKTDTPYKVEHYKM
+1725 TAADVGYTVNHYVMDINGNYPSTPTKTER
-1740 NLDGTTY
+1740 LSG
-1747 TLADTDNFKGTT
+1747 FT
-1759 DTSVTPTV
+1759 DTSVTAKRLSLGNGFTYPDVQTV
-1767 KTYEGFT
+1767 K
-1774 SPSTQT
+1774 
-1780 VTIKGDGTTVI
+1780 IKTDGTTVV
-1791 KYYYIRNKYTLD
+1791 KYYYTRNKYTLD

-1871 YNIIDNSNVNFK
+1871 YSIIDNTNVNFK

-2051 GVDDILTDNT
+2051 GVDGILTDNT

-2074 KNVYLGVKATNN
+2074 RNVYLGVKATNN

-2186 SSTNNFAAAQT
+2186 SSTNDFAATQT

-2210 YISFGKNEKYEK
+2210 YISFEKDEKYEK
-2222 VTCNTDGSVTF
+2222 VTCNADGSVTF

-2291 TLSTDISINEAGKSI
+2291 TLSTYISINEAGKSI

-2333 KADDNKTYY
+2333 KADGNKTCY
-2342 AVWKDT
+2342 AIWKDT

-2471 TDSPATVNIPYVVI
+2471 TDSPATVNIPYAVI

-2490 ITMPTAYRLGYHDYT
+2490 ITMPTAYRFGYHDYT

-2589 FSKAKNPAITGWTFK
+2589 FSKAKNPEITGWTFK

-2673 LKLNRITYW
+2673 LKFNRITYW

-2790 EKGTGYIKDQTAI
+2790 KKGTGYIKDQTAI

>member
-1 MKLKRTFKTLLMI
+1 MKLKRNFKTLLMI
-14 IATVMSI
+14 IATVMSV

-52 ATDKDGIY
+52 ATDRNGTD

-72 GSKAYTYVRLK
+72 GSKAYTYVKLR

-90 FFSRQENKDWTDYTY
+90 FFSRQENYEWTDYTY
-105 TSGSLCY
+105 ISGDLCY
-112 DTWTMY
+112 DTWTMHD
-118 NNRNVDIYT
+118 NRNVDIYT

-150 SSNGNEASWSN
+150 SSNGNESSWSN

-176 YYKLQENR
+176 YYKLQEKR

-308 DNYHGGTIPAA
+308 DNYPFGTIPTA

-364 KYKHGG
+364 KYAHGG

-405 KYNSNNK
+405 KYNSDNK
-412 ITFNTNGGELKT
+412 ITFNANGGELKT

-520 NTGNIP
+520 NTGDIP
-526 SSELTKLAETAS
+526 SSELTKLTETAS

-661 TINYNINDGMD
+661 TINNNINDGMD

-749 SYSLSPHFSRVGIN
+749 SYSLSPHFLRVGIN

-820 GYHLINRNNWYTE
+820 GYHLVSRSNWYTE
-833 KTGGNTVSAPCNNTE
+833 KTGGNTVSAPCNNTKT
-848 AEYPDWAES
+848 EYPDWTEK
-857 NWNLTTEDGATVD
+857 NWNLTTTDRATVD
-870 LYAKW
+870 LYARW

-903 MVTIDNPS
+903 IVTIDNPS

-928 TSGHNASAWTEET
+928 TSGHNAATWTGET
-941 GTSYKNLTATDGAT
+941 GTSYKNLTATDGAI

-969 ARYTVKHYQ
+969 ANLQTTGDVGIKATSHPDKAVVNIGSNVQVSAVLNTGYVFKGWYNGDVKVSDDLSFVYTMPNKDTVLTAKTEIKWYTMTFDPNGGILKNPGNNLYNAEWKNGNTVSVGWNINDFCYMTGDIPTRRGYRFTGWYLGSESVYNKYGVAVRNSSLYSYDTDYHWRYDGNVTVKAGWDAINYKISYKVVTGAGSIPSQTVHYG
-978 MNTDGTYPSTPTN
+978 D
-991 MESFSGLIG
+991 SFTL
-1000 SSVTPAVK
+1000 
-1008 DYGQIFDKPSTK
+1008 
-1020 TVTISAD
+1020 AD
-1027 GNTTVEYKYPRKK
+1027 GNAFTYTGHTFSHWYVRRSSDKK
-1040 ARVIVGKSTGIKTTD
+1040 VFCYDGNWHTTD
-1055 PVPGDYADGY
+1055 GSDLYGSDV
-1065 IGQTVTLSAI
+1065 S
-1075 PETGYRFKNWT
+1075 NWYPYNN
-1086 SLLKEN
+1086 S
-1092 YGTVFSTTA
+1092 G
-1101 GFNYTLTYNDSTA
+1101 LTFEMNDSWIRSDTDADEEFVFWGFWTA
-1114 IQHQYGNGT
+1114 D
-1123 STMWGAYMQAN
+1123 
-1134 AEPITYNI
+1134 EYNI
-1142 KYNYNGGIKGAFA
+1142 IYN
-1155 PTSAKYNE
+1155 
-1163 DVKISNPTKKN
+1163 
-1174 CIFAGWTITGY
+1174 
-1185 DPNTSGHSSATWTD
+1185 
-1199 ETGASFK
+1199 
-1206 NLASVEGKTVTFT
+1206 
-1219 ATWVQKDVHL
+1219 
-1229 VTISGRGIKLS
+1229 
-1240 KPLSYDGHVGETK
+1240 
-1253 RITAE
+1253 
-1258 LKPGYRF
+1258 
-1265 VNWTNYYN
+1265 
-1273 ANEVIS
+1273 
-1279 TDKDF
+1279 
-1284 DYKLTDKDYDNYLSD
+1284 
-1299 KGGTYLKSNAV
+1299 
-1310 PIDYTITYELNGG
+1310 LNGG
-1323 TASNPVSYNVE
+1323 TLNGKTNPDTYNIE
-1334 SNTFTLNNPTR
+1334 TPTFTLNNPTKT
-1345 AGYTFAGWTG
+1345 GYTFEGWTG
-1355 TDITGTSKTVTIN
+1355 TDITGTSKIVTIN

-1377 TATWTSINYTIS
+1377 TATWTPVNYTIS

-1394 GAVAVN
+1394 GAVAVS

-1411 FTLNNPT
+1411 FALNNP
-1418 KTGYIFEGWCES
+1418 I
-1430 KDTSY
+1430 
-1435 VYNRNAV
+1435 R
-1442 KRDESDST
+1442 
-1450 SYFIPECYASLDYAP
+1450 L
-1465 VFDPAYYLA
+1465 
-1474 KYPDLKSVCGDDV
+1474 
-1487 NKALSHF
+1487 
-1494 VNYGMKEGRQ
+1494 
-1504 GSAEFEVNAYK
+1504 
-1515 AKYKD
+1515 
-1520 LSDAFGDNLPKYYI
+1520 
-1534 HYILAGKSE
+1534 
-1543 GRTMPQAS
+1543 
-1551 VSIYQGS
+1551 
-1558 IGNRTYTATWTPIE
+1558 
-1572 YSIVYTKGYTNNA
+1572 
-1585 KDDVIQS
+1585 
-1592 GIKYNKDVTLISN
+1592 
-1605 PFTGRSYTVKY
+1605 
-1616 STPTTDRDWDKVTA
+1616 
-1630 PAGFNGTL
+1630 
-1638 EFAHWNILSKTY
+1638 
-1650 AAGTKLKNLTTRN
+1650 
-1663 GDKITAT
+1663 
-1670 AQWKDKKFILPVVS
+1670 
-1684 RPGYVFA
+1684 GYVFA
-1691 GWYSMVD
+1691 GWTGSNGTTPQKNVSIYKGSIGN
-1698 RKVYK
+1698 KSYK
-1703 ANTEY
+1703 ANWTAADVGY
-1708 TISQA
+1708 TINHYVMDINGNYPS
-1713 LTAYDNTFTAQW
+1713 TPT
-1725 TAKTDTPYKVEHYKM
+1725 KTER
-1740 NLDGTTY
+1740 LSG
-1747 TLADTDNFKGTT
+1747 FT
-1759 DTSVTPTV
+1759 DTSVTAKRLSLGNGFTYPDVQTV
-1767 KTYEGFT
+1767 K
-1774 SPSTQT
+1774 
-1780 VTIKGDGTTVI
+1780 VKADGTTVV
-1791 KYYYIRNKYTLD
+1791 KYYYTRNKYTLD

-1871 YNIIDNSNVNFK
+1871 YSIIDNTNVNFK

-2022 LKTGYH
+2022 LKVGYH

-2051 GVDDILTDNT
+2051 GVDGILTDNT

-2074 KNVYLGVKATNN
+2074 RNVYLGVKATNN

-2102 ISNVTGSTESQT
+2102 ISNVTGNTESQT

-2186 SSTNNFAAAQT
+2186 SSTNNFAATQT

-2210 YISFGKNEKYEK
+2210 YISFGKDEKYEK
-2222 VTCNTDGSVTF
+2222 VTCNADGSVTF

-2291 TLSTDISINEAGKSI
+2291 TLSTYISINEAGKSI
-2306 TPVTKRDGVDFLGW
+2306 TPVTKRDGVDFKRDGVDFLGW

-2333 KADDNKTYY
+2333 KADGNKTCY
-2342 AVWKDT
+2342 AIWKDT

-2471 TDSPATVNIPYVVI
+2471 TDSPATVNIPYAVI

-2589 FSKAKNPAITGWTFK
+2589 FNKAKNPEITGWTFK

-2790 EKGTGYIKDQTAI
+2790 KKGTGYIKDQTAI

>member
-14 IATVMSI
+14 IATVMSVI
-21 VSGIL
+21 SGIL
-26 IDSGTLAYAATTYT
+26 TDSGTLAYAATTYT

-52 ATDKDGIY
+52 ATDRNGTD

-112 DTWTMY
+112 DTWTMH

-142 VTGSKHYH
+142 VTSSKHYH

-161 LRDDLGRSPAPVYSI
+161 LRDDLGRSPAPIYSI

-206 RTEDSHNS
+206 RTEDNHNS

-225 DRFDDWYRDEFEGIK
+225 NGFDDWYRDEFEGIK

-251 KGDKFLQINISVK
+251 KGDKFLQINISIK

-308 DNYHGGTIPAA
+308 DNYPFGTIPTA

-349 VWLNNVLGD
+349 IWSNNVLGD

-364 KYKHGG
+364 KHAHGG

-405 KYNSNNK
+405 KYNSDNK
-412 ITFNTNGGELKT
+412 ITFDANGGELKT
-424 PGTSINNPSGNYS
+424 PGTNINNPSGNYS

-520 NTGNIP
+520 NTGDIP
-526 SSELTKLAETAS
+526 SSELAELTETAS

-552 KAFVQNENNYLPGVN
+552 KAFIQNENNYLPGVN

-607 GGTDIGRGKK
+607 GGTDIGRGEKT
-617 IYNNLYEISKDNSG
+617 YNNLYEISKDNSG

-639 MGYTTVFNYSDTA
+639 MGYTTVFNYTDIA

-661 TINYNINDGMD
+661 TINNNINDGID
-672 NNLYQIY
+672 NNLYQVY
-679 GNCFFYKGTDGE
+679 GSCFFYKGTDGA
-691 YHDYEGANPD
+691 YHDYEGTNPD

-724 NWNYLTDGLGKL
+724 KLNYLTDGLGKL

-749 SYSLSPHFSRVGIN
+749 SYSLSPHFTRTGID
-763 YNVRLNANV
+763 YTVRLHANV
-772 PDTESTLQVLHQNG
+772 PDTESTLQVLHRNG
-786 ISSYIYNS
+786 ISSYIYDSN
-794 TSRYFS
+794 SRYFS

-806 DSQDMLSPDVYSLK
+806 DLQDMLSPDVYSLK
-820 GYHLINRNNWYTE
+820 GYHLISRSNWYTE

-848 AEYPDWAES
+848 AEYPDWAEK

-870 LYAKW
+870 LYARW
-875 QANNYKIAYNLDGGT
+875 QTNTYKIAYNLDGGT
-890 YGTSHPTSADYDT
+890 HGTSHPTSANYDT

-911 KAGYTF
+911 KTGYTF

-928 TSGHNASAWTEET
+928 TSGHTGSTWTGET
-941 GTSYKNLTATDGAT
+941 GTSYKNLTATDGAI
-955 VTFTATW
+955 VTFTAIW

-969 ARYTVKHYQ
+969 AKYTVKHYK
-978 MNTDGTYPSTPTN
+978 MDVNGNYPSVPDETENLTAN
-991 MESFSGLIG
+991 IG
-1000 SSVTPAVK
+1000 SSVTPNTK
-1008 DYGQIFDKPSTK
+1008 DYGKLYNKPSLK
-1020 TVTISAD
+1020 TI
-1027 GNTTVEYKYPRKK
+1027 TVSSDSGQNVIEYRYSRKM
-1040 ARVIVGKSTGIKTTD
+1040 ARVILYKDEGIKSTD
-1055 PVPGDYADGY
+1055 PIAGDYERDYVGAT
-1065 IGQTVTLSAI
+1065 IKLSAVMQK
-1075 PETGYRFKNWT
+1075 GYKFKNWT
-1086 SLLKEN
+1086 SKLDYNL
-1092 YGTVFSTTA
+1092 GTVLSTA
-1101 GFNYTLTYNDSTA
+1101 NPYNYTLTSEDMQGVTHTYNNGAGST
-1114 IQHQYGNGT
+1114 
-1123 STMWGAYMQAN
+1123 WGALIQAN
-1134 AEPITYNI
+1134 STPITYSI
-1142 KYNYNGGIKGAFA
+1142 AYNLNGGVFGAFH
-1155 PTSAKYNE
+1155 PTSTSYNE
-1163 DVKISNPTKKN
+1163 DVKISNPAKEN

-1185 DPNTSGHSSATWTD
+1185 DTETSGHSAATWTG

-1206 NLASVEGKTVTFT
+1206 NLASTEGKTVTFT
-1219 ATWVQKDVHL
+1219 AVWNVATANFQTTGD
-1229 VTISGRGIKLS
+1229 TGIASTSHPNKTS
-1240 KPLSYDGHVGETK
+1240 ENIGSS
-1253 RITAE
+1253 IN
-1258 LKPGYRF
+1258 
-1265 VNWTNYYN
+1265 VN
-1273 ANEVIS
+1273 A
-1279 TDKDF
+1279 K
-1284 DYKLTDKDYDNYLSD
+1284 
-1299 KGGTYLKSNAV
+1299 
-1310 PIDYTITYELNGG
+1310 
-1323 TASNPVSYNVE
+1323 
-1334 SNTFTLNNPTR
+1334 LNN
-1345 AGYTFAGWTG
+1345 GYTFVGWYNGSTLVSDKMNFNYTMPN
-1355 TDITGTSKTVTIN
+1355 TDTVLTAKTTP
-1368 QGSIGNRTY
+1368 
-1377 TATWTSINYTIS
+1377 AKYTIS

-1394 GAVAVN
+1394 GAVAVS

-1411 FTLNNPT
+1411 FTLNNPVRLGYVFVGW
-1418 KTGYIFEGWCES
+1418 TGSNG
-1430 KDTSY
+1430 T
-1435 VYNRNAV
+1435 
-1442 KRDESDST
+1442 T
-1450 SYFIPECYASLDYAP
+1450 
-1465 VFDPAYYLA
+1465 
-1474 KYPDLKSVCGDDV
+1474 
-1487 NKALSHF
+1487 
-1494 VNYGMKEGRQ
+1494 
-1504 GSAEFEVNAYK
+1504 
-1515 AKYKD
+1515 
-1520 LSDAFGDNLPKYYI
+1520 
-1534 HYILAGKSE
+1534 
-1543 GRTMPQAS
+1543 TPQKN
-1551 VSIYQGS
+1551 VSIYKGS
-1558 IGNRTYTATWTPIE
+1558 TGNRTYKANWTANT
-1572 YSIVYTKGYTNNA
+1572 
-1585 KDDVIQS
+1585 
-1592 GIKYNKDVTLISN
+1592 
-1605 PFTGRSYTVKY
+1605 
-1616 STPTTDRDWDKVTA
+1616 
-1630 PAGFNGTL
+1630 
-1638 EFAHWNILSKTY
+1638 
-1650 AAGTKLKNLTTRN
+1650 GTK
-1663 GDKITAT
+1663 
-1670 AQWKDKKFILPVVS
+1670 
-1684 RPGYVFA
+1684 
-1691 GWYSMVD
+1691 
-1698 RKVYK
+1698 
-1703 ANTEY
+1703 Y
-1708 TISQA
+1708 T
-1713 LTAYDNTFTAQW
+1713 
-1725 TAKTDTPYKVEHYKM
+1725 VEHYKM

-1747 TLADTDNFKGTT
+1747 TLADTDNLKGTT
-1759 DTSVTPTV
+1759 DTSVTPAI

-1780 VTIKGDGTTVI
+1780 VTIKGDGTTVV
-1791 KYYYIRNKYTLD
+1791 KYYYTRNKYTLD

-1871 YNIIDNSNVNFK
+1871 YSIIDNDNVSFK

-1904 RHWKKNVNTDSKT
+1904 RHWKKNVNTDSKA

-1924 DSNYTMYDAEYLSGK
+1924 DSNYTMYDAEYLNGK

-1950 LEGFTY
+1950 LKGFTY

-1990 NVNANV
+1990 NINANV

-2028 WHGTDKCA
+2028 WHDTDDCI
-2036 SSGKYPTGWYSRNNS
+2036 SSIKYPTGWYSRNNS
-2051 GVDDILTDNT
+2051 GVDGILTDNT

-2074 KNVYLGVKATNN
+2074 RNVKLGVKATNN
-2086 SYTVVYNKNQ
+2086 SYTVVYNGNK
-2096 PVEPKS
+2096 PTDPS
-2102 ISNVTGSTESQT
+2102 SLYNVQVIDEIKQE
-2114 FIYDESQN
+2114 FIYNESQN
-2122 LRNNG
+2122 IATNKFNLA
-2127 FTLTGYTRKSGWMTK
+2127 GYTRKDGWMTK
-2142 PSKNGNGT
+2142 PSTDGNGT
-2150 ADFSYG
+2150 ADYAYG
-2156 QSVKNL
+2156 ETVINLTDKNL
-2162 TTVNLGTVNLY
+2162 DVINLY

-2186 SSTNNFAAAQT
+2186 SSTNDFATTQT
-2197 VTLTARDYGSGID
+2197 VTLTARDYGSGIN
-2210 YISFGKNEKYEK
+2210 YISFGKDEKYEK
-2222 VTCNTDGSVTF
+2222 VTCNADGSVTF

-2291 TLSTDISINEAGKSI
+2291 TLSTYISINEAGKSI
-2306 TPVTKRDGVDFLGW
+2306 TPVTKRNGVDFLGW

-2333 KADDNKTYY
+2333 KADGNKTYY
-2342 AVWKDT
+2342 AIWKDT
-2348 KKPVAVLEDVTS
+2348 INPLVVITDVS
-2360 NLSASQTITFKLYDT
+2360 NKDADSQTIKFNLYDLDADLT
-2375 AEGKTNTGSDI
+2375 DKDFEGKDLEYIRKHGEKTGSDI
-2386 AGYYIG
+2386 AAYWFGKNPVYNGNGNSRTVTEIVKDEGYSVNLER
-2392 TNPDAKSNTKKNVTA
+2392 TV
-2407 DKNGTYSGSETITL
+2407 
-2421 NGETTYYIF
+2421 GEAVTYYIF
-2430 PYDKAGN
+2430 AEDKAGN
-2437 IGDTIKLKSTGNNN
+2437 ISKTTIAIDANGNVTPNN
-2451 TPEIT
+2451 DLTFCSLT
-2456 PGILFHRVDFNANGS
+2456 LNANDGLIQE
-2471 TDSPATVNIPYVVI
+2471 N
-2485 PHGST
+2485 GQNT
-2490 ITMPTAYRLGYHDYT
+2490 IQKLIRKGNTYNLTNVHAERTGYHDT
-2505 GSDEQTADNDGKTSY
+2505 ESDTDGVSMHWSHEIALGSNIIDEDKQTVI
-2520 WGTDSKAVTGFNTL
+2520 GTDNSVNPESLTEWEAKGNDTLYTKWTPNAYTL
-2534 KVTKSQ
+2534 KVY
-2540 TCFALWKANKYTI
+2540 L
-2553 TLVSNKPDTKN
+2553 NKPVKATEDINTYNTVSSDTNKWVYDTYT
-2564 GYRVNS
+2564 GY
-2570 TYSPENDTKI
+2570 YK
-2580 TVTFDEVIP
+2580 TVLVYDKVWSIP
-2589 FSKAKNPAITGWTFK
+2589 DSAEFAGLTGWTTTGFK
-2604 GYAFN
+2604 N
-2609 ELSTSDN
+2609 
-2616 NNSKT
+2616 
-2621 VVSTNQKFGLQF
+2621 V
-2633 VKDWYKDAGKTF
+2633 GKTGK
-2645 ENVSDITLYAAWS
+2645 SDIIYLNSLNRSYDEADDVSKASDIGTNLTSVKGDAVAYTMLWK
-2658 ENRYTVNYNTTGGTA
+2658 ENRYTVNFRANGGTA
-2673 LKLNRITYW
+2673 VKRVTL
-2682 YEDEFSLPDAT
+2682 
-2693 GDYYNTF
+2693 
-2700 MKLED
+2700 LEKKID
-2705 NKKAVTTY
+2705 GSAKERTVDTTASANKKATDKTY
-2713 RPAHHFV
+2713 DTSIIIGYESMIKALDSPVRPGFTFTFFTKDKDYAKTAHMKDDKPDFDKSV
-2720 MWKCVSDENS
+2720 LCTGELSEEAAKMYREEYKITGSL
-2730 NGDVYSSGG
+2730 NGDEEVNLYSSW
-2739 KAVRLVSKNNGE
+2739 SKR
-2751 CTLNA
+2751 
-2756 VWKQKQIVT
+2756 KPVT
-2765 LNITSDTFKESMT
+2765 LQSFISANSIRTDANALTKIALGTYITRDNAKDINSAWFNKNYKT
-2778 NDYAALA
+2778 ND
-2785 DAMWA
+2785 
-2790 EKGTGYIKDQTAI
+2790 KG
-2803 KEYTFTKTSDIKET
+2803 EYVMNDTVEVLQEWDVTKTEIKQT
-2817 K
+2817 YSKKIMADNN

>member
-14 IATVMSI
+14 IATLMSV

-72 GSKAYTYVRLK
+72 GSKAYTYVKLK
-83 NGATVKS
+83 NGATIKS

-127 SVSSSADVSYDWDNL
+127 SASSSADVSYDWDNL
-142 VTGSKHYH
+142 VTSSKHYH

-206 RTEDSHNS
+206 RTEDSNNS

-287 NAATFFNGNGFT
+287 NATTFFNGNGFT

-308 DNYHGGTIPAA
+308 SKYHGGTVPTA

-405 KYNSNNK
+405 KYNSDNK
-412 ITFNTNGGELKT
+412 ITFNANGGELKT
-424 PGTSINNPSGNYS
+424 PGTSINNPSENYS

-520 NTGNIP
+520 NTGDIP
-526 SSELTKLAETAS
+526 SSELTKLTETAS

-598 LYNWWTSAS
+598 LYNWWTSGK

-639 MGYTTVFNYSDTA
+639 MGYTTVFNYTDTA

-661 TINYNINDGMD
+661 TINNNINDGMD
-672 NNLYQIY
+672 NNLYQVY
-679 GNCFFYKGTDGE
+679 GNCFFYKGIDGE
-691 YHDYEGANPD
+691 YHDYEGTNPD
-701 LKVTASIPNS
+701 LKVTASIPDN

-820 GYHLINRNNWYTE
+820 GYHLISRSNWYTE

-848 AEYPDWAES
+848 AEYPDWTES

-870 LYAKW
+870 LYARW
-875 QANNYKIAYNLDGGT
+875 QTNNYKIAYNLDGGT

-962 SKEAPKT
+962 KKEAPKT
-969 ARYTVKHYQ
+969 ANLQTTGDVGIKTTSHATKTVV
-978 MNTDGTYPSTPTN
+978 N
-991 MESFSGLIG
+991 IG
-1000 SSVTPAVK
+1000 SSVQVSAVLNTGYVFKGWYNGDVKVSDDLSFVYTMPNK
-1008 DYGQIFDKPSTK
+1008 DTVLTAKTEIKWYTMTFDPNGGILKNPGNNLYNAEWKNGNTVSVGWNINDFCYMTGDIPTRRGYRFTGWYLGSESVYNKYGVAIKNSSLYSYDTDYHWRYDGNVTVKAGWDAINYKISYKVVTGAGSIPSQ
-1020 TVTISAD
+1020 TVHYGDSFTLAD
-1027 GNTTVEYKYPRKK
+1027 GNAFTYTGHTFSYWYVRRSSDKK
-1040 ARVIVGKSTGIKTTD
+1040 VFCYDGNWHTTD
-1055 PVPGDYADGY
+1055 GSDLYGSDV
-1065 IGQTVTLSAI
+1065 S
-1075 PETGYRFKNWT
+1075 NWYPYNN
-1086 SLLKEN
+1086 S
-1092 YGTVFSTTA
+1092 G
-1101 GFNYTLTYNDSTA
+1101 LTFEMNDSWIRSDTDADEEFVFWGFWTA
-1114 IQHQYGNGT
+1114 D
-1123 STMWGAYMQAN
+1123 
-1134 AEPITYNI
+1134 EYNI
-1142 KYNYNGGIKGAFA
+1142 IYNLDGG
-1155 PTSAKYNE
+1155 TLN
-1163 DVKISNPTKKN
+1163 
-1174 CIFAGWTITGY
+1174 
-1185 DPNTSGHSSATWTD
+1185 
-1199 ETGASFK
+1199 
-1206 NLASVEGKTVTFT
+1206 GKT
-1219 ATWVQKDVHL
+1219 
-1229 VTISGRGIKLS
+1229 
-1240 KPLSYDGHVGETK
+1240 
-1253 RITAE
+1253 
-1258 LKPGYRF
+1258 
-1265 VNWTNYYN
+1265 
-1273 ANEVIS
+1273 
-1279 TDKDF
+1279 
-1284 DYKLTDKDYDNYLSD
+1284 
-1299 KGGTYLKSNAV
+1299 
-1310 PIDYTITYELNGG
+1310 
-1323 TASNPVSYNVE
+1323 NPD
-1334 SNTFTLNNPTR
+1334 T
-1345 AGYTFAGWTG
+1345 
-1355 TDITGTSKTVTIN
+1355 
-1368 QGSIGNRTY
+1368 
-1377 TATWTSINYTIS
+1377 
-1389 YDLNG
+1389 
-1394 GAVAVN
+1394 
-1400 NPTSYNIETPT
+1400 YNIETPT

-1418 KTGYIFEGWCES
+1418 KTGYTFEGWTGTDITGTS
-1430 KDTSY
+1430 KIVTI
-1435 VYNRNAV
+1435 N
-1442 KRDESDST
+1442 
-1450 SYFIPECYASLDYAP
+1450 
-1465 VFDPAYYLA
+1465 
-1474 KYPDLKSVCGDDV
+1474 
-1487 NKALSHF
+1487 
-1494 VNYGMKEGRQ
+1494 
-1504 GSAEFEVNAYK
+1504 
-1515 AKYKD
+1515 
-1520 LSDAFGDNLPKYYI
+1520 
-1534 HYILAGKSE
+1534 
-1543 GRTMPQAS
+1543 
-1551 VSIYQGS
+1551 QGS

-1585 KDDVIQS
+1585 KDDVIQN

-1616 STPTTDRDWDKVTA
+1616 STSTSDRDWDKVTA

-1650 AAGTKLKNLTTRN
+1650 AAGTKLKNLTTKN

-1670 AQWKDKKFILPVVS
+1670 AQWKDKKFTLPVVN

-1747 TLADTDNFKGTT
+1747 TLADTDNLKGTT
-1759 DTSVTPTV
+1759 DTSVTPIV

-1780 VTIKGDGTTVI
+1780 ATIKGDGTTVV
-1791 KYYYIRNKYTLD
+1791 KYYYTRNKYTLD

-1871 YNIIDNSNVNFK
+1871 YSIIDNSNVNFK
-1883 MPAEGKTVTVTINAK
+1883 MPAESKTVTVTINAK

-2074 KNVYLGVKATNN
+2074 RNVYLGVKATNN

-2210 YISFGKNEKYEK
+2210 YISFGKDEKYEK
-2222 VTCNTDGSVTF
+2222 VTCNADGSVTF

-2272 IVSSDGK
+2272 IVSSDEK

-2291 TLSTDISINEAGKSI
+2291 TLSTYISINEAGKSI

-2375 AEGKTNTGSDI
+2375 AERKTNTGSDI

-2392 TNPDAKSNTKKNVTA
+2392 TNPDAESNTKKNVTA

-2421 NGETTYYIF
+2421 NGETIYYIF

-2471 TDSPATVNIPYVVI
+2471 TDSPATVNIPYAVI

-2589 FSKAKNPAITGWTFK
+2589 FSKAKNPEITGWTFK